1 MNKTYNIIWNAARG
15 MYIVTSELARS
26 GSRAI
31 VSVSASCAVTLLAMD
46 AAPAVAEETRVSIPS
61 QTTTYTLS
69 GATPFVVETGNTV
82 ATDTATSA
90 AIVGDNSNDWD
101 LLIES
106 GAVVGSSLTDS
117 QAMNLDSSTGATS
130 VHNQGTITG
139 SNEDGTIML
148 QNGGSVIN
156 DARIENNATYE
167 HDPEDIPQEYAGVY
181 MLNGGSYVSSES
193 GVLEGVSGVIVQ
205 SGEAHITNGGMIN
218 SDGSWRSYGVEFRD
232 GTYGTIVNTG
242 TIITTASDGSGKIE
256 DAAIYVHTLNDMAV
270 SGSVSVDNSG
280 LMQSDFITVALY
292 YGSHFEVVNRVGGV
306 ITAGNSSLVGIKST
320 AMELKVGVDN
330 LVTNDGTI
338 SAYGTA
344 NTYGIHYGE
353 STSGGVITNTGSI
366 TTTGGGSGDAS
377 VYVHGNG
384 DGTVVNNSGTMS
396 STVYGVYLDSARSK
410 GHTLNNQAGGA
421 ISANT
426 AVAINGNGNTISN
439 QGKMTGVSDGLVLSG
454 NNNIV
459 TTSGGEISGKNG
471 IRVSK
476 GSGNQITAK
485 SGSKITATS
494 TGISIAGGNNQVT
507 TESGSTIVAKDN
519 GILINSGANN
529 VTNGGSITATGSSI
543 SYGIQYNSGTSGT
556 ITNTGTI
563 TTTGK
568 GAGDASVYAHGGAVT
583 INNSGTMDS
592 SVFGVYVTT
601 GHTLNNLAGG
611 SITANTAV
619 QLNGNNNTLANA
631 GAILGDTNGVTI
643 NGSGNT
649 LTSQGKI
656 TGGTNAILINSGSK
670 NNTLTLNTGTE
681 ISGSITDDNNSASAN
696 NNLILDGEGTLGS
709 SISGLNS
716 VTSSGDWTLS
726 GATMNL
732 SGTTNSALWV
742 KSGTLILNG
751 AMTAKGA
758 TVDSGTTLQ
767 IGNGGTLGAFNGD
780 IVDNGTLT
788 FNRSDAA
795 AYGSVISGSGNV
807 IKQGGGELTLS
818 NNNSYSG
825 GTTIAEG
832 TLTATAGG
840 ALGSGNIDNR
850 AYLKLDAANASD
862 PFIVADLTT
871 HSGATVEIGAGSTL
885 QANTLTQQ
893 DGSTLTADLTAT
905 SGPAIRAK
913 NVNLDGTL
921 NVASPASQEP
931 IRSTD
936 DLISLALIESD
947 NAISGDFDGIT
958 INGNAMN
965 PDAFITVVG
974 QKNVNDTHYDLVET
988 LTWYADRYNAAID
1001 AHGTFN
1007 LADADDSFT
1016 VNTVLENVDA
1026 NSGWNGQS
1034 LTKTGAGTLILN
1046 AENTYTGGTTISD
1059 GTLVA
1064 TNVEALGTGNVTD
1077 NATLELNTGGDFDN
1091 AISGSGQV
1099 VKSGDETLTL
1109 SGSNT
1114 YTGGTIISGGTL
1126 VATNVEALG
1135 TGDVTDNAT
1144 LELNTGGDFDNAIG
1158 GTGSVVKSGDKT
1170 LTLSGANSY
1179 TGGTTISG
1187 GTLVASNVEALGS
1200 GDVTDNATLEL
1211 NTGGDFANNI
1221 GGTGSVVKSG
1231 DKTLTLS
1238 GTNSYTGGTTI
1249 SGGTLVA
1256 NNVEALGTGDVTNNA
1271 TLELNTGGDFDNAI
1285 SGSGQVVKSGDETLT
1300 LSGANS
1306 YTGGTTISG
1315 GTLVATNVEAL
1326 GTGDI
1331 TDNATLELNA
1341 GGDFTNNIGGTGSVE
1356 KSGDKTLTL
1365 SGTNTY
1371 RGGTLIS
1378 GGTLVASNV
1387 EALGSG
1393 DVTDNATLEMNT
1405 GGDFANNIGGTGSV
1419 VKSGDKTLTLSGAN
1433 SYTGGTTISGGTL
1446 VASNVEALGTGNVT
1460 DNATLELNTGGDFDN
1475 AISGSGQVVKSGDG
1489 ALTLSGANSYSGA
1502 TTISGGTLIAANVN
1516 ALGTGAIDNRAS
1528 LLLDA
1533 SGQFTVTDL
1542 TTESG
1547 GNTEI
1552 GAGSTLQ
1559 ATTLTQKSD
1568 STLTINL
1575 NSNTVDPV
1583 IHAASQVSLAGTL
1596 DITGVGD
1603 VLDSDPASTDDLDT
1617 FTLIASDKT
1626 IAGDFEKL
1634 TVAGMDADLADF
1646 ITVDGRID
1654 DTGKQYELTTAL
1666 TWYADRDDAVT
1677 DAHGTFNLTNADGS
1691 FAVNTVLE
1699 NVDATLDPASATGW
1713 DGTSLIKQGAG
1724 TLILNAENT
1733 YTGGTTI
1740 SGGTLVATNVD
1751 ALGSGDV
1758 TDDATLELNTGGTF
1772 DNAISGSGQVVKS
1785 GDDVLTLSGANS
1797 YSGGTLISDG
1807 TLVASNVDALG
1818 SGDVTNNA
1826 TLEMNTGG
1834 DFINNI
1840 GGTGRVE
1847 KSGDDTLT
1855 LSGSN
1860 TYTGGTLISDGTL
1873 VASNVEALGTGDVT
1887 NNATLELN
1895 TGGTFDNA
1903 ISGSGQVVKS
1913 GDDVLTLSGANSY
1926 SGGTLIS
1933 GGTLVANNVEALGT
1947 GDVTDNATLEMNTG
1961 GDFINNI
1968 GGTGRV
1974 EKSGDDAL
1982 TLSGSN
1988 TYTGGTTINDGTLI
2002 ATSVDALGSGDVTN
2016 NAVLELNTGGDFINN
2031 IGGTGRVEKSGD
2043 ETLTLSGSNTYTGG
2057 TLISGGTLVATNVE
2071 ALGTGDVTDNAVL
2084 ELNTGGDF
2092 INNIGGTGR
2101 VEKSGDDTL
2110 TLSGSNSY
2118 TGGTLISSGT
2128 LVATNV
2134 DALGSGD
2141 VTDNATLELNTGG
2154 DFTNNISGSGQ
2165 VVKSGDETLTLSGS
2179 NTYTGGTTIN
2189 DGTLVATSVEALG
2202 SGDVTNDAVLALNT
2216 GGDFANNIGGTGS
2229 VVKSGDETLTLSG
2242 TNSYT
2247 GGTTISGGTL
2257 VATNVEALGTG
2268 DVTNN
2273 ATLELNTGGDFTNNI
2288 SGNGQVVKSGDDT
2301 LTFSGSNTYTGG
2313 TTINDG
2319 TLVATSVEALGSG
2332 DVTNDAVLALNT
2344 GGDFANNIGGTGSVV
2359 KSGDE
2364 TLTLSGSNTYT
2375 GSTLISSGTLVA
2387 NDVNALGTGDVT
2399 DNATLMLNT
2408 GGDFINNIGGTGR
2421 VEKSGDDTLTLS
2433 GSNSYTGGT
2442 LISSGT
2448 LVATNVDALGSGD
2461 VTDNATLELNTGGT
2475 FDNAISGSGQVV
2487 KSGDETL
2494 TLSGANSYTGGTLI
2508 SSGTLVANDVNALGT
2523 GDVTDNAVLELNTGG
2538 DFDNAISG
2546 SGQVVKSGDETLTLS
2561 GANSYTGGTTISG
2574 GTLVASNVEALGSG
2588 DIDNYASLQL
2598 NASGQFVTANLT
2610 THDNA
2615 ITAIG
2620 AGSALRANTLTQE
2633 ANSTLAVHLIDSN
2646 SGAIVTADHAN
2657 LGGTLD
2663 ITGIGN
2669 VAKSWTRDAY
2679 AYTLIDT
2686 DSAINSDFAQFT
2698 VAGMDAKQVDFLTV
2712 DGRVNADDDTRYD
2725 VTASLSWYAD
2735 SDNAATDAHGTFTL
2749 SEQGHSFTLNTAL
2762 TDVDATLNP
2771 DSATYWDGKSL
2782 IKRGAGTLILGAQN
2796 TYSGDTDVQEGALW
2810 LAETATIGSAG
2821 SAQAVNIAAN
2831 AAFGGHNSTVNGHV
2845 NNQGSLYFV
2854 DTFTVNGDVV
2864 NSSAMISGS
2873 DQPNNTLTIAGN
2885 YTGNDGHLYLNTQ
2898 LGDDSSPTDKLIV
2911 TGDTAGSTT
2920 LHITNVNG
2928 LGAQTVNGIEVIE
2941 VGGQSD
2947 GDFRL
2952 YKGHVDIN
2960 AWTYTLKQDGGDWY
2974 LRSESDDVPD
2984 DGGEVTPPDDGGE
2997 VTPPDDGGEVTPP
3010 DDGGEVTPPDD
3021 GGEVTPPDDDGEVT
3035 PPDDGGDIT
3044 PPDDGGDITPPDGGD
3059 VTPVAPQYRAD
3070 IGVYLG
3076 NQWMARNLQMQT
3088 LYDREGSQYRSADG
3102 SIWMR
3107 FKAGKAE
3114 SQAVNGN
3121 VDIDS
3126 DYSQFQLGGDILTW
3140 SDGAQSVTVGL
3151 MGSYINASTDS
3162 TGNRGA
3168 DGSQFSANGSVD
3180 GYNLGLY
3187 ATWFA
3192 DAQSHRGA
3200 YIDSWY
3206 QYGAYNNSVDNDGL
3220 SASRYDSAAH
3230 AVSLETGYRYDIA
3243 LSNRNTVSLT
3253 PQAQVTWQ
3261 RYSADTV
3268 IDDGGT
3274 RISGQNDDSWTTRL
3288 GVRVDGKL
3296 YKESGRIQPFMEVN
3310 WLHAS
3315 DNASATFGDTKVSQD
3330 LPNDR
3335 VEVKVG
3341 IQANVSERLSVYA
3354 QAAGQKGKN
3363 DYGDASFSLNMRYN
3377 W

>member
-82 ATDTATSA
+82 ATDIATSA

-117 QAMNLDSSTGATS
+117 QAMNLDSLTGATS

-139 SNEDGTIML
+139 SNEDGTILL

-156 DARIENNATYE
+156 DGRIENSATYE
-167 HDPEDIPQEYAGVY
+167 HDPQDIPQEYAGVY

-292 YGSHFEVVNRVGGV
+292 HGSHFEVVNRVGGV

-366 TTTGGGSGDAS
+366 TTTGGGAGDAS

-410 GHTLNNQAGGA
+410 GHTLNNQAGSA

-426 AVAINGNGNTISN
+426 AVAINGNGNTITN
-439 QGKMTGVSDGLVLSG
+439 QGKMTGVSDGLLISG

-494 TGISIAGGNNQVT
+494 TGISIASGNNQVT
-507 TESGSTIVAKDN
+507 TESGSAIVAKDN

-529 VTNGGSITATGSSI
+529 VTNGGSITATGSSN
-543 SYGIQYNSGTSGT
+543 SYGIQYNSGASGT

-568 GAGDASVYAHGGAVT
+568 GVGDASVYAHGGAVT

-611 SITANTAV
+611 SISANTAV
-619 QLNGNNNTLANA
+619 QFHGNNNKLANA
-631 GAILGDTNGVTI
+631 GAISGDTNGVTI
-643 NGSGNT
+643 SGSGNT
-649 LTSQGKI
+649 LTNQGKI

-807 IKQGGGELTLS
+807 VKQGGGELTLS

-850 AYLKLDAANASD
+850 AYLKLDAASASD

-1046 AENTYTGGTTISD
+1046 AENTYTGGTLISD

-1064 TNVEALGTGNVTD
+1064 SNVEALGTGDITD
-1077 NATLELNTGGDFDN
+1077 NAVLELNTGGDFDN

-1285 SGSGQVVKSGDETLT
+1285 SGSGQVVKSGD
-1300 LSGANS
+1300 
-1306 YTGGTTISG
+1306 
-1315 GTLVATNVEAL
+1315 
-1326 GTGDI
+1326 
-1331 TDNATLELNA
+1331 
-1341 GGDFTNNIGGTGSVE
+1341 
-1356 KSGDKTLTL
+1356 KT
-1365 SGTNTY
+1365 
-1371 RGGTLIS
+1371 
-1378 GGTLVASNV
+1378 
-1387 EALGSG
+1387 
-1393 DVTDNATLEMNT
+1393 
-1405 GGDFANNIGGTGSV
+1405 
-1419 VKSGDKTLTLSGAN
+1419 
-1433 SYTGGTTISGGTL
+1433 
-1446 VASNVEALGTGNVT
+1446 
-1460 DNATLELNTGGDFDN
+1460 
-1475 AISGSGQVVKSGDG
+1475 
-1489 ALTLSGANSYSGA
+1489 LTLSGANSYSGA
-1502 TTISGGTLIAANVN
+1502 TTISGGTLIATHVN

-1575 NSNTVDPV
+1575 NGNTVDPV

-1772 DNAISGSGQVVKS
+1772 DNAIGGSGNVVKS
-1785 GDDVLTLSGANS
+1785 GADTLTLSGSNS
-1797 YSGGTLISDG
+1797 YTGGTTISGG
-1807 TLVASNVDALG
+1807 TLVASNVEALG
-1818 SGDVTNNA
+1818 TGDVTNNA
-1826 TLEMNTGG
+1826 TLELNTGG

-1860 TYTGGTLISDGTL
+1860 TYTGGTLINGGTL

-1887 NNATLELN
+1887 DNATLALN

-1903 ISGSGQVVKS
+1903 ISGSGQ
-1913 GDDVLTLSGANSY
+1913 
-1926 SGGTLIS
+1926 
-1933 GGTLVANNVEALGT
+1933 
-1947 GDVTDNATLEMNTG
+1947 
-1961 GDFINNI
+1961 
-1968 GGTGRV
+1968 
-1974 EKSGDDAL
+1974 
-1982 TLSGSN
+1982 
-1988 TYTGGTTINDGTLI
+1988 
-2002 ATSVDALGSGDVTN
+2002 
-2016 NAVLELNTGGDFINN
+2016 
-2031 IGGTGRVEKSGD
+2031 
-2043 ETLTLSGSNTYTGG
+2043 
-2057 TLISGGTLVATNVE
+2057 
-2071 ALGTGDVTDNAVL
+2071 
-2084 ELNTGGDF
+2084 
-2092 INNIGGTGR
+2092 
-2101 VEKSGDDTL
+2101 
-2110 TLSGSNSY
+2110 
-2118 TGGTLISSGT
+2118 
-2128 LVATNV
+2128 
-2134 DALGSGD
+2134 
-2141 VTDNATLELNTGG
+2141 
-2154 DFTNNISGSGQ
+2154 
-2165 VVKSGDETLTLSGS
+2165 
-2179 NTYTGGTTIN
+2179 
-2189 DGTLVATSVEALG
+2189 
-2202 SGDVTNDAVLALNT
+2202 
-2216 GGDFANNIGGTGS
+2216 

-2257 VATNVEALGTG
+2257 VATNVEALGSGDVTDDATLELNTGGTFDNAISGSGQVVKSGDKMLTLSGANSYSGGTLISDGTLVASNVEALGTG

-2273 ATLELNTGGDFTNNI
+2273 ATLALNTGGDFTNNI
-2288 SGNGQVVKSGDDT
+2288 SGSGQVVKSGDDT
-2301 LTFSGSNTYTGG
+2301 LTLSGANSYTGG
-2313 TTINDG
+2313 TTI
-2319 TLVATSVEALGSG
+2319 SG
-2332 DVTNDAVLALNT
+2332 
-2344 GGDFANNIGGTGSVV
+2344 
-2359 KSGDE
+2359 
-2364 TLTLSGSNTYT
+2364 
-2375 GSTLISSGTLVA
+2375 
-2387 NDVNALGTGDVT
+2387 
-2399 DNATLMLNT
+2399 
-2408 GGDFINNIGGTGR
+2408 
-2421 VEKSGDDTLTLS
+2421 
-2433 GSNSYTGGT
+2433 
-2442 LISSGT
+2442 GT
-2448 LVATNVDALGSGD
+2448 LVATNVDALGTGD
-2461 VTDNATLELNTGGT
+2461 VTNSSTLELNTGGT

-2494 TLSGANSYTGGTLI
+2494 TLSGSNTYTGGTLISGGTLVATNVDALGTGDVTDNATLELNTGGTFDNVISGSGQVVKSGDDTLTLSGANSYTGGTLI
-2508 SSGTLVANDVNALGT
+2508 SGGTLVATSVEALGS

-2538 DFDNAISG
+2538 TFDNAISG
-2546 SGQVVKSGDETLTLS
+2546 SGQVVKSGDKTLTLS

-2633 ANSTLAVHLIDSN
+2633 ANSTLAVHLTDSN
-2646 SGAIVTADHAN
+2646 SGAIVTADRAN

-2679 AYTLIDT
+2679 AYTLIDS
-2686 DSAINSDFAQFT
+2686 DSAIDSDFAQFT

-2831 AAFGGHNSTVNGHV
+2831 AAFGGHNATVNGHV
-2845 NNQGSLYFV
+2845 NNLGNLYFV

-3044 PPDDGGDITPPDGGD
+3044 PPDDGGDIIPPDGGD

-3288 GVRVDGKL
+3288 GMRVDGKL

>member
-117 QAMNLDSSTGATS
+117 QAMNLDSLTGATS

-139 SNEDGTIML
+139 SNEDGTILL

-156 DARIENNATYE
+156 DARIENSATYE

-205 SGEAHITNGGMIN
+205 SGEAHITNGGMIS

-242 TIITTASDGSGKIE
+242 TIITTASDGSNKIE

-292 YGSHFEVVNRVGGV
+292 HGSHFEVVNRVGGV

-366 TTTGGGSGDAS
+366 TTTGGGAGDAS

-384 DGTVVNNSGTMS
+384 DGTIVNNSGTMS
-396 STVYGVYLDSARSK
+396 SSVYGVYLDSARSK

-426 AVAINGNGNTISN
+426 AVAINGNGNTITN
-439 QGKMTGVSDGLVLSG
+439 QGKMTGVSDGLLISG

-494 TGISIAGGNNQVT
+494 TGISIASGNNQVT
-507 TESGSTIVAKDN
+507 TESGSAIVAKDN

-529 VTNGGSITATGSSI
+529 VTNGGSITATGSSN
-543 SYGIQYNSGTSGT
+543 SYGIQYNSGASGT

-568 GAGDASVYAHGGAVT
+568 GVGDASVYAHGGAVT

-643 NGSGNT
+643 SGSGNT

-656 TGGTNAILINSGSK
+656 TGGTNAVLINSGSK
-670 NNTLTLNTGTE
+670 NNTITLNTGTE

-807 IKQGGGELTLS
+807 VKQGGGELTLS

-850 AYLKLDAANASD
+850 AYLKLEAASASD

-893 DGSTLTADLTAT
+893 DGSTLTADLTET

-947 NAISGDFDGIT
+947 NAISGDFDDIT

-988 LTWYADRYNAAID
+988 LTWYADRDNAAID

-1046 AENTYTGGTTISD
+1046 AENTYTGSTTISE
-1059 GTLVA
+1059 GTLIA
-1064 TNVEALGTGNVTD
+1064 TNVEALGTGDVTND
-1077 NATLELNTGGDFDN
+1077 AVLELNTGGDFDN

-1099 VKSGDETLTL
+1099 VKSGDEMLTL

-1114 YTGGTIISGGTL
+1114 
-1126 VATNVEALG
+1126 
-1135 TGDVTDNAT
+1135 
-1144 LELNTGGDFDNAIG
+1144 
-1158 GTGSVVKSGDKT
+1158 
-1170 LTLSGANSY
+1170 Y

-1211 NTGGDFANNI
+1211 NTGGDFDNNI

-1238 GTNSYTGGTTI
+1238 GANSYTGGTTI
-1249 SGGTLVA
+1249 SGGTLVVS
-1256 NNVEALGTGDVTNNA
+1256 NVEALGSGDVTDNA
-1271 TLELNTGGDFDNAI
+1271 TLELNTGGDFDNNI
-1285 SGSGQVVKSGDETLT
+1285 GGTGSVVKSGDETLT

-1341 GGDFTNNIGGTGSVE
+1341 GGDFTNNIGGTGSVV

-1378 GGTLVASNV
+1378 DGTLVASNV
-1387 EALGSG
+1387 EALGTG
-1393 DVTDNATLEMNT
+1393 NVTDNATLELST

-1446 VASNVEALGTGNVT
+1446 VASNVEALGSGDIT

-1475 AISGSGQVVKSGDG
+1475 AISGSGQVVKSGDKT
-1489 ALTLSGANSYSGA
+1489 LTLSGANSYSGA
-1502 TTISGGTLIAANVN
+1502 TTISGGTLIATHVN

-1575 NSNTVDPV
+1575 NSNTADPV

-1807 TLVASNVDALG
+1807 TLVASNVEALG
-1818 SGDVTNNA
+1818 TGDVTDDA
-1826 TLEMNTGG
+1826 TLELNTGG
-1834 DFINNI
+1834 DFTNNIGGTGCVEKSGDDTLTLSGSNTYTGGTLISGGTLVANDVNALGTGDVTDDATLELNTGGDFTNNI

-1860 TYTGGTLISDGTL
+1860 TYTGGTLISGGTLVANDVNALGTGDVTDNAALMLNTGGDFTNNIGGTGRVEKSGDGTLTLSGGNTYTGGTLISGGTLVATNVDALGSGDVTDNATLELNTGGDFDNAISGSGQVVKSGDETLTLSGANSYTGGTLISGGTL

-1887 NNATLELN
+1887 
-1895 TGGTFDNA
+1895 
-1903 ISGSGQVVKS
+1903 
-1913 GDDVLTLSGANSY
+1913 
-1926 SGGTLIS
+1926 
-1933 GGTLVANNVEALGT
+1933 
-1947 GDVTDNATLEMNTG
+1947 DNAT
-1961 GDFINNI
+1961 
-1968 GGTGRV
+1968 
-1974 EKSGDDAL
+1974 
-1982 TLSGSN
+1982 
-1988 TYTGGTTINDGTLI
+1988 
-2002 ATSVDALGSGDVTN
+2002 
-2016 NAVLELNTGGDFINN
+2016 LELNTGGDFINS

-2043 ETLTLSGSNTYTGG
+2043 ETLTLSGTNSYTGG
-2057 TLISGGTLVATNVE
+2057 TLISGGTL
-2071 ALGTGDVTDNAVL
+2071 
-2084 ELNTGGDF
+2084 
-2092 INNIGGTGR
+2092 I
-2101 VEKSGDDTL
+2101 
-2110 TLSGSNSY
+2110 
-2118 TGGTLISSGT
+2118 
-2128 LVATNV
+2128 ATNV

-2165 VVKSGDETLTLSGS
+2165 VVKSGDETLTLSGA
-2179 NTYTGGTTIN
+2179 NT
-2189 DGTLVATSVEALG
+2189 
-2202 SGDVTNDAVLALNT
+2202 
-2216 GGDFANNIGGTGS
+2216 
-2229 VVKSGDETLTLSG
+2229 
-2242 TNSYT
+2242 
-2247 GGTTISGGTL
+2247 
-2257 VATNVEALGTG
+2257 
-2268 DVTNN
+2268 
-2273 ATLELNTGGDFTNNI
+2273 
-2288 SGNGQVVKSGDDT
+2288 
-2301 LTFSGSNTYTGG
+2301 
-2313 TTINDG
+2313 
-2319 TLVATSVEALGSG
+2319 
-2332 DVTNDAVLALNT
+2332 
-2344 GGDFANNIGGTGSVV
+2344 
-2359 KSGDE
+2359 
-2364 TLTLSGSNTYT
+2364 
-2375 GSTLISSGTLVA
+2375 
-2387 NDVNALGTGDVT
+2387 
-2399 DNATLMLNT
+2399 
-2408 GGDFINNIGGTGR
+2408 
-2421 VEKSGDDTLTLS
+2421 
-2433 GSNSYTGGT
+2433 
-2442 LISSGT
+2442 
-2448 LVATNVDALGSGD
+2448 
-2461 VTDNATLELNTGGT
+2461 
-2475 FDNAISGSGQVV
+2475 
-2487 KSGDETL
+2487 
-2494 TLSGANSYTGGTLI
+2494 
-2508 SSGTLVANDVNALGT
+2508 
-2523 GDVTDNAVLELNTGG
+2523 
-2538 DFDNAISG
+2538 
-2546 SGQVVKSGDETLTLS
+2546 
-2561 GANSYTGGTTISG
+2561 YTGGTTISG
-2574 GTLVASNVEALGSG
+2574 GTLVASNVEALGTG
-2588 DIDNYASLQL
+2588 D
-2598 NASGQFVTANLT
+2598 VT
-2610 THDNA
+2610 DNA
-2615 ITAIG
+2615 T
-2620 AGSALRANTLTQE
+2620 LELNT
-2633 ANSTLAVHLIDSN
+2633 S
-2646 SGAIVTADHAN
+2646 
-2657 LGGTLD
+2657 
-2663 ITGIGN
+2663 
-2669 VAKSWTRDAY
+2669 
-2679 AYTLIDT
+2679 
-2686 DSAINSDFAQFT
+2686 
-2698 VAGMDAKQVDFLTV
+2698 
-2712 DGRVNADDDTRYD
+2712 
-2725 VTASLSWYAD
+2725 
-2735 SDNAATDAHGTFTL
+2735 GTFD
-2749 SEQGHSFTLNTAL
+2749 N
-2762 TDVDATLNP
+2762 V
-2771 DSATYWDGKSL
+2771 
-2782 IKRGAGTLILGAQN
+2782 
-2796 TYSGDTDVQEGALW
+2796 
-2810 LAETATIGSAG
+2810 
-2821 SAQAVNIAAN
+2821 
-2831 AAFGGHNSTVNGHV
+2831 
-2845 NNQGSLYFV
+2845 
-2854 DTFTVNGDVV
+2854 
-2864 NSSAMISGS
+2864 ISGS
-2873 DQPNNTLTIAGN
+2873 GQVVKSGDDALTLSGAN
-2885 YTGNDGHLYLNTQ
+2885 SYTGG
-2898 LGDDSSPTDKLIV
+2898 
-2911 TGDTAGSTT
+2911 TT
-2920 LHITNVNG
+2920 
-2928 LGAQTVNGIEVIE
+2928 
-2941 VGGQSD
+2941 
-2947 GDFRL
+2947 
-2952 YKGHVDIN
+2952 
-2960 AWTYTLKQDGGDWY
+2960 
-2974 LRSESDDVPD
+2974 
-2984 DGGEVTPPDDGGE
+2984 
-2997 VTPPDDGGEVTPP
+2997 
-3010 DDGGEVTPPDD
+3010 
-3021 GGEVTPPDDDGEVT
+3021 
-3035 PPDDGGDIT
+3035 
-3044 PPDDGGDITPPDGGD
+3044 
-3059 VTPVAPQYRAD
+3059 
-3070 IGVYLG
+3070 
-3076 NQWMARNLQMQT
+3076 
-3088 LYDREGSQYRSADG
+3088 
-3102 SIWMR
+3102 
-3107 FKAGKAE
+3107 
-3114 SQAVNGN
+3114 
-3121 VDIDS
+3121 
-3126 DYSQFQLGGDILTW
+3126 
-3140 SDGAQSVTVGL
+3140 
-3151 MGSYINASTDS
+3151 
-3162 TGNRGA
+3162 
-3168 DGSQFSANGSVD
+3168 
-3180 GYNLGLY
+3180 
-3187 ATWFA
+3187 
-3192 DAQSHRGA
+3192 
-3200 YIDSWY
+3200 
-3206 QYGAYNNSVDNDGL
+3206 
-3220 SASRYDSAAH
+3220 
-3230 AVSLETGYRYDIA
+3230 
-3243 LSNRNTVSLT
+3243 
-3253 PQAQVTWQ
+3253 
-3261 RYSADTV
+3261 
-3268 IDDGGT
+3268 
-3274 RISGQNDDSWTTRL
+3274 ISG
-3288 GVRVDGKL
+3288 G
-3296 YKESGRIQPFMEVN
+3296 
-3310 WLHAS
+3310 
-3315 DNASATFGDTKVSQD
+3315 
-3330 LPNDR
+3330 
-3335 VEVKVG
+3335 
-3341 IQANVSERLSVYA
+3341 
-3354 QAAGQKGKN
+3354 
-3363 DYGDASFSLNMRYN
+3363 
-3377 W
+3377 

>member
-643 NGSGNT
+643 KGSGNT

>member
-1 MNKTYNIIWNAARG
+1 
-15 MYIVTSELARS
+15 
-26 GSRAI
+26 
-31 VSVSASCAVTLLAMD
+31 
-46 AAPAVAEETRVSIPS
+46 
-61 QTTTYTLS
+61 
-69 GATPFVVETGNTV
+69 
-82 ATDTATSA
+82 
-90 AIVGDNSNDWD
+90 
-101 LLIES
+101 
-106 GAVVGSSLTDS
+106 
-117 QAMNLDSSTGATS
+117 
-130 VHNQGTITG
+130 
-139 SNEDGTIML
+139 
-148 QNGGSVIN
+148 
-156 DARIENNATYE
+156 
-167 HDPEDIPQEYAGVY
+167 
-181 MLNGGSYVSSES
+181 
-193 GVLEGVSGVIVQ
+193 
-205 SGEAHITNGGMIN
+205 
-218 SDGSWRSYGVEFRD
+218 
-232 GTYGTIVNTG
+232 
-242 TIITTASDGSGKIE
+242 
-256 DAAIYVHTLNDMAV
+256 
-270 SGSVSVDNSG
+270 
-280 LMQSDFITVALY
+280 
-292 YGSHFEVVNRVGGV
+292 
-306 ITAGNSSLVGIKST
+306 
-320 AMELKVGVDN
+320 
-330 LVTNDGTI
+330 
-338 SAYGTA
+338 
-344 NTYGIHYGE
+344 
-353 STSGGVITNTGSI
+353 
-366 TTTGGGSGDAS
+366 
-377 VYVHGNG
+377 
-384 DGTVVNNSGTMS
+384 
-396 STVYGVYLDSARSK
+396 
-410 GHTLNNQAGGA
+410 
-421 ISANT
+421 
-426 AVAINGNGNTISN
+426 
-439 QGKMTGVSDGLVLSG
+439 
-454 NNNIV
+454 
-459 TTSGGEISGKNG
+459 
-471 IRVSK
+471 
-476 GSGNQITAK
+476 
-485 SGSKITATS
+485 
-494 TGISIAGGNNQVT
+494 
-507 TESGSTIVAKDN
+507 
-519 GILINSGANN
+519 
-529 VTNGGSITATGSSI
+529 
-543 SYGIQYNSGTSGT
+543 
-556 ITNTGTI
+556 
-563 TTTGK
+563 
-568 GAGDASVYAHGGAVT
+568 
-583 INNSGTMDS
+583 
-592 SVFGVYVTT
+592 
-601 GHTLNNLAGG
+601 
-611 SITANTAV
+611 
-619 QLNGNNNTLANA
+619 
-631 GAILGDTNGVTI
+631 
-643 NGSGNT
+643 
-649 LTSQGKI
+649 
-656 TGGTNAILINSGSK
+656 
-670 NNTLTLNTGTE
+670 
-681 ISGSITDDNNSASAN
+681 
-696 NNLILDGEGTLGS
+696 
-709 SISGLNS
+709 
-716 VTSSGDWTLS
+716 
-726 GATMNL
+726 
-732 SGTTNSALWV
+732 
-742 KSGTLILNG
+742 
-751 AMTAKGA
+751 
-758 TVDSGTTLQ
+758 
-767 IGNGGTLGAFNGD
+767 
-780 IVDNGTLT
+780 
-788 FNRSDAA
+788 
-795 AYGSVISGSGNV
+795 
-807 IKQGGGELTLS
+807 
-818 NNNSYSG
+818 
-825 GTTIAEG
+825 
-832 TLTATAGG
+832 
-840 ALGSGNIDNR
+840 
-850 AYLKLDAANASD
+850 
-862 PFIVADLTT
+862 
-871 HSGATVEIGAGSTL
+871 
-885 QANTLTQQ
+885 
-893 DGSTLTADLTAT
+893 
-905 SGPAIRAK
+905 
-913 NVNLDGTL
+913 
-921 NVASPASQEP
+921 
-931 IRSTD
+931 
-936 DLISLALIESD
+936 
-947 NAISGDFDGIT
+947 
-958 INGNAMN
+958 
-965 PDAFITVVG
+965 
-974 QKNVNDTHYDLVET
+974 
-988 LTWYADRYNAAID
+988 
-1001 AHGTFN
+1001 
-1007 LADADDSFT
+1007 
-1016 VNTVLENVDA
+1016 
-1026 NSGWNGQS
+1026 
-1034 LTKTGAGTLILN
+1034 
-1046 AENTYTGGTTISD
+1046 
-1059 GTLVA
+1059 
-1064 TNVEALGTGNVTD
+1064 
-1077 NATLELNTGGDFDN
+1077 
-1091 AISGSGQV
+1091 
-1099 VKSGDETLTL
+1099 
-1109 SGSNT
+1109 
-1114 YTGGTIISGGTL
+1114 
-1126 VATNVEALG
+1126 
-1135 TGDVTDNAT
+1135 
-1144 LELNTGGDFDNAIG
+1144 
-1158 GTGSVVKSGDKT
+1158 
-1170 LTLSGANSY
+1170 GANSY

-1211 NTGGDFANNI
+1211 NTGGDFDNAI
-1221 GGTGSVVKSG
+1221 SGSGQVVKSG
-1231 DKTLTLS
+1231 DDALTLS
-1238 GTNSYTGGTTI
+1238 GNNSYTGGTLI
-1249 SGGTLVA
+1249 SDGTLVA
-1256 NNVEALGTGDVTNNA
+1256 SNVEALGSGDVTNDA
-1271 TLELNTGGDFDNAI
+1271 VLELNTGGDFDNAI
-1285 SGSGQVVKSGDETLT
+1285 SGSGQ
-1300 LSGANS
+1300 
-1306 YTGGTTISG
+1306 
-1315 GTLVATNVEAL
+1315 
-1326 GTGDI
+1326 
-1331 TDNATLELNA
+1331 
-1341 GGDFTNNIGGTGSVE
+1341 
-1356 KSGDKTLTL
+1356 
-1365 SGTNTY
+1365 
-1371 RGGTLIS
+1371 
-1378 GGTLVASNV
+1378 
-1387 EALGSG
+1387 
-1393 DVTDNATLEMNT
+1393 
-1405 GGDFANNIGGTGSV
+1405 V

-1446 VASNVEALGTGNVT
+1446 VASNVEALGSGDIT

-1475 AISGSGQVVKSGDG
+1475 AISGSGQVVKSGDET
-1489 ALTLSGANSYSGA
+1489 LTLSGTNTYTGG
-1502 TTISGGTLIAANVN
+1502 TTISGGTLIATHVN

-1533 SGQFTVTDL
+1533 SGQFAVTDL

-1575 NSNTVDPV
+1575 NSNTADPV

-1699 NVDATLDPASATGW
+1699 NVDATLDPDSATGW

-1733 YTGGTTI
+1733 YTVGTTI

-1785 GDDVLTLSGANS
+1785 GDKMLTLSGTNS
-1797 YSGGTLISDG
+1797 YSGGTLISGG
-1807 TLVASNVDALG
+1807 TLVATNVDALG
-1818 SGDVTNNA
+1818 SGDVT
-1826 TLEMNTGG
+1826 
-1834 DFINNI
+1834 
-1840 GGTGRVE
+1840 
-1847 KSGDDTLT
+1847 DD
-1855 LSGSN
+1855 
-1860 TYTGGTLISDGTL
+1860 
-1873 VASNVEALGTGDVT
+1873 
-1887 NNATLELN
+1887 ATLELN

-1913 GDDVLTLSGANSY
+1913 GDDT
-1926 SGGTLIS
+1926 
-1933 GGTLVANNVEALGT
+1933 
-1947 GDVTDNATLEMNTG
+1947 
-1961 GDFINNI
+1961 
-1968 GGTGRV
+1968 
-1974 EKSGDDAL
+1974 L

-1988 TYTGGTTINDGTLI
+1988 TYTGGTIISGGTLV
-2002 ATSVDALGSGDVTN
+2002 ASNVEALGTGDVTN
-2016 NAVLELNTGGDFINN
+2016 DAVLELNTGGDFDNAIS
-2031 IGGTGRVEKSGD
+2031 GSGQVVKSGD

-2057 TLISGGTLVATNVE
+2057 TLISGGTLVASNVEALGSGDVTNDAVLELNTGGDFTNAISGSGQVVKSGDETLTLSGANSYTGGTLISGGTLIASNVE

-2092 INNIGGTGR
+2092 
-2101 VEKSGDDTL
+2101 
-2110 TLSGSNSY
+2110 
-2118 TGGTLISSGT
+2118 
-2128 LVATNV
+2128 
-2134 DALGSGD
+2134 
-2141 VTDNATLELNTGG
+2141 
-2154 DFTNNISGSGQ
+2154 
-2165 VVKSGDETLTLSGS
+2165 
-2179 NTYTGGTTIN
+2179 
-2189 DGTLVATSVEALG
+2189 
-2202 SGDVTNDAVLALNT
+2202 
-2216 GGDFANNIGGTGS
+2216 
-2229 VVKSGDETLTLSG
+2229 
-2242 TNSYT
+2242 
-2247 GGTTISGGTL
+2247 
-2257 VATNVEALGTG
+2257 
-2268 DVTNN
+2268 
-2273 ATLELNTGGDFTNNI
+2273 
-2288 SGNGQVVKSGDDT
+2288 
-2301 LTFSGSNTYTGG
+2301 
-2313 TTINDG
+2313 
-2319 TLVATSVEALGSG
+2319 
-2332 DVTNDAVLALNT
+2332 
-2344 GGDFANNIGGTGSVV
+2344 
-2359 KSGDE
+2359 
-2364 TLTLSGSNTYT
+2364 
-2375 GSTLISSGTLVA
+2375 
-2387 NDVNALGTGDVT
+2387 
-2399 DNATLMLNT
+2399 
-2408 GGDFINNIGGTGR
+2408 
-2421 VEKSGDDTLTLS
+2421 
-2433 GSNSYTGGT
+2433 
-2442 LISSGT
+2442 
-2448 LVATNVDALGSGD
+2448 
-2461 VTDNATLELNTGGT
+2461 
-2475 FDNAISGSGQVV
+2475 DNAISGSGQVE

-2538 DFDNAISG
+2538 TFDNAISGSGQVVKSGDETLTLSGSNTYTGGTTINDGTLIATSVDALGSGDVTDNAVLELNTGGDFDNAISG

-2561 GANSYTGGTTISG
+2561 GTNSYTDGTLISGGTLVATNLEALGTGDVTNNATLELNTGGTFDNAISGSGQVVKSGDDALTLSGSNTYTGGTTISG
-2574 GTLVASNVEALGSG
+2574 GTLIATSVDALGSGDVTDNAVLELNTGGTFDNAISGSGQVVKSGDKTLTLSGSNTYTGGTTISGGTLIASNVEALGSG
-2588 DIDNYASLQL
+2588 NIDNYASLQL

-2615 ITAIG
+2615 TTAIG
-2620 AGSALRANTLTQE
+2620 AGSTLRANTLTQE
-2633 ANSTLAVHLIDSN
+2633 ANSTLAVHLTDSN

-2712 DGRVNADDDTRYD
+2712 DGRVNAADDTRYD

-2771 DSATYWDGKSL
+2771 DSATDWDGKSL

-2831 AAFGGHNSTVNGHV
+2831 AAFGGHNATVNGHV
-2845 NNQGSLYFV
+2845 NNLGSLYFV

-2947 GDFRL
+2947 GDFTL

-2984 DGGEVTPPDDGGE
+2984 DGGD
-2997 VTPPDDGGEVTPP
+2997 
-3010 DDGGEVTPPDD
+3010 
-3021 GGEVTPPDDDGEVT
+3021 VT
-3035 PPDDGGDIT
+3035 PPDDGGDVIPPDDGGDVT
-3044 PPDDGGDITPPDGGD
+3044 PPDDGGDVTPPDDGGDVTPPDDGGDVTPPDDGGDVTPPDDDGDITPPDGGD

-3102 SIWMR
+3102 SVWMR

-3288 GVRVDGKL
+3288 GMRVDGKL

>member
-1 MNKTYNIIWNAARG
+1 
-15 MYIVTSELARS
+15 
-26 GSRAI
+26 
-31 VSVSASCAVTLLAMD
+31 
-46 AAPAVAEETRVSIPS
+46 
-61 QTTTYTLS
+61 
-69 GATPFVVETGNTV
+69 
-82 ATDTATSA
+82 
-90 AIVGDNSNDWD
+90 
-101 LLIES
+101 
-106 GAVVGSSLTDS
+106 
-117 QAMNLDSSTGATS
+117 
-130 VHNQGTITG
+130 
-139 SNEDGTIML
+139 
-148 QNGGSVIN
+148 
-156 DARIENNATYE
+156 
-167 HDPEDIPQEYAGVY
+167 
-181 MLNGGSYVSSES
+181 
-193 GVLEGVSGVIVQ
+193 
-205 SGEAHITNGGMIN
+205 
-218 SDGSWRSYGVEFRD
+218 
-232 GTYGTIVNTG
+232 
-242 TIITTASDGSGKIE
+242 
-256 DAAIYVHTLNDMAV
+256 
-270 SGSVSVDNSG
+270 
-280 LMQSDFITVALY
+280 
-292 YGSHFEVVNRVGGV
+292 
-306 ITAGNSSLVGIKST
+306 
-320 AMELKVGVDN
+320 
-330 LVTNDGTI
+330 
-338 SAYGTA
+338 
-344 NTYGIHYGE
+344 
-353 STSGGVITNTGSI
+353 
-366 TTTGGGSGDAS
+366 
-377 VYVHGNG
+377 
-384 DGTVVNNSGTMS
+384 
-396 STVYGVYLDSARSK
+396 
-410 GHTLNNQAGGA
+410 
-421 ISANT
+421 
-426 AVAINGNGNTISN
+426 
-439 QGKMTGVSDGLVLSG
+439 
-454 NNNIV
+454 
-459 TTSGGEISGKNG
+459 
-471 IRVSK
+471 
-476 GSGNQITAK
+476 
-485 SGSKITATS
+485 
-494 TGISIAGGNNQVT
+494 
-507 TESGSTIVAKDN
+507 
-519 GILINSGANN
+519 
-529 VTNGGSITATGSSI
+529 
-543 SYGIQYNSGTSGT
+543 
-556 ITNTGTI
+556 
-563 TTTGK
+563 
-568 GAGDASVYAHGGAVT
+568 
-583 INNSGTMDS
+583 
-592 SVFGVYVTT
+592 
-601 GHTLNNLAGG
+601 
-611 SITANTAV
+611 
-619 QLNGNNNTLANA
+619 
-631 GAILGDTNGVTI
+631 
-643 NGSGNT
+643 
-649 LTSQGKI
+649 
-656 TGGTNAILINSGSK
+656 
-670 NNTLTLNTGTE
+670 
-681 ISGSITDDNNSASAN
+681 
-696 NNLILDGEGTLGS
+696 
-709 SISGLNS
+709 
-716 VTSSGDWTLS
+716 
-726 GATMNL
+726 
-732 SGTTNSALWV
+732 
-742 KSGTLILNG
+742 
-751 AMTAKGA
+751 
-758 TVDSGTTLQ
+758 
-767 IGNGGTLGAFNGD
+767 
-780 IVDNGTLT
+780 
-788 FNRSDAA
+788 
-795 AYGSVISGSGNV
+795 
-807 IKQGGGELTLS
+807 
-818 NNNSYSG
+818 
-825 GTTIAEG
+825 
-832 TLTATAGG
+832 
-840 ALGSGNIDNR
+840 
-850 AYLKLDAANASD
+850 
-862 PFIVADLTT
+862 
-871 HSGATVEIGAGSTL
+871 
-885 QANTLTQQ
+885 
-893 DGSTLTADLTAT
+893 
-905 SGPAIRAK
+905 
-913 NVNLDGTL
+913 
-921 NVASPASQEP
+921 
-931 IRSTD
+931 
-936 DLISLALIESD
+936 
-947 NAISGDFDGIT
+947 
-958 INGNAMN
+958 
-965 PDAFITVVG
+965 
-974 QKNVNDTHYDLVET
+974 
-988 LTWYADRYNAAID
+988 
-1001 AHGTFN
+1001 
-1007 LADADDSFT
+1007 
-1016 VNTVLENVDA
+1016 
-1026 NSGWNGQS
+1026 
-1034 LTKTGAGTLILN
+1034 
-1046 AENTYTGGTTISD
+1046 
-1059 GTLVA
+1059 
-1064 TNVEALGTGNVTD
+1064 
-1077 NATLELNTGGDFDN
+1077 
-1091 AISGSGQV
+1091 
-1099 VKSGDETLTL
+1099 
-1109 SGSNT
+1109 
-1114 YTGGTIISGGTL
+1114 
-1126 VATNVEALG
+1126 
-1135 TGDVTDNAT
+1135 
-1144 LELNTGGDFDNAIG
+1144 
-1158 GTGSVVKSGDKT
+1158 
-1170 LTLSGANSY
+1170 
-1179 TGGTTISG
+1179 
-1187 GTLVASNVEALGS
+1187 LVASNVEALGS

-1211 NTGGDFANNI
+1211 NTGGDFTNNI

-1285 SGSGQVVKSGDETLT
+1285 SGSGQVVKSGD
-1300 LSGANS
+1300 
-1306 YTGGTTISG
+1306 
-1315 GTLVATNVEAL
+1315 
-1326 GTGDI
+1326 
-1331 TDNATLELNA
+1331 
-1341 GGDFTNNIGGTGSVE
+1341 
-1356 KSGDKTLTL
+1356 KT
-1365 SGTNTY
+1365 
-1371 RGGTLIS
+1371 
-1378 GGTLVASNV
+1378 
-1387 EALGSG
+1387 
-1393 DVTDNATLEMNT
+1393 
-1405 GGDFANNIGGTGSV
+1405 
-1419 VKSGDKTLTLSGAN
+1419 
-1433 SYTGGTTISGGTL
+1433 
-1446 VASNVEALGTGNVT
+1446 
-1460 DNATLELNTGGDFDN
+1460 
-1475 AISGSGQVVKSGDG
+1475 
-1489 ALTLSGANSYSGA
+1489 LTLSGANSYSGA
-1502 TTISGGTLIAANVN
+1502 TTISGGTLIATHVN

-1654 DTGKQYELTTAL
+1654 DTGKQYELTTVL

-1740 SGGTLVATNVD
+1740 SDGTLVATNVD

-1785 GDDVLTLSGANS
+1785 GDETLTLSGTNT
-1797 YSGGTLISDG
+1797 YSGGTLISG
-1807 TLVASNVDALG
+1807 
-1818 SGDVTNNA
+1818 
-1826 TLEMNTGG
+1826 
-1834 DFINNI
+1834 
-1840 GGTGRVE
+1840 
-1847 KSGDDTLT
+1847 
-1855 LSGSN
+1855 
-1860 TYTGGTLISDGTL
+1860 GTL

-1887 NNATLELN
+1887 N
-1895 TGGTFDNA
+1895 
-1903 ISGSGQVVKS
+1903 
-1913 GDDVLTLSGANSY
+1913 
-1926 SGGTLIS
+1926 
-1933 GGTLVANNVEALGT
+1933 
-1947 GDVTDNATLEMNTG
+1947 
-1961 GDFINNI
+1961 
-1968 GGTGRV
+1968 
-1974 EKSGDDAL
+1974 
-1982 TLSGSN
+1982 
-1988 TYTGGTTINDGTLI
+1988 
-2002 ATSVDALGSGDVTN
+2002 
-2016 NAVLELNTGGDFINN
+2016 
-2031 IGGTGRVEKSGD
+2031 
-2043 ETLTLSGSNTYTGG
+2043 
-2057 TLISGGTLVATNVE
+2057 
-2071 ALGTGDVTDNAVL
+2071 
-2084 ELNTGGDF
+2084 
-2092 INNIGGTGR
+2092 
-2101 VEKSGDDTL
+2101 
-2110 TLSGSNSY
+2110 
-2118 TGGTLISSGT
+2118 
-2128 LVATNV
+2128 
-2134 DALGSGD
+2134 
-2141 VTDNATLELNTGG
+2141 NATLELNTGG

-2189 DGTLVATSVEALG
+2189 DGTLVATSVDALGSGDVTDNATLALNTGGTFDNTISGSGKVEKSGDDALTLSGANSYTGGTLISGGTLVASNVEALG
-2202 SGDVTNDAVLALNT
+2202 SGDVTDNATLALNT
-2216 GGDFANNIGGTGS
+2216 GGTFDNTISGS
-2229 VVKSGDETLTLSG
+2229 GQVVKSGDDVLTLSGSNTYTGGTTISGGTLIASNVDALGTGDVTNDATLELNTGGDFTNNISGNGQVVKSGDDTLTFSGSNTYTGGTLISSGTLVANDVNALGTGDVTDNATLELNTGGDFTNNISGSGQVVKSGDDTLTLSG

-2273 ATLELNTGGDFTNNI
+2273 ATLELNTGGDFTNN
-2288 SGNGQVVKSGDDT
+2288 
-2301 LTFSGSNTYTGG
+2301 
-2313 TTINDG
+2313 
-2319 TLVATSVEALGSG
+2319 
-2332 DVTNDAVLALNT
+2332 
-2344 GGDFANNIGGTGSVV
+2344 
-2359 KSGDE
+2359 
-2364 TLTLSGSNTYT
+2364 
-2375 GSTLISSGTLVA
+2375 
-2387 NDVNALGTGDVT
+2387 
-2399 DNATLMLNT
+2399 
-2408 GGDFINNIGGTGR
+2408 
-2421 VEKSGDDTLTLS
+2421 
-2433 GSNSYTGGT
+2433 
-2442 LISSGT
+2442 
-2448 LVATNVDALGSGD
+2448 
-2461 VTDNATLELNTGGT
+2461 
-2475 FDNAISGSGQVV
+2475 ISGSGQVV

-2561 GANSYTGGTTISG
+2561 GANSYTGGTLISGGTLVATSVEALGSGDVTDNAVLELNTGGTFDNAISGSGQVVKSGDKTLTLSGANSYTGGTTISG
-2574 GTLVASNVEALGSG
+2574 GTLVASNVNALGSG

-2615 ITAIG
+2615 TTAIG
-2620 AGSALRANTLTQE
+2620 AGSALRGNTLTQE
-2633 ANSTLAVHLIDSN
+2633 ANSTLAVHLTDSN

-2712 DGRVNADDDTRYD
+2712 DGRVNAADDTRYD

-2735 SDNAATDAHGTFTL
+2735 SDNAATNAHGTFTL

-2831 AAFGGHNSTVNGHV
+2831 AAFGGHNATVNGHV

-3021 GGEVTPPDDDGEVT
+3021 GGEVTPPDD
-3035 PPDDGGDIT
+3035 GGDIT
-3044 PPDDGGDITPPDGGD
+3044 PPDDDGDITPPDGGD

-3151 MGSYINASTDS
+3151 MGSYINANTDS

-3206 QYGAYNNSVDNDGL
+3206 QYGVYNNSVDNDGL

-3288 GVRVDGKL
+3288 GMRVDGKL

>member
-156 DARIENNATYE
+156 DALIENNATYE

-242 TIITTASDGSGKIE
+242 TIITTASDGSNKIE

-292 YGSHFEVVNRVGGV
+292 HGSHFEVVNRVGGV

-366 TTTGGGSGDAS
+366 TTTGGGAGDAS

-384 DGTVVNNSGTMS
+384 DGTIVNNSGTMS

-410 GHTLNNQAGGA
+410 GHTLNNQAGGV

-426 AVAINGNGNTISN
+426 AVAVNGNGNTITN
-439 QGKMTGVSDGLVLSG
+439 QGKMTGVSDGLLISG

-485 SGSKITATS
+485 SGSKITTTS
-494 TGISIAGGNNQVT
+494 TGISIAGGNNQIT
-507 TESGSTIVAKDN
+507 TESGSAIVAKDN

-529 VTNGGSITATGSSI
+529 VTNGGSITATGSNM
-543 SYGIQYNSGTSGT
+543 SYGIQYNSGASGT

-611 SITANTAV
+611 SISANTAV
-619 QLNGNNNTLANA
+619 QFHGNNNKLANA

-656 TGGTNAILINSGSK
+656 TGGINAILINSGSK

-807 IKQGGGELTLS
+807 VKQGGGELTLS

-850 AYLKLDAANASD
+850 AYLKLDAASASD

-893 DGSTLTADLTAT
+893 DGSTLTADLTET
-905 SGPAIRAK
+905 SGPVIRAK

-947 NAISGDFDGIT
+947 NAISGDFDDIT

-988 LTWYADRYNAAID
+988 LTWYADRDNAAID

-1016 VNTVLENVDA
+1016 VNTVLEDVDA

-1046 AENTYTGGTTISD
+1046 AENTYTGSTTISE
-1059 GTLVA
+1059 GTLIA

-1077 NATLELNTGGDFDN
+1077 NATLE
-1091 AISGSGQV
+1091 
-1099 VKSGDETLTL
+1099 
-1109 SGSNT
+1109 
-1114 YTGGTIISGGTL
+1114 
-1126 VATNVEALG
+1126 
-1135 TGDVTDNAT
+1135 
-1144 LELNTGGDFDNAIG
+1144 
-1158 GTGSVVKSGDKT
+1158 
-1170 LTLSGANSY
+1170 
-1179 TGGTTISG
+1179 
-1187 GTLVASNVEALGS
+1187 
-1200 GDVTDNATLEL
+1200 
-1211 NTGGDFANNI
+1211 
-1221 GGTGSVVKSG
+1221 
-1231 DKTLTLS
+1231 
-1238 GTNSYTGGTTI
+1238 
-1249 SGGTLVA
+1249 
-1256 NNVEALGTGDVTNNA
+1256 
-1271 TLELNTGGDFDNAI
+1271 
-1285 SGSGQVVKSGDETLT
+1285 
-1300 LSGANS
+1300 
-1306 YTGGTTISG
+1306 
-1315 GTLVATNVEAL
+1315 
-1326 GTGDI
+1326 
-1331 TDNATLELNA
+1331 
-1341 GGDFTNNIGGTGSVE
+1341 
-1356 KSGDKTLTL
+1356 
-1365 SGTNTY
+1365 
-1371 RGGTLIS
+1371 
-1378 GGTLVASNV
+1378 
-1387 EALGSG
+1387 
-1393 DVTDNATLEMNT
+1393 M
-1405 GGDFANNIGGTGSV
+1405 
-1419 VKSGDKTLTLSGAN
+1419 
-1433 SYTGGTTISGGTL
+1433 
-1446 VASNVEALGTGNVT
+1446 
-1460 DNATLELNTGGDFDN
+1460 
-1475 AISGSGQVVKSGDG
+1475 
-1489 ALTLSGANSYSGA
+1489 
-1502 TTISGGTLIAANVN
+1502 
-1516 ALGTGAIDNRAS
+1516 
-1528 LLLDA
+1528 
-1533 SGQFTVTDL
+1533 
-1542 TTESG
+1542 
-1547 GNTEI
+1547 
-1552 GAGSTLQ
+1552 
-1559 ATTLTQKSD
+1559 
-1568 STLTINL
+1568 
-1575 NSNTVDPV
+1575 
-1583 IHAASQVSLAGTL
+1583 
-1596 DITGVGD
+1596 
-1603 VLDSDPASTDDLDT
+1603 
-1617 FTLIASDKT
+1617 
-1626 IAGDFEKL
+1626 
-1634 TVAGMDADLADF
+1634 
-1646 ITVDGRID
+1646 
-1654 DTGKQYELTTAL
+1654 
-1666 TWYADRDDAVT
+1666 
-1677 DAHGTFNLTNADGS
+1677 
-1691 FAVNTVLE
+1691 
-1699 NVDATLDPASATGW
+1699 
-1713 DGTSLIKQGAG
+1713 
-1724 TLILNAENT
+1724 
-1733 YTGGTTI
+1733 
-1740 SGGTLVATNVD
+1740 
-1751 ALGSGDV
+1751 
-1758 TDDATLELNTGGTF
+1758 
-1772 DNAISGSGQVVKS
+1772 
-1785 GDDVLTLSGANS
+1785 
-1797 YSGGTLISDG
+1797 
-1807 TLVASNVDALG
+1807 
-1818 SGDVTNNA
+1818 
-1826 TLEMNTGG
+1826 
-1834 DFINNI
+1834 
-1840 GGTGRVE
+1840 
-1847 KSGDDTLT
+1847 
-1855 LSGSN
+1855 
-1860 TYTGGTLISDGTL
+1860 
-1873 VASNVEALGTGDVT
+1873 
-1887 NNATLELN
+1887 
-1895 TGGTFDNA
+1895 
-1903 ISGSGQVVKS
+1903 
-1913 GDDVLTLSGANSY
+1913 
-1926 SGGTLIS
+1926 
-1933 GGTLVANNVEALGT
+1933 
-1947 GDVTDNATLEMNTG
+1947 
-1961 GDFINNI
+1961 
-1968 GGTGRV
+1968 
-1974 EKSGDDAL
+1974 
-1982 TLSGSN
+1982 
-1988 TYTGGTTINDGTLI
+1988 
-2002 ATSVDALGSGDVTN
+2002 
-2016 NAVLELNTGGDFINN
+2016 
-2031 IGGTGRVEKSGD
+2031 
-2043 ETLTLSGSNTYTGG
+2043 
-2057 TLISGGTLVATNVE
+2057 
-2071 ALGTGDVTDNAVL
+2071 
-2084 ELNTGGDF
+2084 
-2092 INNIGGTGR
+2092 
-2101 VEKSGDDTL
+2101 
-2110 TLSGSNSY
+2110 
-2118 TGGTLISSGT
+2118 
-2128 LVATNV
+2128 
-2134 DALGSGD
+2134 
-2141 VTDNATLELNTGG
+2141 
-2154 DFTNNISGSGQ
+2154 
-2165 VVKSGDETLTLSGS
+2165 
-2179 NTYTGGTTIN
+2179 
-2189 DGTLVATSVEALG
+2189 
-2202 SGDVTNDAVLALNT
+2202 
-2216 GGDFANNIGGTGS
+2216 
-2229 VVKSGDETLTLSG
+2229 
-2242 TNSYT
+2242 
-2247 GGTTISGGTL
+2247 
-2257 VATNVEALGTG
+2257 
-2268 DVTNN
+2268 
-2273 ATLELNTGGDFTNNI
+2273 
-2288 SGNGQVVKSGDDT
+2288 
-2301 LTFSGSNTYTGG
+2301 
-2313 TTINDG
+2313 
-2319 TLVATSVEALGSG
+2319 
-2332 DVTNDAVLALNT
+2332 
-2344 GGDFANNIGGTGSVV
+2344 
-2359 KSGDE
+2359 
-2364 TLTLSGSNTYT
+2364 
-2375 GSTLISSGTLVA
+2375 
-2387 NDVNALGTGDVT
+2387 
-2399 DNATLMLNT
+2399 
-2408 GGDFINNIGGTGR
+2408 
-2421 VEKSGDDTLTLS
+2421 
-2433 GSNSYTGGT
+2433 
-2442 LISSGT
+2442 
-2448 LVATNVDALGSGD
+2448 
-2461 VTDNATLELNTGGT
+2461 
-2475 FDNAISGSGQVV
+2475 
-2487 KSGDETL
+2487 
-2494 TLSGANSYTGGTLI
+2494 
-2508 SSGTLVANDVNALGT
+2508 
-2523 GDVTDNAVLELNTGG
+2523 NTGG

-2588 DIDNYASLQL
+2588 DVTDNATLELNTGGDFDNNIGGTGSVVKSGDKTLTLSGANSYTGGTTISGGTLVATNVEALGSGDVTDNAVLELNTGGDFTNAISGSGQVVKSGDKTLTLSGANSYTGGTTISGGTLVASNVEALGTGDITDNATLELNAGGDFANNIGGTGSVVKSGDKTLTLSGSNTYTGGTTISGGTLVATNVEALGTGNVTDNATLELSTGGDFANNIGGTGSVVKSGDETLTLSGANSYTGGTTISGGTLVASNVEALGTGDVTDNATLELNTGGDFDNAISGSGQVVKSGDKTLTLSGANSYSGATTISGGTLVATNVDALGSGDVTDDATLELNTGGTFDNAISGSGQVVKSGDETLTLSGTNTYSGGTLISGGTLVASNVEALGTGDVTNDAVLELNTGGTFDNAISGSGQVVKSGDKMLTLSGANSYSGGTLISDGTLVASNVEALGSGDVTNDAVLELNTGGTFDNVISGSGKVEKSGDDALTLSGSNTYTGGTLISGGTLVASNVEALGTGDVTDNATLALNAGGDFTNNIGGTGRVEKSGDQTLTLSGSNTYTGGTLISSGTLVATSVDALGTGNVTNNATLALNTGGDFINNIGGTGRVEKSGDDALTLSGSNTYTGGTLISGGTLVANDVNALGTGDVTDNAALMLNTGGDFINNIGGTGRVEKSGDDTLTLSGSNTYTGGTLISGGTLVANDVNALGTGDVTDNATLALNAVGDFNNAIGGSGKVEKSGDDTLTLSGSNTYTGGTLINGGTLVASNVEALGTGDVTDDATLELNTGGKFDNAISGSGNVVKSGADTLTLSGSNTYTGGTTINDGTLVATSVDALGTGDVTDDATLELNTGGDFDNAISGSGQVVKSGDDTLTLSGSNTYTGGTLISSGTLVANDVNALGTGDVTDNATLELNTGGDFTNNIGGTGRVEKSGDGTLTLSGSNTYTGGTLISDGTLVASNVEALGSGDIDNYASLQL

-2615 ITAIG
+2615 TTAIG
-2620 AGSALRANTLTQE
+2620 ADSALRGNTLTQE
-2633 ANSTLAVHLIDSN
+2633 ANSTLAVHLTDSN

-2712 DGRVNADDDTRYD
+2712 DGRVNAADDTRYD

-2749 SEQGHSFTLNTAL
+2749 SEQGHCFTLNTAL

-2796 TYSGDTDVQEGALW
+2796 TYSGDTDVQEGVLW

-2831 AAFGGHNSTVNGHV
+2831 AAFGGHNATVNGHV
-2845 NNQGSLYFV
+2845 NNLGNLYFV

-2947 GDFRL
+2947 GDFTL

-2984 DGGEVTPPDDGGE
+2984 DGGDVIPPDDGG
-2997 VTPPDDGGEVTPP
+2997 D
-3010 DDGGEVTPPDD
+3010 
-3021 GGEVTPPDDDGEVT
+3021 VT
-3035 PPDDGGDIT
+3035 PPDDGGDVT
-3044 PPDDGGDITPPDGGD
+3044 PPDDGGDVTPPDDGGDVSPPDDGGDVTPPDDGGDVTPPDDDGDITPPDGGD

>member
-31 VSVSASCAVTLLAMD
+31 VSASCAVTLLAMD

-117 QAMNLDSSTGATS
+117 QAMNLDSLTGATS

-139 SNEDGTIML
+139 SNEDGTILL

-156 DARIENNATYE
+156 DARIENSATYE
-167 HDPEDIPQEYAGVY
+167 HDPQDIPQEYAGVY

-193 GVLEGVSGVIVQ
+193 GVLEGISGVIVQ

-242 TIITTASDGSGKIE
+242 TIITTASDGSNKIE

-292 YGSHFEVVNRVGGV
+292 HGSHFEVVNRVGGV

-366 TTTGGGSGDAS
+366 TTTGGGAGDAS

-426 AVAINGNGNTISN
+426 AVAINGNGNTITN
-439 QGKMTGVSDGLVLSG
+439 QGKMTGVSDGLLISG

-476 GSGNQITAK
+476 GSGNQIT
-485 SGSKITATS
+485 
-494 TGISIAGGNNQVT
+494 
-507 TESGSTIVAKDN
+507 TESGSAIVAKDN

-529 VTNGGSITATGSSI
+529 VTNGGSITAIGSSN
-543 SYGIQYNSGTSGT
+543 SYGIQYNSGASGT

-643 NGSGNT
+643 SGSGNT

-742 KSGTLILNG
+742 KSGTLIVNG

-758 TVDSGTTLQ
+758 TVNSGTTLQ

-807 IKQGGGELTLS
+807 VKQGGGELTLS

-850 AYLKLDAANASD
+850 AYLKLDAASASD
-862 PFIVADLTT
+862 LFIVADLTT

-893 DGSTLTADLTAT
+893 DGSTLTADLTT
-905 SGPAIRAK
+905 TNGPAIRAK

-947 NAISGDFDGIT
+947 NAISGDFDDIT

-988 LTWYADRYNAAID
+988 LTWYADRDNAAID

-1064 TNVEALGTGNVTD
+1064 NNVEALGTGNVTD
-1077 NATLELNTGGDFDN
+1077 
-1091 AISGSGQV
+1091 
-1099 VKSGDETLTL
+1099 
-1109 SGSNT
+1109 
-1114 YTGGTIISGGTL
+1114 
-1126 VATNVEALG
+1126 
-1135 TGDVTDNAT
+1135 
-1144 LELNTGGDFDNAIG
+1144 
-1158 GTGSVVKSGDKT
+1158 
-1170 LTLSGANSY
+1170 
-1179 TGGTTISG
+1179 
-1187 GTLVASNVEALGS
+1187 
-1200 GDVTDNATLEL
+1200 
-1211 NTGGDFANNI
+1211 
-1221 GGTGSVVKSG
+1221 
-1231 DKTLTLS
+1231 
-1238 GTNSYTGGTTI
+1238 
-1249 SGGTLVA
+1249 
-1256 NNVEALGTGDVTNNA
+1256 NA

-1315 GTLVATNVEAL
+1315 GTLVA
-1326 GTGDI
+1326 
-1331 TDNATLELNA
+1331 
-1341 GGDFTNNIGGTGSVE
+1341 
-1356 KSGDKTLTL
+1356 
-1365 SGTNTY
+1365 
-1371 RGGTLIS
+1371 
-1378 GGTLVASNV
+1378 SNV

-1393 DVTDNATLEMNT
+1393 DVTDNATLELNT
-1405 GGDFANNIGGTGSV
+1405 GGDFDNNIGGTGSV
-1419 VKSGDKTLTLSGAN
+1419 VKSGDETLTLSGAN

-1446 VASNVEALGTGNVT
+1446 VATSVDALGSGDVT

-1475 AISGSGQVVKSGDG
+1475 AISGSGQVVKSGDKT
-1489 ALTLSGANSYSGA
+1489 LTLSGANSYSGA

-1533 SGQFTVTDL
+1533 NGQFTVTDL

-1559 ATTLTQKSD
+1559 ANTLTQKSD

-1575 NSNTVDPV
+1575 NSNTADPV

-1699 NVDATLDPASATGW
+1699 NVDATLDPANATGW

-1785 GDDVLTLSGANS
+1785 GD
-1797 YSGGTLISDG
+1797 
-1807 TLVASNVDALG
+1807 
-1818 SGDVTNNA
+1818 
-1826 TLEMNTGG
+1826 E
-1834 DFINNI
+1834 
-1840 GGTGRVE
+1840 
-1847 KSGDDTLT
+1847 TLT
-1855 LSGSN
+1855 LSGTN
-1860 TYTGGTLISDGTL
+1860 TYSGGTLISDGTL

-1887 NNATLELN
+1887 
-1895 TGGTFDNA
+1895 
-1903 ISGSGQVVKS
+1903 
-1913 GDDVLTLSGANSY
+1913 
-1926 SGGTLIS
+1926 
-1933 GGTLVANNVEALGT
+1933 
-1947 GDVTDNATLEMNTG
+1947 
-1961 GDFINNI
+1961 
-1968 GGTGRV
+1968 
-1974 EKSGDDAL
+1974 DDA
-1982 TLSGSN
+1982 T
-1988 TYTGGTTINDGTLI
+1988 
-2002 ATSVDALGSGDVTN
+2002 
-2016 NAVLELNTGGDFINN
+2016 
-2031 IGGTGRVEKSGD
+2031 
-2043 ETLTLSGSNTYTGG
+2043 
-2057 TLISGGTLVATNVE
+2057 
-2071 ALGTGDVTDNAVL
+2071 L

-2101 VEKSGDDTL
+2101 VEKSGDD
-2110 TLSGSNSY
+2110 
-2118 TGGTLISSGT
+2118 
-2128 LVATNV
+2128 
-2134 DALGSGD
+2134 
-2141 VTDNATLELNTGG
+2141 
-2154 DFTNNISGSGQ
+2154 
-2165 VVKSGDETLTLSGS
+2165 KLTLSGS
-2179 NTYTGGTTIN
+2179 NT
-2189 DGTLVATSVEALG
+2189 
-2202 SGDVTNDAVLALNT
+2202 
-2216 GGDFANNIGGTGS
+2216 
-2229 VVKSGDETLTLSG
+2229 
-2242 TNSYT
+2242 
-2247 GGTTISGGTL
+2247 
-2257 VATNVEALGTG
+2257 
-2268 DVTNN
+2268 
-2273 ATLELNTGGDFTNNI
+2273 
-2288 SGNGQVVKSGDDT
+2288 
-2301 LTFSGSNTYTGG
+2301 
-2313 TTINDG
+2313 
-2319 TLVATSVEALGSG
+2319 
-2332 DVTNDAVLALNT
+2332 
-2344 GGDFANNIGGTGSVV
+2344 
-2359 KSGDE
+2359 
-2364 TLTLSGSNTYT
+2364 
-2375 GSTLISSGTLVA
+2375 
-2387 NDVNALGTGDVT
+2387 
-2399 DNATLMLNT
+2399 
-2408 GGDFINNIGGTGR
+2408 
-2421 VEKSGDDTLTLS
+2421 
-2433 GSNSYTGGT
+2433 
-2442 LISSGT
+2442 
-2448 LVATNVDALGSGD
+2448 
-2461 VTDNATLELNTGGT
+2461 
-2475 FDNAISGSGQVV
+2475 
-2487 KSGDETL
+2487 
-2494 TLSGANSYTGGTLI
+2494 YTGGTLI

-2523 GDVTDNAVLELNTGG
+2523 GDVTDNATLELNTSGT
-2538 DFDNAISG
+2538 FDNVISG
-2546 SGQVVKSGDETLTLS
+2546 SGQVVKSGDDALTLS

-2615 ITAIG
+2615 TTAIG

-2633 ANSTLAVHLIDSN
+2633 ANSTLAVHLTDSN
-2646 SGAIVTADHAN
+2646 SGAIVTADRAN

-2669 VAKSWTRDAY
+2669 VTKSWTRDAY
-2679 AYTLIDT
+2679 SYTLIDT
-2686 DSAINSDFAQFT
+2686 DSAIDSDFAQFT

-2796 TYSGDTDVQEGALW
+2796 TYSGDTDVQEGTLW

-2831 AAFGGHNSTVNGHV
+2831 AAFGGHNATVNGHV
-2845 NNQGSLYFV
+2845 NNLGSLYFV

-2947 GDFRL
+2947 GDFTL

-3035 PPDDGGDIT
+3035 PPDDGGDVT

-3151 MGSYINASTDS
+3151 MGSYINASTHS

-3335 VEVKVG
+3335 MEVKVG

>member
-1 MNKTYNIIWNAARG
+1 
-15 MYIVTSELARS
+15 
-26 GSRAI
+26 
-31 VSVSASCAVTLLAMD
+31 
-46 AAPAVAEETRVSIPS
+46 
-61 QTTTYTLS
+61 
-69 GATPFVVETGNTV
+69 
-82 ATDTATSA
+82 
-90 AIVGDNSNDWD
+90 
-101 LLIES
+101 
-106 GAVVGSSLTDS
+106 
-117 QAMNLDSSTGATS
+117 
-130 VHNQGTITG
+130 
-139 SNEDGTIML
+139 
-148 QNGGSVIN
+148 
-156 DARIENNATYE
+156 
-167 HDPEDIPQEYAGVY
+167 
-181 MLNGGSYVSSES
+181 
-193 GVLEGVSGVIVQ
+193 
-205 SGEAHITNGGMIN
+205 
-218 SDGSWRSYGVEFRD
+218 
-232 GTYGTIVNTG
+232 
-242 TIITTASDGSGKIE
+242 
-256 DAAIYVHTLNDMAV
+256 
-270 SGSVSVDNSG
+270 
-280 LMQSDFITVALY
+280 
-292 YGSHFEVVNRVGGV
+292 
-306 ITAGNSSLVGIKST
+306 
-320 AMELKVGVDN
+320 
-330 LVTNDGTI
+330 
-338 SAYGTA
+338 
-344 NTYGIHYGE
+344 
-353 STSGGVITNTGSI
+353 
-366 TTTGGGSGDAS
+366 
-377 VYVHGNG
+377 
-384 DGTVVNNSGTMS
+384 
-396 STVYGVYLDSARSK
+396 
-410 GHTLNNQAGGA
+410 
-421 ISANT
+421 
-426 AVAINGNGNTISN
+426 
-439 QGKMTGVSDGLVLSG
+439 
-454 NNNIV
+454 
-459 TTSGGEISGKNG
+459 
-471 IRVSK
+471 
-476 GSGNQITAK
+476 
-485 SGSKITATS
+485 
-494 TGISIAGGNNQVT
+494 
-507 TESGSTIVAKDN
+507 
-519 GILINSGANN
+519 
-529 VTNGGSITATGSSI
+529 
-543 SYGIQYNSGTSGT
+543 
-556 ITNTGTI
+556 
-563 TTTGK
+563 
-568 GAGDASVYAHGGAVT
+568 
-583 INNSGTMDS
+583 
-592 SVFGVYVTT
+592 
-601 GHTLNNLAGG
+601 
-611 SITANTAV
+611 
-619 QLNGNNNTLANA
+619 
-631 GAILGDTNGVTI
+631 
-643 NGSGNT
+643 
-649 LTSQGKI
+649 
-656 TGGTNAILINSGSK
+656 
-670 NNTLTLNTGTE
+670 
-681 ISGSITDDNNSASAN
+681 
-696 NNLILDGEGTLGS
+696 
-709 SISGLNS
+709 
-716 VTSSGDWTLS
+716 
-726 GATMNL
+726 
-732 SGTTNSALWV
+732 
-742 KSGTLILNG
+742 
-751 AMTAKGA
+751 
-758 TVDSGTTLQ
+758 
-767 IGNGGTLGAFNGD
+767 
-780 IVDNGTLT
+780 
-788 FNRSDAA
+788 
-795 AYGSVISGSGNV
+795 
-807 IKQGGGELTLS
+807 
-818 NNNSYSG
+818 
-825 GTTIAEG
+825 
-832 TLTATAGG
+832 
-840 ALGSGNIDNR
+840 
-850 AYLKLDAANASD
+850 
-862 PFIVADLTT
+862 
-871 HSGATVEIGAGSTL
+871 
-885 QANTLTQQ
+885 
-893 DGSTLTADLTAT
+893 
-905 SGPAIRAK
+905 
-913 NVNLDGTL
+913 
-921 NVASPASQEP
+921 
-931 IRSTD
+931 
-936 DLISLALIESD
+936 
-947 NAISGDFDGIT
+947 
-958 INGNAMN
+958 
-965 PDAFITVVG
+965 
-974 QKNVNDTHYDLVET
+974 
-988 LTWYADRYNAAID
+988 
-1001 AHGTFN
+1001 
-1007 LADADDSFT
+1007 
-1016 VNTVLENVDA
+1016 
-1026 NSGWNGQS
+1026 
-1034 LTKTGAGTLILN
+1034 
-1046 AENTYTGGTTISD
+1046 
-1059 GTLVA
+1059 
-1064 TNVEALGTGNVTD
+1064 
-1077 NATLELNTGGDFDN
+1077 
-1091 AISGSGQV
+1091 
-1099 VKSGDETLTL
+1099 
-1109 SGSNT
+1109 
-1114 YTGGTIISGGTL
+1114 
-1126 VATNVEALG
+1126 
-1135 TGDVTDNAT
+1135 
-1144 LELNTGGDFDNAIG
+1144 
-1158 GTGSVVKSGDKT
+1158 
-1170 LTLSGANSY
+1170 
-1179 TGGTTISG
+1179 
-1187 GTLVASNVEALGS
+1187 GS

-1285 SGSGQVVKSGDETLT
+1285 SGSGQVVKSGD
-1300 LSGANS
+1300 
-1306 YTGGTTISG
+1306 
-1315 GTLVATNVEAL
+1315 
-1326 GTGDI
+1326 
-1331 TDNATLELNA
+1331 
-1341 GGDFTNNIGGTGSVE
+1341 
-1356 KSGDKTLTL
+1356 KT
-1365 SGTNTY
+1365 
-1371 RGGTLIS
+1371 
-1378 GGTLVASNV
+1378 
-1387 EALGSG
+1387 
-1393 DVTDNATLEMNT
+1393 
-1405 GGDFANNIGGTGSV
+1405 
-1419 VKSGDKTLTLSGAN
+1419 
-1433 SYTGGTTISGGTL
+1433 
-1446 VASNVEALGTGNVT
+1446 
-1460 DNATLELNTGGDFDN
+1460 
-1475 AISGSGQVVKSGDG
+1475 
-1489 ALTLSGANSYSGA
+1489 LTLSGANSYSGA
-1502 TTISGGTLIAANVN
+1502 TTISGGTLIATHVN

-1575 NSNTVDPV
+1575 DSNTADPV

-1807 TLVASNVDALG
+1807 TLVASNV
-1818 SGDVTNNA
+1818 
-1826 TLEMNTGG
+1826 
-1834 DFINNI
+1834 
-1840 GGTGRVE
+1840 
-1847 KSGDDTLT
+1847 
-1855 LSGSN
+1855 
-1860 TYTGGTLISDGTL
+1860 
-1873 VASNVEALGTGDVT
+1873 EALGTGDVT
-1887 NNATLELN
+1887 DDAVLELN
-1895 TGGTFDNA
+1895 TGGDFDNA

-1933 GGTLVANNVEALGT
+1933 DGTLVASNVEALGT
-1947 GDVTDNATLEMNTG
+1947 GDVTDDAT
-1961 GDFINNI
+1961 
-1968 GGTGRV
+1968 
-1974 EKSGDDAL
+1974 
-1982 TLSGSN
+1982 
-1988 TYTGGTTINDGTLI
+1988 
-2002 ATSVDALGSGDVTN
+2002 
-2016 NAVLELNTGGDFINN
+2016 
-2031 IGGTGRVEKSGD
+2031 
-2043 ETLTLSGSNTYTGG
+2043 
-2057 TLISGGTLVATNVE
+2057 
-2071 ALGTGDVTDNAVL
+2071 L

-2101 VEKSGDDTL
+2101 VEKSGDD
-2110 TLSGSNSY
+2110 
-2118 TGGTLISSGT
+2118 
-2128 LVATNV
+2128 
-2134 DALGSGD
+2134 
-2141 VTDNATLELNTGG
+2141 
-2154 DFTNNISGSGQ
+2154 
-2165 VVKSGDETLTLSGS
+2165 KLTLSGS
-2179 NTYTGGTTIN
+2179 NTYTGG
-2189 DGTLVATSVEALG
+2189 
-2202 SGDVTNDAVLALNT
+2202 
-2216 GGDFANNIGGTGS
+2216 
-2229 VVKSGDETLTLSG
+2229 
-2242 TNSYT
+2242 
-2247 GGTTISGGTL
+2247 
-2257 VATNVEALGTG
+2257 
-2268 DVTNN
+2268 
-2273 ATLELNTGGDFTNNI
+2273 
-2288 SGNGQVVKSGDDT
+2288 
-2301 LTFSGSNTYTGG
+2301 
-2313 TTINDG
+2313 
-2319 TLVATSVEALGSG
+2319 
-2332 DVTNDAVLALNT
+2332 
-2344 GGDFANNIGGTGSVV
+2344 
-2359 KSGDE
+2359 
-2364 TLTLSGSNTYT
+2364 
-2375 GSTLISSGTLVA
+2375 TLISSGTLVA

-2408 GGDFINNIGGTGR
+2408 GGDFTNNIGGTGRVEKSGDDALTLSGSNTYTGGTLISDGTLVASNVEALGTGDVTDNATLELNTSGTFDNVISGSGQVVKSGDDALTLSGSNTYRGGTTISGGTLVATSVEALGTGDVTDNATLALNTGGDFINNIGGTGR
-2421 VEKSGDDTLTLS
+2421 VEKSGD
-2433 GSNSYTGGT
+2433 
-2442 LISSGT
+2442 
-2448 LVATNVDALGSGD
+2448 
-2461 VTDNATLELNTGGT
+2461 
-2475 FDNAISGSGQVV
+2475 Q
-2487 KSGDETL
+2487 TL

-2508 SSGTLVANDVNALGT
+2508 SSGTLVASNVNALGS

-2538 DFDNAISG
+2538 TFDNAISG
-2546 SGQVVKSGDETLTLS
+2546 SGQVEKSGDGTLTLS
-2561 GANSYTGGTTISG
+2561 GSNTYTGGTLISD

-2615 ITAIG
+2615 TTAIG

-2771 DSATYWDGKSL
+2771 DSATDWDGKSL

-2831 AAFGGHNSTVNGHV
+2831 AAFGGHNATVNGHV
-2845 NNQGSLYFV
+2845 NNLGNLYFV

-2997 VTPPDDGGEVTPP
+2997 VTPPDDGGDVTPPDDGGDVTPP

-3021 GGEVTPPDDDGEVT
+3021 GGEVTPPDDGGDVT
-3035 PPDDGGDIT
+3035 PPDDGGDVT

-3335 VEVKVG
+3335 LEVKVG

>member
-139 SNEDGTIML
+139 SNEDGTILL

-156 DARIENNATYE
+156 DALIENNATYE

-242 TIITTASDGSGKIE
+242 TIITTASDGSNKIE

-292 YGSHFEVVNRVGGV
+292 HGSHFEVVNRVGGV

-366 TTTGGGSGDAS
+366 TTTGGGAGDAS

-410 GHTLNNQAGGA
+410 GHTLNNQAGSA

-426 AVAINGNGNTISN
+426 AVAINGNGNTVSN
-439 QGKMTGVSDGLVLSG
+439 QGKMTGVSDGLLISG

-485 SGSKITATS
+485 SGSKITTTS
-494 TGISIAGGNNQVT
+494 TGISIAGGNNQIT
-507 TESGSTIVAKDN
+507 TESGSAIVAKDN

-529 VTNGGSITATGSSI
+529 VTNGGSITATGSSS
-543 SYGIQYNSGTSGT
+543 SYGIQYNSGASGT

-568 GAGDASVYAHGGAVT
+568 GVGDASVYAHGGAVT

-656 TGGTNAILINSGSK
+656 TGGTNAILISSGSK

-742 KSGTLILNG
+742 KSGTLIVNG

-807 IKQGGGELTLS
+807 VKQGGGELTLS

-850 AYLKLDAANASD
+850 AYLKLDAASASD

-947 NAISGDFDGIT
+947 NAISGDFDDIT

-988 LTWYADRYNAAID
+988 LTWYADRDNAAID

-1016 VNTVLENVDA
+1016 VNTVLEDVDA
-1026 NSGWNGQS
+1026 NSGWDGQS

-1059 GTLVA
+1059 GTL
-1064 TNVEALGTGNVTD
+1064 
-1077 NATLELNTGGDFDN
+1077 
-1091 AISGSGQV
+1091 I
-1099 VKSGDETLTL
+1099 
-1109 SGSNT
+1109 
-1114 YTGGTIISGGTL
+1114 
-1126 VATNVEALG
+1126 
-1135 TGDVTDNAT
+1135 
-1144 LELNTGGDFDNAIG
+1144 
-1158 GTGSVVKSGDKT
+1158 
-1170 LTLSGANSY
+1170 
-1179 TGGTTISG
+1179 
-1187 GTLVASNVEALGS
+1187 
-1200 GDVTDNATLEL
+1200 
-1211 NTGGDFANNI
+1211 
-1221 GGTGSVVKSG
+1221 
-1231 DKTLTLS
+1231 
-1238 GTNSYTGGTTI
+1238 
-1249 SGGTLVA
+1249 A
-1256 NNVEALGTGDVTNNA
+1256 NNVEALGTGN
-1271 TLELNTGGDFDNAI
+1271 
-1285 SGSGQVVKSGDETLT
+1285 
-1300 LSGANS
+1300 
-1306 YTGGTTISG
+1306 
-1315 GTLVATNVEAL
+1315 
-1326 GTGDI
+1326 
-1331 TDNATLELNA
+1331 
-1341 GGDFTNNIGGTGSVE
+1341 
-1356 KSGDKTLTL
+1356 
-1365 SGTNTY
+1365 
-1371 RGGTLIS
+1371 
-1378 GGTLVASNV
+1378 
-1387 EALGSG
+1387 
-1393 DVTDNATLEMNT
+1393 
-1405 GGDFANNIGGTGSV
+1405 
-1419 VKSGDKTLTLSGAN
+1419 
-1433 SYTGGTTISGGTL
+1433 
-1446 VASNVEALGTGNVT
+1446 
-1460 DNATLELNTGGDFDN
+1460 
-1475 AISGSGQVVKSGDG
+1475 
-1489 ALTLSGANSYSGA
+1489 
-1502 TTISGGTLIAANVN
+1502 
-1516 ALGTGAIDNRAS
+1516 
-1528 LLLDA
+1528 
-1533 SGQFTVTDL
+1533 
-1542 TTESG
+1542 
-1547 GNTEI
+1547 
-1552 GAGSTLQ
+1552 
-1559 ATTLTQKSD
+1559 
-1568 STLTINL
+1568 
-1575 NSNTVDPV
+1575 
-1583 IHAASQVSLAGTL
+1583 
-1596 DITGVGD
+1596 
-1603 VLDSDPASTDDLDT
+1603 
-1617 FTLIASDKT
+1617 
-1626 IAGDFEKL
+1626 
-1634 TVAGMDADLADF
+1634 
-1646 ITVDGRID
+1646 
-1654 DTGKQYELTTAL
+1654 
-1666 TWYADRDDAVT
+1666 
-1677 DAHGTFNLTNADGS
+1677 
-1691 FAVNTVLE
+1691 
-1699 NVDATLDPASATGW
+1699 
-1713 DGTSLIKQGAG
+1713 
-1724 TLILNAENT
+1724 
-1733 YTGGTTI
+1733 
-1740 SGGTLVATNVD
+1740 
-1751 ALGSGDV
+1751 
-1758 TDDATLELNTGGTF
+1758 
-1772 DNAISGSGQVVKS
+1772 
-1785 GDDVLTLSGANS
+1785 
-1797 YSGGTLISDG
+1797 
-1807 TLVASNVDALG
+1807 
-1818 SGDVTNNA
+1818 
-1826 TLEMNTGG
+1826 
-1834 DFINNI
+1834 
-1840 GGTGRVE
+1840 
-1847 KSGDDTLT
+1847 
-1855 LSGSN
+1855 
-1860 TYTGGTLISDGTL
+1860 
-1873 VASNVEALGTGDVT
+1873 
-1887 NNATLELN
+1887 
-1895 TGGTFDNA
+1895 
-1903 ISGSGQVVKS
+1903 
-1913 GDDVLTLSGANSY
+1913 
-1926 SGGTLIS
+1926 
-1933 GGTLVANNVEALGT
+1933 
-1947 GDVTDNATLEMNTG
+1947 
-1961 GDFINNI
+1961 
-1968 GGTGRV
+1968 
-1974 EKSGDDAL
+1974 
-1982 TLSGSN
+1982 
-1988 TYTGGTTINDGTLI
+1988 
-2002 ATSVDALGSGDVTN
+2002 
-2016 NAVLELNTGGDFINN
+2016 
-2031 IGGTGRVEKSGD
+2031 
-2043 ETLTLSGSNTYTGG
+2043 
-2057 TLISGGTLVATNVE
+2057 
-2071 ALGTGDVTDNAVL
+2071 
-2084 ELNTGGDF
+2084 
-2092 INNIGGTGR
+2092 
-2101 VEKSGDDTL
+2101 
-2110 TLSGSNSY
+2110 
-2118 TGGTLISSGT
+2118 
-2128 LVATNV
+2128 
-2134 DALGSGD
+2134 

-2165 VVKSGDETLTLSGS
+2165 VVKSGDKTLTLSGINS
-2179 NTYTGGTTIN
+2179 YTGGTTISG
-2189 DGTLVATSVEALG
+2189 GTLVASNVDALG
-2202 SGDVTNDAVLALNT
+2202 SGDVTDNAALEMNT
-2216 GGDFANNIGGTGS
+2216 GGDFDNVISGS
-2229 VVKSGDETLTLSG
+2229 GQVVKSGDKTLTLSG
-2242 TNSYT
+2242 TNTYR

-2257 VATNVEALGTG
+2257 VATNVEALG
-2268 DVTNN
+2268 
-2273 ATLELNTGGDFTNNI
+2273 
-2288 SGNGQVVKSGDDT
+2288 
-2301 LTFSGSNTYTGG
+2301 
-2313 TTINDG
+2313 
-2319 TLVATSVEALGSG
+2319 
-2332 DVTNDAVLALNT
+2332 
-2344 GGDFANNIGGTGSVV
+2344 
-2359 KSGDE
+2359 
-2364 TLTLSGSNTYT
+2364 
-2375 GSTLISSGTLVA
+2375 
-2387 NDVNALGTGDVT
+2387 
-2399 DNATLMLNT
+2399 
-2408 GGDFINNIGGTGR
+2408 
-2421 VEKSGDDTLTLS
+2421 
-2433 GSNSYTGGT
+2433 
-2442 LISSGT
+2442 
-2448 LVATNVDALGSGD
+2448 SGD
-2461 VTDNATLELNTGGT
+2461 VTDNATLELNTGGD
-2475 FDNAISGSGQVV
+2475 FDNNIGGTGSVV
-2487 KSGDETL
+2487 KSGDKTL
-2494 TLSGANSYTGGTLI
+2494 TLSGSNTYTGGTL
-2508 SSGTLVANDVNALGT
+2508 
-2523 GDVTDNAVLELNTGG
+2523 
-2538 DFDNAISG
+2538 
-2546 SGQVVKSGDETLTLS
+2546 
-2561 GANSYTGGTTISG
+2561 ISG

-2615 ITAIG
+2615 TTAIG

-2633 ANSTLAVHLIDSN
+2633 ANGTLAVHLTDSN
-2646 SGAIVTADHAN
+2646 SGAIVTADRVN

-2669 VAKSWTRDAY
+2669 VTKSWTRDAY

-2686 DSAINSDFAQFT
+2686 DSAIDSDFAQFT
-2698 VAGMDAKQVDFLTV
+2698 VAGMDTKQVDFLTV

-2762 TDVDATLNP
+2762 TDVDATLDP

-2782 IKRGAGTLILGAQN
+2782 IKRGAGALILGAQN

-2831 AAFGGHNSTVNGHV
+2831 AAFGGHNATVNGHV
-2845 NNQGSLYFV
+2845 NNLGSLYFA

-2947 GDFRL
+2947 GDFTL

-2984 DGGEVTPPDDGGE
+2984 DGGD
-2997 VTPPDDGGEVTPP
+2997 
-3010 DDGGEVTPPDD
+3010 
-3021 GGEVTPPDDDGEVT
+3021 VT
-3035 PPDDGGDIT
+3035 PPDDGGDVT
-3044 PPDDGGDITPPDGGD
+3044 PPDDGGDVTPPDDGGDVTPPDDDGNTTPPDGGD

-3288 GVRVDGKL
+3288 GMRVDGKL

-3354 QAAGQKGKN
+3354 QAVGQKGKN

>member
-82 ATDTATSA
+82 ATDIATSA

-117 QAMNLDSSTGATS
+117 QAMNLDSLTGATS

-139 SNEDGTIML
+139 SNEDGTILL

-156 DARIENNATYE
+156 DGRIENSATYE
-167 HDPEDIPQEYAGVY
+167 HDPQDIPQEYAGVY

-292 YGSHFEVVNRVGGV
+292 HGSHFEVVNRVGGV

-366 TTTGGGSGDAS
+366 TTTGGGAGDAS

-410 GHTLNNQAGGA
+410 GHTLNNQAGSA

-426 AVAINGNGNTISN
+426 AVAINGNGNTITN
-439 QGKMTGVSDGLVLSG
+439 QGKMTGVSDGLLISG

-476 GSGNQITAK
+476 GSGNQTTAK

-494 TGISIAGGNNQVT
+494 TGISIASGNNQVT
-507 TESGSTIVAKDN
+507 TESGSAIVAKDN

-529 VTNGGSITATGSSI
+529 VTNGGSITATGSSN
-543 SYGIQYNSGTSGT
+543 SYGIQYNSGASGT

-568 GAGDASVYAHGGAVT
+568 GVGDASVYAHGGAVT

-611 SITANTAV
+611 SISANTAV
-619 QLNGNNNTLANA
+619 QFHGNNNKLANA
-631 GAILGDTNGVTI
+631 GAISGDTNGVTI
-643 NGSGNT
+643 SGSGNT
-649 LTSQGKI
+649 LTNQGKI

-807 IKQGGGELTLS
+807 VKQGGGELTLS

-850 AYLKLDAANASD
+850 AYLKLDAASASD

-1046 AENTYTGGTTISD
+1046 AENTYTGGTLISD

-1064 TNVEALGTGNVTD
+1064 SNVEALGTGDITD
-1077 NATLELNTGGDFDN
+1077 NAVLELNTGGDFDN

-1285 SGSGQVVKSGDETLT
+1285 SGSGQVVKSGD
-1300 LSGANS
+1300 
-1306 YTGGTTISG
+1306 
-1315 GTLVATNVEAL
+1315 
-1326 GTGDI
+1326 
-1331 TDNATLELNA
+1331 
-1341 GGDFTNNIGGTGSVE
+1341 
-1356 KSGDKTLTL
+1356 KT
-1365 SGTNTY
+1365 
-1371 RGGTLIS
+1371 
-1378 GGTLVASNV
+1378 
-1387 EALGSG
+1387 
-1393 DVTDNATLEMNT
+1393 
-1405 GGDFANNIGGTGSV
+1405 
-1419 VKSGDKTLTLSGAN
+1419 
-1433 SYTGGTTISGGTL
+1433 
-1446 VASNVEALGTGNVT
+1446 
-1460 DNATLELNTGGDFDN
+1460 
-1475 AISGSGQVVKSGDG
+1475 
-1489 ALTLSGANSYSGA
+1489 LTLSGANSYSGA
-1502 TTISGGTLIAANVN
+1502 TTISGGTLIATHVN

-1575 NSNTVDPV
+1575 NGNTVDPV

-1772 DNAISGSGQVVKS
+1772 DNAIGGSGNVVKS
-1785 GDDVLTLSGANS
+1785 GADTLTLSGSNS
-1797 YSGGTLISDG
+1797 YTGGTTISGG
-1807 TLVASNVDALG
+1807 TLVASNVEALG
-1818 SGDVTNNA
+1818 TGDVTNNA
-1826 TLEMNTGG
+1826 TLELNTGG

-1860 TYTGGTLISDGTL
+1860 TYTGGTLINGGTL

-1887 NNATLELN
+1887 DNATLALN

-1903 ISGSGQVVKS
+1903 ISGSGQ
-1913 GDDVLTLSGANSY
+1913 
-1926 SGGTLIS
+1926 
-1933 GGTLVANNVEALGT
+1933 
-1947 GDVTDNATLEMNTG
+1947 
-1961 GDFINNI
+1961 
-1968 GGTGRV
+1968 
-1974 EKSGDDAL
+1974 
-1982 TLSGSN
+1982 
-1988 TYTGGTTINDGTLI
+1988 
-2002 ATSVDALGSGDVTN
+2002 
-2016 NAVLELNTGGDFINN
+2016 
-2031 IGGTGRVEKSGD
+2031 
-2043 ETLTLSGSNTYTGG
+2043 
-2057 TLISGGTLVATNVE
+2057 
-2071 ALGTGDVTDNAVL
+2071 
-2084 ELNTGGDF
+2084 
-2092 INNIGGTGR
+2092 
-2101 VEKSGDDTL
+2101 
-2110 TLSGSNSY
+2110 
-2118 TGGTLISSGT
+2118 
-2128 LVATNV
+2128 
-2134 DALGSGD
+2134 
-2141 VTDNATLELNTGG
+2141 
-2154 DFTNNISGSGQ
+2154 
-2165 VVKSGDETLTLSGS
+2165 
-2179 NTYTGGTTIN
+2179 
-2189 DGTLVATSVEALG
+2189 
-2202 SGDVTNDAVLALNT
+2202 
-2216 GGDFANNIGGTGS
+2216 

-2257 VATNVEALGTG
+2257 VATNVEALGSGDVTDDATLELNTGGTFDNAISGSGQVVKSGDKMLTLSGANSYSGGTLISDGTLVASNVEALGTG

-2273 ATLELNTGGDFTNNI
+2273 ATLALNTGGDFTNNI
-2288 SGNGQVVKSGDDT
+2288 SGSGQVVKSGDDT
-2301 LTFSGSNTYTGG
+2301 LTLSGANSYTGG
-2313 TTINDG
+2313 TTI
-2319 TLVATSVEALGSG
+2319 SG
-2332 DVTNDAVLALNT
+2332 
-2344 GGDFANNIGGTGSVV
+2344 
-2359 KSGDE
+2359 
-2364 TLTLSGSNTYT
+2364 
-2375 GSTLISSGTLVA
+2375 
-2387 NDVNALGTGDVT
+2387 
-2399 DNATLMLNT
+2399 
-2408 GGDFINNIGGTGR
+2408 
-2421 VEKSGDDTLTLS
+2421 
-2433 GSNSYTGGT
+2433 
-2442 LISSGT
+2442 GT
-2448 LVATNVDALGSGD
+2448 LVATNVDALGTGD
-2461 VTDNATLELNTGGT
+2461 VTNSSTLELNTGGT

-2494 TLSGANSYTGGTLI
+2494 TLSGSNTYTGGTLISGGTLVATNVDALGTGDVTDNATLELNTGGTFDNVISGSGQVVKSGDDTLTLSGANSYTGGTLI
-2508 SSGTLVANDVNALGT
+2508 SGGTLVATSVEALGS

-2538 DFDNAISG
+2538 TFDNAISG
-2546 SGQVVKSGDETLTLS
+2546 SGQVVKSGDKTLTLS

-2633 ANSTLAVHLIDSN
+2633 ANSTLAVHLTDSN
-2646 SGAIVTADHAN
+2646 SGAIVTADRAN

-2679 AYTLIDT
+2679 AYTLIDS
-2686 DSAINSDFAQFT
+2686 DSAIDSDFAQFT

-2831 AAFGGHNSTVNGHV
+2831 AAFGGHNATVNGHV
-2845 NNQGSLYFV
+2845 NNLGNLYFV

-3288 GVRVDGKL
+3288 GMRVDGKL

>member
-15 MYIVTSELARS
+15 MYIVTSELARR

-69 GATPFVVETGNTV
+69 GATPFVVETDNTI
-82 ATDTATSA
+82 ATDTAASA

-205 SGEAHITNGGMIN
+205 SGEAHITNGGMIS

-242 TIITTASDGSGKIE
+242 TIITTASDGSNKIE

-292 YGSHFEVVNRVGGV
+292 HGSHFEVVNRVGGV

-366 TTTGGGSGDAS
+366 TTTGGGAGDAS

-426 AVAINGNGNTISN
+426 AVAINGNGNTITN
-439 QGKMTGVSDGLVLSG
+439 QGKMTGVSDGLLISG

-459 TTSGGEISGKNG
+459 ITSGGEISGKNG

-485 SGSKITATS
+485 SGSKITTTS
-494 TGISIAGGNNQVT
+494 TGISIAGGNNQIT
-507 TESGSTIVAKDN
+507 TESGSAIVAKDN

-529 VTNGGSITATGSSI
+529 VTNGGSITATGSNM
-543 SYGIQYNSGTSGT
+543 SYGIQYNSGASGT

-611 SITANTAV
+611 SISANTAV
-619 QLNGNNNTLANA
+619 QFHGNNNKLANA
-631 GAILGDTNGVTI
+631 GAISGDTNGVTI
-643 NGSGNT
+643 SGSGNT
-649 LTSQGKI
+649 LTNQGKI
-656 TGGTNAILINSGSK
+656 TGGTNAVLINSGSK

-681 ISGSITDDNNSASAN
+681 MSGSITDGNNSASAN

-767 IGNGGTLGAFNGD
+767 IGNSGTLGAFNGD

-850 AYLKLDAANASD
+850 AYLKLEAASASD

-1099 VKSGDETLTL
+1099 VKSGD
-1109 SGSNT
+1109 
-1114 YTGGTIISGGTL
+1114 
-1126 VATNVEALG
+1126 
-1135 TGDVTDNAT
+1135 
-1144 LELNTGGDFDNAIG
+1144 
-1158 GTGSVVKSGDKT
+1158 KT
-1170 LTLSGANSY
+1170 
-1179 TGGTTISG
+1179 
-1187 GTLVASNVEALGS
+1187 
-1200 GDVTDNATLEL
+1200 
-1211 NTGGDFANNI
+1211 
-1221 GGTGSVVKSG
+1221 
-1231 DKTLTLS
+1231 
-1238 GTNSYTGGTTI
+1238 
-1249 SGGTLVA
+1249 
-1256 NNVEALGTGDVTNNA
+1256 
-1271 TLELNTGGDFDNAI
+1271 
-1285 SGSGQVVKSGDETLT
+1285 
-1300 LSGANS
+1300 
-1306 YTGGTTISG
+1306 
-1315 GTLVATNVEAL
+1315 
-1326 GTGDI
+1326 
-1331 TDNATLELNA
+1331 
-1341 GGDFTNNIGGTGSVE
+1341 
-1356 KSGDKTLTL
+1356 
-1365 SGTNTY
+1365 
-1371 RGGTLIS
+1371 
-1378 GGTLVASNV
+1378 
-1387 EALGSG
+1387 
-1393 DVTDNATLEMNT
+1393 
-1405 GGDFANNIGGTGSV
+1405 
-1419 VKSGDKTLTLSGAN
+1419 
-1433 SYTGGTTISGGTL
+1433 
-1446 VASNVEALGTGNVT
+1446 
-1460 DNATLELNTGGDFDN
+1460 
-1475 AISGSGQVVKSGDG
+1475 
-1489 ALTLSGANSYSGA
+1489 LTLSGANSYSGA
-1502 TTISGGTLIAANVN
+1502 TTISGGTLIATHVN
-1516 ALGTGAIDNRAS
+1516 SLGTGAIDNRAS

-1533 SGQFTVTDL
+1533 SGQLTVTDL

-1785 GDDVLTLSGANS
+1785 GDGALTLSGANS

-1807 TLVASNVDALG
+1807 TLVASNV
-1818 SGDVTNNA
+1818 
-1826 TLEMNTGG
+1826 
-1834 DFINNI
+1834 
-1840 GGTGRVE
+1840 
-1847 KSGDDTLT
+1847 
-1855 LSGSN
+1855 
-1860 TYTGGTLISDGTL
+1860 
-1873 VASNVEALGTGDVT
+1873 EALGTGDVT
-1887 NNATLELN
+1887 DDAVLELN
-1895 TGGTFDNA
+1895 TGGDFDNA
-1903 ISGSGQVVKS
+1903 ISGSGQVV
-1913 GDDVLTLSGANSY
+1913 
-1926 SGGTLIS
+1926 
-1933 GGTLVANNVEALGT
+1933 
-1947 GDVTDNATLEMNTG
+1947 
-1961 GDFINNI
+1961 
-1968 GGTGRV
+1968 
-1974 EKSGDDAL
+1974 
-1982 TLSGSN
+1982 
-1988 TYTGGTTINDGTLI
+1988 
-2002 ATSVDALGSGDVTN
+2002 
-2016 NAVLELNTGGDFINN
+2016 
-2031 IGGTGRVEKSGD
+2031 KSGD

-2057 TLISGGTLVATNVE
+2057 TLISGGTLVASNVE
-2071 ALGTGDVTDNAVL
+2071 ALGSGDVTNDAVLELNTGGTFDNVISGSGQVVKSGDDALTLSGANTYTGGTTINDGTLVATSVDALGTGDVTDNATL
-2084 ELNTGGDF
+2084 ELNTGGTFDNA
-2092 INNIGGTGR
+2092 ISGSGQ
-2101 VEKSGDDTL
+2101 VVKSGDKML
-2110 TLSGSNSY
+2110 TLSGANSY
-2118 TGGTLISSGT
+2118 SGGTLISDGT
-2128 LVATNV
+2128 LVASNV
-2134 DALGSGD
+2134 ESLGTGD
-2141 VTDNATLELNTGG
+2141 VTNNATLELNTGG

-2375 GSTLISSGTLVA
+2375 GGTLISSGTLVA

-2561 GANSYTGGTTISG
+2561 GANSYTGGTLISGGTLVATSVEALGSGDVTDNAVLELNTGGTFDNAISGSGQVVKSGDKTLTLSGANSYTGGTTISG

-2633 ANSTLAVHLIDSN
+2633 ANGTLAVHLTDNN
-2646 SGAIVTADHAN
+2646 SGAIVTADRAN

-2669 VAKSWTRDAY
+2669 VTKSWTRDAY

-2686 DSAINSDFAQFT
+2686 DSAIDSDFAQFT

-2762 TDVDATLNP
+2762 TDVDATLDP
-2771 DSATYWDGKSL
+2771 DSATGWDGKSL
-2782 IKRGAGTLILGAQN
+2782 IKRGAGALILGAQN

-2810 LAETATIGSAG
+2810 LTETATIGSAG

-2831 AAFGGHNSTVNGHV
+2831 AAFGGHNATVNGHV
-2845 NNQGSLYFV
+2845 NNLGSLYFA

>member
-117 QAMNLDSSTGATS
+117 QAMNLDSLTGATS

-139 SNEDGTIML
+139 SNEDGTILL

-156 DARIENNATYE
+156 DARIENSATYE

-205 SGEAHITNGGMIN
+205 SGEAHITNGGMIS

-242 TIITTASDGSGKIE
+242 TIITTASDGSNKIE

-292 YGSHFEVVNRVGGV
+292 HGSHFEVVNRVGGV

-366 TTTGGGSGDAS
+366 TTTGGGAGDAS

-384 DGTVVNNSGTMS
+384 DGTIVNNSGTMS
-396 STVYGVYLDSARSK
+396 SSVYGVYLDSARSK

-426 AVAINGNGNTISN
+426 AVAINGNGNTITN
-439 QGKMTGVSDGLVLSG
+439 QGKMTGVSDGLLISG

-494 TGISIAGGNNQVT
+494 TGISIASGNNQVT
-507 TESGSTIVAKDN
+507 TESGSAIVAKDN

-529 VTNGGSITATGSSI
+529 VTNGGSITATGSSN
-543 SYGIQYNSGTSGT
+543 SYGIQYNSGASGT

-568 GAGDASVYAHGGAVT
+568 GVGDASVYAHGGAVT

-643 NGSGNT
+643 SGSGNT

-656 TGGTNAILINSGSK
+656 TGGTNAVLINSGSK
-670 NNTLTLNTGTE
+670 NNTITLNTGTE

-807 IKQGGGELTLS
+807 VKQGGGELTLS

-850 AYLKLDAANASD
+850 AYLKLEAASASD

-893 DGSTLTADLTAT
+893 DGSTLTADLTET

-947 NAISGDFDGIT
+947 NAISGDFDDIT

-988 LTWYADRYNAAID
+988 LTWYADRDNAAID

-1046 AENTYTGGTTISD
+1046 AENTYTGSTTISE
-1059 GTLVA
+1059 GTLIA
-1064 TNVEALGTGNVTD
+1064 TNVEALGTGDVTND
-1077 NATLELNTGGDFDN
+1077 AVLELNTGGDFDN

-1099 VKSGDETLTL
+1099 VKSGDEMLTL

-1114 YTGGTIISGGTL
+1114 
-1126 VATNVEALG
+1126 
-1135 TGDVTDNAT
+1135 
-1144 LELNTGGDFDNAIG
+1144 
-1158 GTGSVVKSGDKT
+1158 
-1170 LTLSGANSY
+1170 Y

-1211 NTGGDFANNI
+1211 NTGGDFDNNI
-1221 GGTGSVVKSG
+1221 GGTGS
-1231 DKTLTLS
+1231 
-1238 GTNSYTGGTTI
+1238 
-1249 SGGTLVA
+1249 
-1256 NNVEALGTGDVTNNA
+1256 
-1271 TLELNTGGDFDNAI
+1271 
-1285 SGSGQVVKSGDETLT
+1285 VVKSGDETLT

-1341 GGDFTNNIGGTGSVE
+1341 GGDFTNNIGGTGSVV

-1378 GGTLVASNV
+1378 DGTLVASNV
-1387 EALGSG
+1387 EALGTG
-1393 DVTDNATLEMNT
+1393 NVTDNATLELST

-1446 VASNVEALGTGNVT
+1446 VASNVEALGSGDIT

-1475 AISGSGQVVKSGDG
+1475 AISGSGQVVKSGDKT
-1489 ALTLSGANSYSGA
+1489 LTLSGANSYSGA
-1502 TTISGGTLIAANVN
+1502 TTISGGTLIATHVN

-1575 NSNTVDPV
+1575 NSNTADPV

-1807 TLVASNVDALG
+1807 TLVASNVEALG
-1818 SGDVTNNA
+1818 TGDVTDDA
-1826 TLEMNTGG
+1826 TLELNTGG
-1834 DFINNI
+1834 DFTNNI

-1860 TYTGGTLISDGTL
+1860 TYTGGTLISGGTLVANDVNALGTGDVTDNAALMLNTGGDFTNNIGGTGRVEKSGDGTLTLSGGNTYTGGTLISGGTLVATNVDALGSGDVTDNATLELNTGGDFDNAISGSGQVVKSGDETLTLSGANSYTGGTLISGGTL

-1887 NNATLELN
+1887 
-1895 TGGTFDNA
+1895 
-1903 ISGSGQVVKS
+1903 
-1913 GDDVLTLSGANSY
+1913 
-1926 SGGTLIS
+1926 
-1933 GGTLVANNVEALGT
+1933 
-1947 GDVTDNATLEMNTG
+1947 DNAT
-1961 GDFINNI
+1961 
-1968 GGTGRV
+1968 
-1974 EKSGDDAL
+1974 
-1982 TLSGSN
+1982 
-1988 TYTGGTTINDGTLI
+1988 
-2002 ATSVDALGSGDVTN
+2002 
-2016 NAVLELNTGGDFINN
+2016 LELNTGGDFINS

-2043 ETLTLSGSNTYTGG
+2043 ETLTLSGTNSYTGG
-2057 TLISGGTLVATNVE
+2057 TLISGGTL
-2071 ALGTGDVTDNAVL
+2071 
-2084 ELNTGGDF
+2084 
-2092 INNIGGTGR
+2092 I
-2101 VEKSGDDTL
+2101 
-2110 TLSGSNSY
+2110 
-2118 TGGTLISSGT
+2118 
-2128 LVATNV
+2128 ATNV

-2165 VVKSGDETLTLSGS
+2165 VVKSGDETLTLSGA
-2179 NTYTGGTTIN
+2179 NTYTGGTTISG
-2189 DGTLVATSVEALG
+2189 GTLVASNVEALG
-2202 SGDVTNDAVLALNT
+2202 TGDVTDNATLELNT
-2216 GGDFANNIGGTGS
+2216 SGTFDNVISGS
-2229 VVKSGDETLTLSG
+2229 GQVVKSGDDALTLSG
-2242 TNSYT
+2242 ANSYT

-2257 VATNVEALGTG
+2257 VA
-2268 DVTNN
+2268 
-2273 ATLELNTGGDFTNNI
+2273 
-2288 SGNGQVVKSGDDT
+2288 
-2301 LTFSGSNTYTGG
+2301 SN
-2313 TTINDG
+2313 
-2319 TLVATSVEALGSG
+2319 VEALGSG
-2332 DVTNDAVLALNT
+2332 DVTNDAVLELNT
-2344 GGDFANNIGGTGSVV
+2344 GGDFTNN
-2359 KSGDE
+2359 
-2364 TLTLSGSNTYT
+2364 
-2375 GSTLISSGTLVA
+2375 
-2387 NDVNALGTGDVT
+2387 
-2399 DNATLMLNT
+2399 
-2408 GGDFINNIGGTGR
+2408 
-2421 VEKSGDDTLTLS
+2421 
-2433 GSNSYTGGT
+2433 
-2442 LISSGT
+2442 
-2448 LVATNVDALGSGD
+2448 
-2461 VTDNATLELNTGGT
+2461 
-2475 FDNAISGSGQVV
+2475 ISGSGQVV

-2494 TLSGANSYTGGTLI
+2494 TLSGANSYTGGTTI
-2508 SSGTLVANDVNALGT
+2508 SGGTLIASNVEALGS
-2523 GDVTDNAVLELNTGG
+2523 GDVTNDAVLELNTGG

-2546 SGQVVKSGDETLTLS
+2546 SGQVVKSGDDALTLS
-2561 GANSYTGGTTISG
+2561 GANTYTGGTTISG

-2615 ITAIG
+2615 TTAIG

-2633 ANSTLAVHLIDSN
+2633 ANSTLAVHLTNSN

-2679 AYTLIDT
+2679 AYTLIDS
-2686 DSAINSDFAQFT
+2686 DSAIDSDFAQFT

-2762 TDVDATLNP
+2762 TDVDATLDP
-2771 DSATYWDGKSL
+2771 DSATDWDGKSL

-2831 AAFGGHNSTVNGHV
+2831 AVFGGHNATVNGHV
-2845 NNQGSLYFV
+2845 NNLGSLYFV

-2947 GDFRL
+2947 GDFTL

-2984 DGGEVTPPDDGGE
+2984 DGGDVTPPDDGGD
-2997 VTPPDDGGEVTPP
+2997 VTPPDDGGDVTPP

-3035 PPDDGGDIT
+3035 PPDDGGDVT
-3044 PPDDGGDITPPDGGD
+3044 PPDDDGDITPPDGGD
-3059 VTPVAPQYRAD
+3059 VTPVTPQYRAD

-3102 SIWMR
+3102 SVWMR

-3151 MGSYINASTDS
+3151 MGSYINANTDS

>member
-1 MNKTYNIIWNAARG
+1 MNRTYNIIWNAARG

-117 QAMNLDSSTGATS
+117 QAMNLDSLTGATS

-139 SNEDGTIML
+139 SSADGTILL

-156 DARIENNATYE
+156 DGRIENSAIYVHNLDYGA
-167 HDPEDIPQEYAGVY
+167 PEIDAAIY
-181 MLNGGSYVSSES
+181 MLNGGSYVSSEN
-193 GVLEGVSGVIVQ
+193 GVLKGVSGVIVQ
-205 SGEAHITNGGMIN
+205 SGEVHITNGGTIN
-218 SDGSWRSYGVEFRD
+218 SDGSWRSYGVELR
-232 GTYGTIVNTG
+232 GGAYGTIVNTG
-242 TIITTASDGSGKIE
+242 TIITTASDGSNKIE
-256 DAAIYVHTLNDMAV
+256 DAAIYAHTFDDIAA
-270 SGSVSVDNSG
+270 GDSVSVDNSG
-280 LMQSDFITVALY
+280 LLQSDFIAVALY
-292 YGSHFEVVNRVGGV
+292 HGAHFEVFNRAGGV
-306 ITAGNSSLVGIKST
+306 ITAGNSSLVGIQSA
-320 AMELKVGVDN
+320 AMELKAGADN

-353 STSGGVITNTGSI
+353 NTSGGVITNTGSI

-396 STVYGVYLDSARSK
+396 SSVYGVYLDSTRSK

-426 AVAINGNGNTISN
+426 AVAINGNGNTITN
-439 QGKMTGVSDGLVLSG
+439 QGKMTGVSDGLLISG

-485 SGSKITATS
+485 SGSKITTTS

-543 SYGIQYNSGTSGT
+543 SYGIQYNSGASGT

-631 GAILGDTNGVTI
+631 GAILGDTDGVTI
-643 NGSGNT
+643 SGSGNT

-656 TGGTNAILINSGSK
+656 TGGTNAVLINSGSK
-670 NNTLTLNTGTE
+670 NNTITLNTGTE

-807 IKQGGGELTLS
+807 VKQGGGELTLS

-850 AYLKLDAANASD
+850 AYLKLDAASASD

-947 NAISGDFDGIT
+947 NAISGDFDDIT

-988 LTWYADRYNAAID
+988 LTWYADRDNAAID

-1046 AENTYTGGTTISD
+1046 AENTYTGSTTISE
-1059 GTLVA
+1059 GTLIA

-1077 NATLELNTGGDFDN
+1077 NATLEMNTGGDFDN

-1099 VKSGDETLTL
+1099 VKSGDE
-1109 SGSNT
+1109 
-1114 YTGGTIISGGTL
+1114 
-1126 VATNVEALG
+1126 
-1135 TGDVTDNAT
+1135 
-1144 LELNTGGDFDNAIG
+1144 
-1158 GTGSVVKSGDKT
+1158 T

-1211 NTGGDFANNI
+1211 NTGGDFDNNI

-1231 DKTLTLS
+1231 DK
-1238 GTNSYTGGTTI
+1238 
-1249 SGGTLVA
+1249 
-1256 NNVEALGTGDVTNNA
+1256 
-1271 TLELNTGGDFDNAI
+1271 
-1285 SGSGQVVKSGDETLT
+1285 TLT

-1315 GTLVATNVEAL
+1315 GTLVV
-1326 GTGDI
+1326 
-1331 TDNATLELNA
+1331 
-1341 GGDFTNNIGGTGSVE
+1341 
-1356 KSGDKTLTL
+1356 
-1365 SGTNTY
+1365 
-1371 RGGTLIS
+1371 
-1378 GGTLVASNV
+1378 SNV

-1446 VASNVEALGTGNVT
+1446 VANNVNALGSGDVTDNATLEMNTGGDFANNIGGTGSVVKSGDKTLTLSGANSYTGGTTISGGTLVATNVDALGTGNVT
-1460 DNATLELNTGGDFDN
+1460 DNATLELNTGGTFDN
-1475 AISGSGQVVKSGDG
+1475 AIGGTGSVVKSGDKT
-1489 ALTLSGANSYSGA
+1489 LTLSGANSYSGA

-1542 TTESG
+1542 TTGSG

-1699 NVDATLDPASATGW
+1699 NVDATLDPASSTGW

-1740 SGGTLVATNVD
+1740 SGGTLVATNVEALGTGD
-1751 ALGSGDV
+1751 VTDNAVLELNTGGTFDNAISGIGQVVKSGDETLMLSGTNTYSGGTLISGGTLVASNVEALGTGDVTNDAVLELNTSGDFDNAISGSGQVEKSGDGTLTLSGSNTYTGGTLISGGTLVASNVEALGTGDVTNDAVLELNTGGTFDNAISGSGQVVKSGDDALTLSGANSYTGGTLISGGTLIASNVEALGSGDV
-1758 TDDATLELNTGGTF
+1758 TDNATLALNTGGTF

-1807 TLVASNVDALG
+1807 TLVASNV
-1818 SGDVTNNA
+1818 
-1826 TLEMNTGG
+1826 
-1834 DFINNI
+1834 
-1840 GGTGRVE
+1840 
-1847 KSGDDTLT
+1847 
-1855 LSGSN
+1855 
-1860 TYTGGTLISDGTL
+1860 
-1873 VASNVEALGTGDVT
+1873 
-1887 NNATLELN
+1887 
-1895 TGGTFDNA
+1895 
-1903 ISGSGQVVKS
+1903 
-1913 GDDVLTLSGANSY
+1913 
-1926 SGGTLIS
+1926 
-1933 GGTLVANNVEALGT
+1933 
-1947 GDVTDNATLEMNTG
+1947 
-1961 GDFINNI
+1961 
-1968 GGTGRV
+1968 
-1974 EKSGDDAL
+1974 
-1982 TLSGSN
+1982 
-1988 TYTGGTTINDGTLI
+1988 
-2002 ATSVDALGSGDVTN
+2002 
-2016 NAVLELNTGGDFINN
+2016 
-2031 IGGTGRVEKSGD
+2031 
-2043 ETLTLSGSNTYTGG
+2043 
-2057 TLISGGTLVATNVE
+2057 
-2071 ALGTGDVTDNAVL
+2071 
-2084 ELNTGGDF
+2084 
-2092 INNIGGTGR
+2092 
-2101 VEKSGDDTL
+2101 
-2110 TLSGSNSY
+2110 
-2118 TGGTLISSGT
+2118 
-2128 LVATNV
+2128 
-2134 DALGSGD
+2134 
-2141 VTDNATLELNTGG
+2141 
-2154 DFTNNISGSGQ
+2154 
-2165 VVKSGDETLTLSGS
+2165 
-2179 NTYTGGTTIN
+2179 
-2189 DGTLVATSVEALG
+2189 EALG
-2202 SGDVTNDAVLALNT
+2202 SGDVTNDAVL
-2216 GGDFANNIGGTGS
+2216 
-2229 VVKSGDETLTLSG
+2229 
-2242 TNSYT
+2242 
-2247 GGTTISGGTL
+2247 
-2257 VATNVEALGTG
+2257 
-2268 DVTNN
+2268 
-2273 ATLELNTGGDFTNNI
+2273 
-2288 SGNGQVVKSGDDT
+2288 
-2301 LTFSGSNTYTGG
+2301 
-2313 TTINDG
+2313 
-2319 TLVATSVEALGSG
+2319 
-2332 DVTNDAVLALNT
+2332 
-2344 GGDFANNIGGTGSVV
+2344 
-2359 KSGDE
+2359 
-2364 TLTLSGSNTYT
+2364 
-2375 GSTLISSGTLVA
+2375 
-2387 NDVNALGTGDVT
+2387 
-2399 DNATLMLNT
+2399 
-2408 GGDFINNIGGTGR
+2408 
-2421 VEKSGDDTLTLS
+2421 
-2433 GSNSYTGGT
+2433 
-2442 LISSGT
+2442 
-2448 LVATNVDALGSGD
+2448 
-2461 VTDNATLELNTGGT
+2461 ELNTGGT
-2475 FDNAISGSGQVV
+2475 FDN
-2487 KSGDETL
+2487 T
-2494 TLSGANSYTGGTLI
+2494 
-2508 SSGTLVANDVNALGT
+2508 
-2523 GDVTDNAVLELNTGG
+2523 
-2538 DFDNAISG
+2538 
-2546 SGQVVKSGDETLTLS
+2546 
-2561 GANSYTGGTTISG
+2561 
-2574 GTLVASNVEALGSG
+2574 
-2588 DIDNYASLQL
+2588 
-2598 NASGQFVTANLT
+2598 
-2610 THDNA
+2610 
-2615 ITAIG
+2615 
-2620 AGSALRANTLTQE
+2620 
-2633 ANSTLAVHLIDSN
+2633 
-2646 SGAIVTADHAN
+2646 
-2657 LGGTLD
+2657 
-2663 ITGIGN
+2663 
-2669 VAKSWTRDAY
+2669 
-2679 AYTLIDT
+2679 
-2686 DSAINSDFAQFT
+2686 
-2698 VAGMDAKQVDFLTV
+2698 
-2712 DGRVNADDDTRYD
+2712 
-2725 VTASLSWYAD
+2725 
-2735 SDNAATDAHGTFTL
+2735 
-2749 SEQGHSFTLNTAL
+2749 
-2762 TDVDATLNP
+2762 
-2771 DSATYWDGKSL
+2771 
-2782 IKRGAGTLILGAQN
+2782 
-2796 TYSGDTDVQEGALW
+2796 
-2810 LAETATIGSAG
+2810 
-2821 SAQAVNIAAN
+2821 
-2831 AAFGGHNSTVNGHV
+2831 
-2845 NNQGSLYFV
+2845 
-2854 DTFTVNGDVV
+2854 
-2864 NSSAMISGS
+2864 
-2873 DQPNNTLTIAGN
+2873 
-2885 YTGNDGHLYLNTQ
+2885 
-2898 LGDDSSPTDKLIV
+2898 
-2911 TGDTAGSTT
+2911 
-2920 LHITNVNG
+2920 
-2928 LGAQTVNGIEVIE
+2928 
-2941 VGGQSD
+2941 
-2947 GDFRL
+2947 
-2952 YKGHVDIN
+2952 
-2960 AWTYTLKQDGGDWY
+2960 
-2974 LRSESDDVPD
+2974 
-2984 DGGEVTPPDDGGE
+2984 
-2997 VTPPDDGGEVTPP
+2997 
-3010 DDGGEVTPPDD
+3010 
-3021 GGEVTPPDDDGEVT
+3021 
-3035 PPDDGGDIT
+3035 
-3044 PPDDGGDITPPDGGD
+3044 
-3059 VTPVAPQYRAD
+3059 
-3070 IGVYLG
+3070 
-3076 NQWMARNLQMQT
+3076 
-3088 LYDREGSQYRSADG
+3088 
-3102 SIWMR
+3102 
-3107 FKAGKAE
+3107 
-3114 SQAVNGN
+3114 
-3121 VDIDS
+3121 
-3126 DYSQFQLGGDILTW
+3126 
-3140 SDGAQSVTVGL
+3140 
-3151 MGSYINASTDS
+3151 
-3162 TGNRGA
+3162 
-3168 DGSQFSANGSVD
+3168 
-3180 GYNLGLY
+3180 
-3187 ATWFA
+3187 
-3192 DAQSHRGA
+3192 
-3200 YIDSWY
+3200 
-3206 QYGAYNNSVDNDGL
+3206 
-3220 SASRYDSAAH
+3220 
-3230 AVSLETGYRYDIA
+3230 
-3243 LSNRNTVSLT
+3243 
-3253 PQAQVTWQ
+3253 
-3261 RYSADTV
+3261 
-3268 IDDGGT
+3268 
-3274 RISGQNDDSWTTRL
+3274 
-3288 GVRVDGKL
+3288 
-3296 YKESGRIQPFMEVN
+3296 
-3310 WLHAS
+3310 
-3315 DNASATFGDTKVSQD
+3315 
-3330 LPNDR
+3330 
-3335 VEVKVG
+3335 
-3341 IQANVSERLSVYA
+3341 
-3354 QAAGQKGKN
+3354 
-3363 DYGDASFSLNMRYN
+3363 
-3377 W
+3377 

>member
-69 GATPFVVETGNTV
+69 GATPFVVETGNTI
-82 ATDTATSA
+82 ATDTAASA

-117 QAMNLDSSTGATS
+117 QAMNLDSLTGATS

-139 SNEDGTIML
+139 SNEDGTILL

-156 DARIENNATYE
+156 DGRIENSAIYVHNLDLGA
-167 HDPEDIPQEYAGVY
+167 PEIDAAIY
-181 MLNGGSYVSSES
+181 MLNGGSYVSSEN
-193 GVLEGVSGVIVQ
+193 GVLKGVSGVIVQ
-205 SGEAHITNGGMIN
+205 SGEVHITNGGTIN
-218 SDGSWRSYGVEFRD
+218 SDGSWRSYGVELR
-232 GTYGTIVNTG
+232 GGAYGTIVNTG
-242 TIITTASDGSGKIE
+242 TIITTASDGSGEIE
-256 DAAIYVHTLNDMAV
+256 DAAIYAHTFDDIAA
-270 SGSVSVDNSG
+270 GDYVSVDNSG
-280 LMQSDFITVALY
+280 LLQSDFIAVALY
-292 YGSHFEVVNRVGGV
+292 HGAHFEVINRAGGV
-306 ITAGNSSLVGIKST
+306 ITAGNSSLVGIQSA
-320 AMELKVGVDN
+320 AMELKAGVDN

-366 TTTGGGSGDAS
+366 TTTGGGAGDAS

-426 AVAINGNGNTISN
+426 AVAINGNGNTITN
-439 QGKMTGVSDGLVLSG
+439 QGKMTGVSDGLLISG

-494 TGISIAGGNNQVT
+494 TGISIASGNNQVT
-507 TESGSTIVAKDN
+507 TESGSAIVAKDN

-543 SYGIQYNSGTSGT
+543 SYGIQYNSGASGT

-643 NGSGNT
+643 SGSGNT
-649 LTSQGKI
+649 LTNQGKI
-656 TGGTNAILINSGSK
+656 TGGTNAVLINSGSK

-681 ISGSITDDNNSASAN
+681 ISGSITDGNNSASAN

-742 KSGTLILNG
+742 KSGTLIVNG

-767 IGNGGTLGAFNGD
+767 IGNGGTLGAFNGN

-807 IKQGGGELTLS
+807 VKQGGGELTLS

-850 AYLKLDAANASD
+850 AYLKLEAANAGD

-988 LTWYADRYNAAID
+988 LTWYADRDNAAID

-1109 SGSNT
+1109 SGANS
-1114 YTGGTIISGGTL
+1114 YTGGTTISGGTL
-1126 VATNVEALG
+1126 VVSNVEALG
-1135 TGDVTDNAT
+1135 SGDVTDNAT
-1144 LELNTGGDFDNAIG
+1144 LELNTGGDFDNNIG

-1187 GTLVASNVEALGS
+1187 GTLVATNVEALGSGDVTDNAVLELNTGGTFDNVISGSGQVVKSGDEMLTLSGANSYTGGTTISGGTLVATNVEALGS

-1211 NTGGDFANNI
+1211 NTGGTFDNVI
-1221 GGTGSVVKSG
+1221 SGSGQVVKSG
-1231 DKTLTLS
+1231 DDALTLSGNNSYTGGTLISGGTLVASNVDALGSGDVTDNATLEMNTGGDFDNAISGSGQVVKSGDETLTLS
-1238 GTNSYTGGTTI
+1238 GANSYTGGTTI

-1285 SGSGQVVKSGDETLT
+1285 SGSGQVVKSGD
-1300 LSGANS
+1300 
-1306 YTGGTTISG
+1306 
-1315 GTLVATNVEAL
+1315 
-1326 GTGDI
+1326 
-1331 TDNATLELNA
+1331 
-1341 GGDFTNNIGGTGSVE
+1341 
-1356 KSGDKTLTL
+1356 
-1365 SGTNTY
+1365 
-1371 RGGTLIS
+1371 
-1378 GGTLVASNV
+1378 
-1387 EALGSG
+1387 
-1393 DVTDNATLEMNT
+1393 
-1405 GGDFANNIGGTGSV
+1405 
-1419 VKSGDKTLTLSGAN
+1419 KTLTLSGAN

-1446 VASNVEALGTGNVT
+1446 I
-1460 DNATLELNTGGDFDN
+1460 AT
-1475 AISGSGQVVKSGDG
+1475 
-1489 ALTLSGANSYSGA
+1489 
-1502 TTISGGTLIAANVN
+1502 NVN

-1699 NVDATLDPASATGW
+1699 NVDATLDPDSATGW

-1807 TLVASNVDALG
+1807 TLVASNV
-1818 SGDVTNNA
+1818 
-1826 TLEMNTGG
+1826 
-1834 DFINNI
+1834 
-1840 GGTGRVE
+1840 
-1847 KSGDDTLT
+1847 
-1855 LSGSN
+1855 
-1860 TYTGGTLISDGTL
+1860 
-1873 VASNVEALGTGDVT
+1873 EALGTGDVT
-1887 NNATLELN
+1887 N
-1895 TGGTFDNA
+1895 
-1903 ISGSGQVVKS
+1903 
-1913 GDDVLTLSGANSY
+1913 
-1926 SGGTLIS
+1926 
-1933 GGTLVANNVEALGT
+1933 
-1947 GDVTDNATLEMNTG
+1947 
-1961 GDFINNI
+1961 
-1968 GGTGRV
+1968 
-1974 EKSGDDAL
+1974 
-1982 TLSGSN
+1982 
-1988 TYTGGTTINDGTLI
+1988 
-2002 ATSVDALGSGDVTN
+2002 
-2016 NAVLELNTGGDFINN
+2016 
-2031 IGGTGRVEKSGD
+2031 
-2043 ETLTLSGSNTYTGG
+2043 
-2057 TLISGGTLVATNVE
+2057 
-2071 ALGTGDVTDNAVL
+2071 
-2084 ELNTGGDF
+2084 
-2092 INNIGGTGR
+2092 
-2101 VEKSGDDTL
+2101 
-2110 TLSGSNSY
+2110 
-2118 TGGTLISSGT
+2118 
-2128 LVATNV
+2128 
-2134 DALGSGD
+2134 
-2141 VTDNATLELNTGG
+2141 
-2154 DFTNNISGSGQ
+2154 
-2165 VVKSGDETLTLSGS
+2165 
-2179 NTYTGGTTIN
+2179 
-2189 DGTLVATSVEALG
+2189 
-2202 SGDVTNDAVLALNT
+2202 DAV
-2216 GGDFANNIGGTGS
+2216 
-2229 VVKSGDETLTLSG
+2229 
-2242 TNSYT
+2242 
-2247 GGTTISGGTL
+2247 
-2257 VATNVEALGTG
+2257 
-2268 DVTNN
+2268 
-2273 ATLELNTGGDFTNNI
+2273 
-2288 SGNGQVVKSGDDT
+2288 
-2301 LTFSGSNTYTGG
+2301 
-2313 TTINDG
+2313 
-2319 TLVATSVEALGSG
+2319 
-2332 DVTNDAVLALNT
+2332 
-2344 GGDFANNIGGTGSVV
+2344 
-2359 KSGDE
+2359 
-2364 TLTLSGSNTYT
+2364 
-2375 GSTLISSGTLVA
+2375 
-2387 NDVNALGTGDVT
+2387 
-2399 DNATLMLNT
+2399 
-2408 GGDFINNIGGTGR
+2408 
-2421 VEKSGDDTLTLS
+2421 
-2433 GSNSYTGGT
+2433 
-2442 LISSGT
+2442 
-2448 LVATNVDALGSGD
+2448 
-2461 VTDNATLELNTGGT
+2461 LELNTGGT

-2508 SSGTLVANDVNALGT
+2508 SGGTLVASNVEALGT
-2523 GDVTDNAVLELNTGG
+2523 GDVTDNATLELNTGG

-2561 GANSYTGGTTISG
+2561 GSNTYTGGTLISG
-2574 GTLVASNVEALGSG
+2574 GTLVASNVEALGTGDVTNDAVLELNTGGDFDNAISGSGKVEKSG
-2588 DIDNYASLQL
+2588 DGTLTLSGSNTYRGGTTISGGTLLASNVEALGTGDVTNNATLELNTGGDFDNAISGSGQVVKSGGDTLTLSGNNSYTGGTLISDGTLVASNVEALGSGNIDNYASLQL

-2615 ITAIG
+2615 TTAIG

-2633 ANSTLAVHLIDSN
+2633 ANSTLAVHLTDSN
-2646 SGAIVTADHAN
+2646 SDAIVTADHAN

-2679 AYTLIDT
+2679 AYTLIDS

-2771 DSATYWDGKSL
+2771 DSATGWDGKSL

-2796 TYSGDTDVQEGALW
+2796 TYSGDTDVQEGTLW

-2831 AAFGGHNSTVNGHV
+2831 AAFGGHNATVNGHV

-2947 GDFRL
+2947 GDFTL

-2960 AWTYTLKQDGGDWY
+2960 AWTYTLKQDGGGWY

-2984 DGGEVTPPDDGGE
+2984 DGGDVIPPDDGGDVTPPDDGG
-2997 VTPPDDGGEVTPP
+2997 DVTPP

-3021 GGEVTPPDDDGEVT
+3021 GGEVTPPDDDGDVT
-3035 PPDDGGDIT
+3035 PPDDGGDVT
-3044 PPDDGGDITPPDGGD
+3044 PPDDDGDITPPDGGD
-3059 VTPVAPQYRAD
+3059 VTPVTPQYRAD

>member
-1 MNKTYNIIWNAARG
+1 
-15 MYIVTSELARS
+15 
-26 GSRAI
+26 
-31 VSVSASCAVTLLAMD
+31 
-46 AAPAVAEETRVSIPS
+46 
-61 QTTTYTLS
+61 
-69 GATPFVVETGNTV
+69 
-82 ATDTATSA
+82 
-90 AIVGDNSNDWD
+90 
-101 LLIES
+101 
-106 GAVVGSSLTDS
+106 
-117 QAMNLDSSTGATS
+117 
-130 VHNQGTITG
+130 
-139 SNEDGTIML
+139 
-148 QNGGSVIN
+148 
-156 DARIENNATYE
+156 
-167 HDPEDIPQEYAGVY
+167 
-181 MLNGGSYVSSES
+181 
-193 GVLEGVSGVIVQ
+193 
-205 SGEAHITNGGMIN
+205 
-218 SDGSWRSYGVEFRD
+218 
-232 GTYGTIVNTG
+232 
-242 TIITTASDGSGKIE
+242 
-256 DAAIYVHTLNDMAV
+256 
-270 SGSVSVDNSG
+270 
-280 LMQSDFITVALY
+280 
-292 YGSHFEVVNRVGGV
+292 
-306 ITAGNSSLVGIKST
+306 
-320 AMELKVGVDN
+320 
-330 LVTNDGTI
+330 
-338 SAYGTA
+338 
-344 NTYGIHYGE
+344 
-353 STSGGVITNTGSI
+353 
-366 TTTGGGSGDAS
+366 
-377 VYVHGNG
+377 
-384 DGTVVNNSGTMS
+384 
-396 STVYGVYLDSARSK
+396 
-410 GHTLNNQAGGA
+410 
-421 ISANT
+421 
-426 AVAINGNGNTISN
+426 
-439 QGKMTGVSDGLVLSG
+439 
-454 NNNIV
+454 
-459 TTSGGEISGKNG
+459 
-471 IRVSK
+471 
-476 GSGNQITAK
+476 
-485 SGSKITATS
+485 
-494 TGISIAGGNNQVT
+494 
-507 TESGSTIVAKDN
+507 
-519 GILINSGANN
+519 
-529 VTNGGSITATGSSI
+529 
-543 SYGIQYNSGTSGT
+543 
-556 ITNTGTI
+556 
-563 TTTGK
+563 
-568 GAGDASVYAHGGAVT
+568 
-583 INNSGTMDS
+583 
-592 SVFGVYVTT
+592 
-601 GHTLNNLAGG
+601 
-611 SITANTAV
+611 
-619 QLNGNNNTLANA
+619 
-631 GAILGDTNGVTI
+631 
-643 NGSGNT
+643 
-649 LTSQGKI
+649 
-656 TGGTNAILINSGSK
+656 
-670 NNTLTLNTGTE
+670 
-681 ISGSITDDNNSASAN
+681 
-696 NNLILDGEGTLGS
+696 
-709 SISGLNS
+709 
-716 VTSSGDWTLS
+716 
-726 GATMNL
+726 
-732 SGTTNSALWV
+732 
-742 KSGTLILNG
+742 
-751 AMTAKGA
+751 
-758 TVDSGTTLQ
+758 
-767 IGNGGTLGAFNGD
+767 
-780 IVDNGTLT
+780 
-788 FNRSDAA
+788 
-795 AYGSVISGSGNV
+795 
-807 IKQGGGELTLS
+807 
-818 NNNSYSG
+818 
-825 GTTIAEG
+825 
-832 TLTATAGG
+832 
-840 ALGSGNIDNR
+840 
-850 AYLKLDAANASD
+850 
-862 PFIVADLTT
+862 
-871 HSGATVEIGAGSTL
+871 
-885 QANTLTQQ
+885 
-893 DGSTLTADLTAT
+893 
-905 SGPAIRAK
+905 
-913 NVNLDGTL
+913 
-921 NVASPASQEP
+921 
-931 IRSTD
+931 
-936 DLISLALIESD
+936 
-947 NAISGDFDGIT
+947 
-958 INGNAMN
+958 
-965 PDAFITVVG
+965 
-974 QKNVNDTHYDLVET
+974 
-988 LTWYADRYNAAID
+988 
-1001 AHGTFN
+1001 
-1007 LADADDSFT
+1007 
-1016 VNTVLENVDA
+1016 
-1026 NSGWNGQS
+1026 
-1034 LTKTGAGTLILN
+1034 
-1046 AENTYTGGTTISD
+1046 
-1059 GTLVA
+1059 
-1064 TNVEALGTGNVTD
+1064 
-1077 NATLELNTGGDFDN
+1077 LNTGGTFDN
-1091 AISGSGQV
+1091 VISGSGQV
-1099 VKSGDETLTL
+1099 VKSGDEM
-1109 SGSNT
+1109 
-1114 YTGGTIISGGTL
+1114 
-1126 VATNVEALG
+1126 
-1135 TGDVTDNAT
+1135 
-1144 LELNTGGDFDNAIG
+1144 
-1158 GTGSVVKSGDKT
+1158 

-1211 NTGGDFANNI
+1211 NTGGDFDNAI
-1221 GGTGSVVKSG
+1221 SGSGQVVKSG
-1231 DKTLTLS
+1231 DDALTLS
-1238 GTNSYTGGTTI
+1238 GNNSYTGGTLI
-1249 SGGTLVA
+1249 SDGTLVA
-1256 NNVEALGTGDVTNNA
+1256 SNVEALGSGDVTNDA
-1271 TLELNTGGDFDNAI
+1271 VLELNTGGDFDNAI
-1285 SGSGQVVKSGDETLT
+1285 SGSGQ
-1300 LSGANS
+1300 
-1306 YTGGTTISG
+1306 
-1315 GTLVATNVEAL
+1315 
-1326 GTGDI
+1326 
-1331 TDNATLELNA
+1331 
-1341 GGDFTNNIGGTGSVE
+1341 
-1356 KSGDKTLTL
+1356 
-1365 SGTNTY
+1365 
-1371 RGGTLIS
+1371 
-1378 GGTLVASNV
+1378 
-1387 EALGSG
+1387 
-1393 DVTDNATLEMNT
+1393 
-1405 GGDFANNIGGTGSV
+1405 V

-1446 VASNVEALGTGNVT
+1446 VASNVEALGSGDIT

-1475 AISGSGQVVKSGDG
+1475 AISGSGQVVKSGDET
-1489 ALTLSGANSYSGA
+1489 LTLSGTNTYTGG
-1502 TTISGGTLIAANVN
+1502 TTISGGTLIATHVN

-1533 SGQFTVTDL
+1533 SGQFAVTDL

-1575 NSNTVDPV
+1575 NSNTADPV

-1699 NVDATLDPASATGW
+1699 NVDATLDPDSATGW

-1733 YTGGTTI
+1733 YTVGTTI

-1785 GDDVLTLSGANS
+1785 GDKMLTLSGTNS
-1797 YSGGTLISDG
+1797 YSGGTLISGG
-1807 TLVASNVDALG
+1807 TLVATNVDALG
-1818 SGDVTNNA
+1818 SGDVT
-1826 TLEMNTGG
+1826 
-1834 DFINNI
+1834 
-1840 GGTGRVE
+1840 
-1847 KSGDDTLT
+1847 DD
-1855 LSGSN
+1855 
-1860 TYTGGTLISDGTL
+1860 
-1873 VASNVEALGTGDVT
+1873 
-1887 NNATLELN
+1887 ATLELN

-1913 GDDVLTLSGANSY
+1913 GDDT
-1926 SGGTLIS
+1926 
-1933 GGTLVANNVEALGT
+1933 
-1947 GDVTDNATLEMNTG
+1947 
-1961 GDFINNI
+1961 
-1968 GGTGRV
+1968 
-1974 EKSGDDAL
+1974 L

-1988 TYTGGTTINDGTLI
+1988 TYTGGTIISGGTLV
-2002 ATSVDALGSGDVTN
+2002 ASNVEALGTGDVTN
-2016 NAVLELNTGGDFINN
+2016 DAVLELNTGGDFDNAIS
-2031 IGGTGRVEKSGD
+2031 GSGQVVKSGD

-2057 TLISGGTLVATNVE
+2057 TLISGGTLVASNVEALGSGDVTNDAVLELNTGGDFTNAISGSGQVVKSGDETLTLSGANSYTGGTLISGGTLIASNVE

-2092 INNIGGTGR
+2092 
-2101 VEKSGDDTL
+2101 
-2110 TLSGSNSY
+2110 
-2118 TGGTLISSGT
+2118 
-2128 LVATNV
+2128 
-2134 DALGSGD
+2134 
-2141 VTDNATLELNTGG
+2141 
-2154 DFTNNISGSGQ
+2154 
-2165 VVKSGDETLTLSGS
+2165 
-2179 NTYTGGTTIN
+2179 
-2189 DGTLVATSVEALG
+2189 
-2202 SGDVTNDAVLALNT
+2202 
-2216 GGDFANNIGGTGS
+2216 
-2229 VVKSGDETLTLSG
+2229 
-2242 TNSYT
+2242 
-2247 GGTTISGGTL
+2247 
-2257 VATNVEALGTG
+2257 
-2268 DVTNN
+2268 
-2273 ATLELNTGGDFTNNI
+2273 
-2288 SGNGQVVKSGDDT
+2288 
-2301 LTFSGSNTYTGG
+2301 
-2313 TTINDG
+2313 
-2319 TLVATSVEALGSG
+2319 
-2332 DVTNDAVLALNT
+2332 
-2344 GGDFANNIGGTGSVV
+2344 
-2359 KSGDE
+2359 
-2364 TLTLSGSNTYT
+2364 
-2375 GSTLISSGTLVA
+2375 
-2387 NDVNALGTGDVT
+2387 
-2399 DNATLMLNT
+2399 
-2408 GGDFINNIGGTGR
+2408 
-2421 VEKSGDDTLTLS
+2421 
-2433 GSNSYTGGT
+2433 
-2442 LISSGT
+2442 
-2448 LVATNVDALGSGD
+2448 
-2461 VTDNATLELNTGGT
+2461 
-2475 FDNAISGSGQVV
+2475 DNAISGSGQVE

-2538 DFDNAISG
+2538 TFDNAISGSGQVVKSGDETLTLSGSNTYTGGTTINDGTLIATSVDALGSGDVTDNAVLELNTGGDFDNAISG

-2561 GANSYTGGTTISG
+2561 GTNSYTDGTLISGGTLVATNLEALGTGDVTNNATLELNTGGTFDNAISGSGQVVKSGDDALTLSGSNTYTGGTTISG
-2574 GTLVASNVEALGSG
+2574 GTLIATSVDALGSGDVTDNAVLELNTGGTFDNAISGSGQVVKSGDKTLTLSGSNTYTGGTTISGGTLIASNVEALGSG
-2588 DIDNYASLQL
+2588 NIDNYASLQL

-2615 ITAIG
+2615 TTAIG
-2620 AGSALRANTLTQE
+2620 AGSTLRANTLTQE
-2633 ANSTLAVHLIDSN
+2633 ANSTLAVHLTDSN

-2712 DGRVNADDDTRYD
+2712 DGRVNAADDTRYD

-2771 DSATYWDGKSL
+2771 DSATDWDGKSL

-2831 AAFGGHNSTVNGHV
+2831 AAFGGHNATVNGHV
-2845 NNQGSLYFV
+2845 NNLGSLYFV

-2947 GDFRL
+2947 GDFTL

-2984 DGGEVTPPDDGGE
+2984 DGGD
-2997 VTPPDDGGEVTPP
+2997 
-3010 DDGGEVTPPDD
+3010 
-3021 GGEVTPPDDDGEVT
+3021 VT
-3035 PPDDGGDIT
+3035 PPDDGGDVT
-3044 PPDDGGDITPPDGGD
+3044 PPDDGGDVTPPDDGGDVTPPDDGGDVTPPDDDGDITPPDGGD

-3102 SIWMR
+3102 SVWMR

-3288 GVRVDGKL
+3288 GMRVDGKL

>member
-69 GATPFVVETGNTV
+69 GATPFVVEAGNTI
-82 ATDTATSA
+82 ATDTAASA

-106 GAVVGSSLTDS
+106 GAVVGSSLIDS
-117 QAMNLDSSTGATS
+117 QAMNLDSLTGATS

-139 SNEDGTIML
+139 SSADGTILL

-156 DARIENNATYE
+156 DGRIENSAIYVHNLDLGA
-167 HDPEDIPQEYAGVY
+167 PEIDAAIY
-181 MLNGGSYVSSES
+181 MLNGGSYVSSEN
-193 GVLEGVSGVIVQ
+193 GVLKGVSGVIVQ
-205 SGEAHITNGGMIN
+205 SGEVHITNGGTIN
-218 SDGSWRSYGVEFRD
+218 SDGSWRSYGVELR
-232 GTYGTIVNTG
+232 GGAYGTIVNTG
-242 TIITTASDGSGKIE
+242 TIITTASDGSGEIE
-256 DAAIYVHTLNDMAV
+256 DAAIYAHTFDDIAA
-270 SGSVSVDNSG
+270 GDYVSVDNSG
-280 LMQSDFITVALY
+280 LLQSDFIAVALY
-292 YGSHFEVVNRVGGV
+292 HGAHFEVINRAGGV
-306 ITAGNSSLVGIKST
+306 ITAGNSSLVGIQSA
-320 AMELKVGVDN
+320 AMELKAGANN

-366 TTTGGGSGDAS
+366 TTTGGGAGDAS

-426 AVAINGNGNTISN
+426 AVAINGNGNTITN
-439 QGKMTGVSDGLVLSG
+439 QGKMTGVSDGLLISG

-485 SGSKITATS
+485 SGSKITTTS
-494 TGISIAGGNNQVT
+494 TGISIAGGNNQIT
-507 TESGSTIVAKDN
+507 TESGSAIVAKDN

-543 SYGIQYNSGTSGT
+543 SYGIHYYSGTSGT

-619 QLNGNNNTLANA
+619 QFHGNNNTLANA

-643 NGSGNT
+643 SGSGNT
-649 LTSQGKI
+649 LTNQGKI

-767 IGNGGTLGAFNGD
+767 IGNSGTLGTFNGD

-807 IKQGGGELTLS
+807 VKQGGGELTLS

-850 AYLKLDAANASD
+850 AYLKLDAASASD

-1046 AENTYTGGTTISD
+1046 AENTYTGGTTISE

-1064 TNVEALGTGNVTD
+1064 NNVEALGTGNVTD

-1099 VKSGDETLTL
+1099 VKSGDKTLTL
-1109 SGSNT
+1109 SGANS
-1114 YTGGTIISGGTL
+1114 YTGGTTISGGTL

-1135 TGDVTDNAT
+1135 SGDVTDNAT
-1144 LELNTGGDFDNAIG
+1144 LELNTGGTFDNVIS
-1158 GTGSVVKSGDKT
+1158 GSGQVVKSGDEM

-1211 NTGGDFANNI
+1211 NTGGNFDNAI
-1221 GGTGSVVKSG
+1221 SGSGQVVKSG
-1231 DKTLTLS
+1231 DDALTLS
-1238 GTNSYTGGTTI
+1238 GNNSYTGGTLI
-1249 SGGTLVA
+1249 SDGTLVA
-1256 NNVEALGTGDVTNNA
+1256 SNVEALGSGDVTNDA
-1271 TLELNTGGDFDNAI
+1271 VLELNTGGDFDNAI
-1285 SGSGQVVKSGDETLT
+1285 SGSGQ
-1300 LSGANS
+1300 
-1306 YTGGTTISG
+1306 
-1315 GTLVATNVEAL
+1315 
-1326 GTGDI
+1326 
-1331 TDNATLELNA
+1331 
-1341 GGDFTNNIGGTGSVE
+1341 
-1356 KSGDKTLTL
+1356 
-1365 SGTNTY
+1365 
-1371 RGGTLIS
+1371 
-1378 GGTLVASNV
+1378 
-1387 EALGSG
+1387 
-1393 DVTDNATLEMNT
+1393 
-1405 GGDFANNIGGTGSV
+1405 V

-1446 VASNVEALGTGNVT
+1446 VASNVEALGSGDIT

-1475 AISGSGQVVKSGDG
+1475 AISGSGQVVKSGDET
-1489 ALTLSGANSYSGA
+1489 LTLSGTNTYTGG
-1502 TTISGGTLIAANVN
+1502 TTISGGTLIATHVN

-1533 SGQFTVTDL
+1533 SGQFAVTDL

-1575 NSNTVDPV
+1575 NSNTADPV

-1699 NVDATLDPASATGW
+1699 NVDATLDPDSATGW

-1733 YTGGTTI
+1733 YTVGTTI

-1785 GDDVLTLSGANS
+1785 GDKMLTLSGTNS
-1797 YSGGTLISDG
+1797 YSGGTLISGG
-1807 TLVASNVDALG
+1807 TLVATNVDALG
-1818 SGDVTNNA
+1818 SGDVT
-1826 TLEMNTGG
+1826 
-1834 DFINNI
+1834 
-1840 GGTGRVE
+1840 
-1847 KSGDDTLT
+1847 DD
-1855 LSGSN
+1855 
-1860 TYTGGTLISDGTL
+1860 
-1873 VASNVEALGTGDVT
+1873 
-1887 NNATLELN
+1887 ATLELN

-1913 GDDVLTLSGANSY
+1913 GDDT
-1926 SGGTLIS
+1926 
-1933 GGTLVANNVEALGT
+1933 
-1947 GDVTDNATLEMNTG
+1947 
-1961 GDFINNI
+1961 
-1968 GGTGRV
+1968 
-1974 EKSGDDAL
+1974 L

-1988 TYTGGTTINDGTLI
+1988 TYTGGTIISGGTLV
-2002 ATSVDALGSGDVTN
+2002 ASNVEALGTGDVTN
-2016 NAVLELNTGGDFINN
+2016 DAVLELNTGGDFDNAIS
-2031 IGGTGRVEKSGD
+2031 GSGQVVKSGD

-2057 TLISGGTLVATNVE
+2057 TLISGGTLVASNVEALGSGDVTNDAVLELNTGGDFTNAISGSGQVVKSGDETLTLSGANSYTGGTLISGGTLIASNVE

-2092 INNIGGTGR
+2092 
-2101 VEKSGDDTL
+2101 
-2110 TLSGSNSY
+2110 
-2118 TGGTLISSGT
+2118 
-2128 LVATNV
+2128 
-2134 DALGSGD
+2134 
-2141 VTDNATLELNTGG
+2141 
-2154 DFTNNISGSGQ
+2154 
-2165 VVKSGDETLTLSGS
+2165 
-2179 NTYTGGTTIN
+2179 
-2189 DGTLVATSVEALG
+2189 
-2202 SGDVTNDAVLALNT
+2202 
-2216 GGDFANNIGGTGS
+2216 
-2229 VVKSGDETLTLSG
+2229 
-2242 TNSYT
+2242 
-2247 GGTTISGGTL
+2247 
-2257 VATNVEALGTG
+2257 
-2268 DVTNN
+2268 
-2273 ATLELNTGGDFTNNI
+2273 
-2288 SGNGQVVKSGDDT
+2288 
-2301 LTFSGSNTYTGG
+2301 
-2313 TTINDG
+2313 
-2319 TLVATSVEALGSG
+2319 
-2332 DVTNDAVLALNT
+2332 
-2344 GGDFANNIGGTGSVV
+2344 
-2359 KSGDE
+2359 
-2364 TLTLSGSNTYT
+2364 
-2375 GSTLISSGTLVA
+2375 
-2387 NDVNALGTGDVT
+2387 
-2399 DNATLMLNT
+2399 
-2408 GGDFINNIGGTGR
+2408 
-2421 VEKSGDDTLTLS
+2421 
-2433 GSNSYTGGT
+2433 
-2442 LISSGT
+2442 
-2448 LVATNVDALGSGD
+2448 
-2461 VTDNATLELNTGGT
+2461 
-2475 FDNAISGSGQVV
+2475 DNAISGSGQVE

-2523 GDVTDNAVLELNTGG
+2523 GDVTDNAVLELNT
-2538 DFDNAISG
+2538 
-2546 SGQVVKSGDETLTLS
+2546 
-2561 GANSYTGGTTISG
+2561 
-2574 GTLVASNVEALGSG
+2574 
-2588 DIDNYASLQL
+2588 
-2598 NASGQFVTANLT
+2598 
-2610 THDNA
+2610 
-2615 ITAIG
+2615 
-2620 AGSALRANTLTQE
+2620 
-2633 ANSTLAVHLIDSN
+2633 
-2646 SGAIVTADHAN
+2646 
-2657 LGGTLD
+2657 
-2663 ITGIGN
+2663 
-2669 VAKSWTRDAY
+2669 
-2679 AYTLIDT
+2679 
-2686 DSAINSDFAQFT
+2686 
-2698 VAGMDAKQVDFLTV
+2698 
-2712 DGRVNADDDTRYD
+2712 
-2725 VTASLSWYAD
+2725 
-2735 SDNAATDAHGTFTL
+2735 
-2749 SEQGHSFTLNTAL
+2749 
-2762 TDVDATLNP
+2762 
-2771 DSATYWDGKSL
+2771 
-2782 IKRGAGTLILGAQN
+2782 
-2796 TYSGDTDVQEGALW
+2796 
-2810 LAETATIGSAG
+2810 
-2821 SAQAVNIAAN
+2821 
-2831 AAFGGHNSTVNGHV
+2831 
-2845 NNQGSLYFV
+2845 
-2854 DTFTVNGDVV
+2854 
-2864 NSSAMISGS
+2864 
-2873 DQPNNTLTIAGN
+2873 
-2885 YTGNDGHLYLNTQ
+2885 
-2898 LGDDSSPTDKLIV
+2898 
-2911 TGDTAGSTT
+2911 
-2920 LHITNVNG
+2920 
-2928 LGAQTVNGIEVIE
+2928 
-2941 VGGQSD
+2941 
-2947 GDFRL
+2947 
-2952 YKGHVDIN
+2952 
-2960 AWTYTLKQDGGDWY
+2960 
-2974 LRSESDDVPD
+2974 
-2984 DGGEVTPPDDGGE
+2984 
-2997 VTPPDDGGEVTPP
+2997 
-3010 DDGGEVTPPDD
+3010 
-3021 GGEVTPPDDDGEVT
+3021 
-3035 PPDDGGDIT
+3035 
-3044 PPDDGGDITPPDGGD
+3044 
-3059 VTPVAPQYRAD
+3059 
-3070 IGVYLG
+3070 
-3076 NQWMARNLQMQT
+3076 
-3088 LYDREGSQYRSADG
+3088 
-3102 SIWMR
+3102 
-3107 FKAGKAE
+3107 
-3114 SQAVNGN
+3114 
-3121 VDIDS
+3121 
-3126 DYSQFQLGGDILTW
+3126 
-3140 SDGAQSVTVGL
+3140 
-3151 MGSYINASTDS
+3151 
-3162 TGNRGA
+3162 
-3168 DGSQFSANGSVD
+3168 
-3180 GYNLGLY
+3180 
-3187 ATWFA
+3187 
-3192 DAQSHRGA
+3192 
-3200 YIDSWY
+3200 
-3206 QYGAYNNSVDNDGL
+3206 
-3220 SASRYDSAAH
+3220 
-3230 AVSLETGYRYDIA
+3230 
-3243 LSNRNTVSLT
+3243 
-3253 PQAQVTWQ
+3253 
-3261 RYSADTV
+3261 
-3268 IDDGGT
+3268 
-3274 RISGQNDDSWTTRL
+3274 
-3288 GVRVDGKL
+3288 
-3296 YKESGRIQPFMEVN
+3296 
-3310 WLHAS
+3310 
-3315 DNASATFGDTKVSQD
+3315 
-3330 LPNDR
+3330 
-3335 VEVKVG
+3335 
-3341 IQANVSERLSVYA
+3341 
-3354 QAAGQKGKN
+3354 
-3363 DYGDASFSLNMRYN
+3363 
-3377 W
+3377 

>member
-242 TIITTASDGSGKIE
+242 TIITTASDGSNKIE
-256 DAAIYVHTLNDMAV
+256 DATIYVHTLNDMAV

-292 YGSHFEVVNRVGGV
+292 HGSHFEVVNRVGGV

-366 TTTGGGSGDAS
+366 TTTGGGAGDAS

-410 GHTLNNQAGGA
+410 GHTLNNQAGGV

-426 AVAINGNGNTISN
+426 AVAVNGNGNTITN
-439 QGKMTGVSDGLVLSG
+439 QGKMTGVSDGLLISG

-459 TTSGGEISGKNG
+459 ITSGGEISGKNG

-485 SGSKITATS
+485 SGSKITTTS

-507 TESGSTIVAKDN
+507 TESGSAIVAKDN

-543 SYGIQYNSGTSGT
+543 SYGIQYNSGASGT

-656 TGGTNAILINSGSK
+656 TGGTNAILISSGSK

-751 AMTAKGA
+751 AMTAKGG

-807 IKQGGGELTLS
+807 VKQGGGELTLS

-850 AYLKLDAANASD
+850 AYLKLDAASASD

-947 NAISGDFDGIT
+947 NAISGDFDDIT

-1046 AENTYTGGTTISD
+1046 AENTYTGGTLISG

-1064 TNVEALGTGNVTD
+1064 SNVEALGTGDVTD

-1114 YTGGTIISGGTL
+1114 YTGGT
-1126 VATNVEALG
+1126 
-1135 TGDVTDNAT
+1135 
-1144 LELNTGGDFDNAIG
+1144 
-1158 GTGSVVKSGDKT
+1158 
-1170 LTLSGANSY
+1170 
-1179 TGGTTISG
+1179 
-1187 GTLVASNVEALGS
+1187 
-1200 GDVTDNATLEL
+1200 
-1211 NTGGDFANNI
+1211 
-1221 GGTGSVVKSG
+1221 
-1231 DKTLTLS
+1231 
-1238 GTNSYTGGTTI
+1238 
-1249 SGGTLVA
+1249 
-1256 NNVEALGTGDVTNNA
+1256 
-1271 TLELNTGGDFDNAI
+1271 
-1285 SGSGQVVKSGDETLT
+1285 
-1300 LSGANS
+1300 
-1306 YTGGTTISG
+1306 
-1315 GTLVATNVEAL
+1315 
-1326 GTGDI
+1326 
-1331 TDNATLELNA
+1331 
-1341 GGDFTNNIGGTGSVE
+1341 
-1356 KSGDKTLTL
+1356 
-1365 SGTNTY
+1365 
-1371 RGGTLIS
+1371 LIS
-1378 GGTLVASNV
+1378 GGTLIAGRVDV
-1387 EALGSG
+1387 LGSG

-1419 VKSGDKTLTLSGAN
+1419 VKSGDKTLTLSGGNTYTGGTPISGGTLVASNVEALGTGDVTDNATLELNTGGDFANNIGGTGSVVKSGDETLTLSGGNTYTGGTTISGGTLVATNVEALGTGDVTDNATLELSTGGDFANNIGGSGQVVKSGDKTLTLSGAN

-1446 VASNVEALGTGNVT
+1446 VATH
-1460 DNATLELNTGGDFDN
+1460 
-1475 AISGSGQVVKSGDG
+1475 
-1489 ALTLSGANSYSGA
+1489 
-1502 TTISGGTLIAANVN
+1502 VN

-1646 ITVDGRID
+1646 ITIDGRID
-1654 DTGKQYELTTAL
+1654 GTGKQYELTTAL

-1733 YTGGTTI
+1733 YTGGTLI
-1740 SGGTLVATNVD
+1740 SGGTLVASNVE
-1751 ALGSGDV
+1751 ALGTGDV
-1758 TDDATLELNTGGTF
+1758 TDDAVLELNTGGAF

-1807 TLVASNVDALG
+1807 TLVASNV
-1818 SGDVTNNA
+1818 
-1826 TLEMNTGG
+1826 
-1834 DFINNI
+1834 
-1840 GGTGRVE
+1840 
-1847 KSGDDTLT
+1847 
-1855 LSGSN
+1855 
-1860 TYTGGTLISDGTL
+1860 
-1873 VASNVEALGTGDVT
+1873 EALGTGDVT
-1887 NNATLELN
+1887 DDATLELN

-1913 GDDVLTLSGANSY
+1913 GDETLTLSGTNTYSGGTLISGGTLVTSNVEALGTGDVTDDAVLELNTGGDFDNAISGSGQVEKSGDDVLTLSGANSY

-1933 GGTLVANNVEALGT
+1933 DGTLVASNVEALGT
-1947 GDVTDNATLEMNTG
+1947 GDVTDNATLE
-1961 GDFINNI
+1961 
-1968 GGTGRV
+1968 
-1974 EKSGDDAL
+1974 
-1982 TLSGSN
+1982 
-1988 TYTGGTTINDGTLI
+1988 
-2002 ATSVDALGSGDVTN
+2002 
-2016 NAVLELNTGGDFINN
+2016 LNTGGDFNN
-2031 IGGTGRVEKSGD
+2031 AIGGRGRVEKSGD

-2128 LVATNV
+2128 LVASNV
-2134 DALGSGD
+2134 EALDTGDITDNATLALNAVGDFNNAISGSGLVEKSGDGTLTLSGSNTYRGGTTISGGTLVATSVEALGTGS

-2154 DFTNNISGSGQ
+2154 DFDNAISGSGQ

-2179 NTYTGGTTIN
+2179 NTYTGGTTI
-2189 DGTLVATSVEALG
+2189 
-2202 SGDVTNDAVLALNT
+2202 
-2216 GGDFANNIGGTGS
+2216 
-2229 VVKSGDETLTLSG
+2229 
-2242 TNSYT
+2242 
-2247 GGTTISGGTL
+2247 SGGTL
-2257 VATNVEALGTG
+2257 VASNVEALGTG
-2268 DVTNN
+2268 DVTDN
-2273 ATLELNTGGDFTNNI
+2273 AT
-2288 SGNGQVVKSGDDT
+2288 
-2301 LTFSGSNTYTGG
+2301 
-2313 TTINDG
+2313 
-2319 TLVATSVEALGSG
+2319 
-2332 DVTNDAVLALNT
+2332 LALNT

-2375 GSTLISSGTLVA
+2375 GGTLISSGTLVA

-2408 GGDFINNIGGTGR
+2408 GGDFVNNIGGTGR

-2442 LISSGT
+2442 PISSGT
-2448 LVATNVDALGSGD
+2448 LVASNVEALGTGD

-2475 FDNAISGSGQVV
+2475 FDNVISGSGLVV
-2487 KSGDETL
+2487 KSGDDTL

-2508 SSGTLVANDVNALGT
+2508 SSGTLVAN
-2523 GDVTDNAVLELNTGG
+2523 
-2538 DFDNAISG
+2538 
-2546 SGQVVKSGDETLTLS
+2546 
-2561 GANSYTGGTTISG
+2561 
-2574 GTLVASNVEALGSG
+2574 NVEALGTG

-2615 ITAIG
+2615 TTAIG

-2633 ANSTLAVHLIDSN
+2633 ANSTLAVHLTDSN
-2646 SGAIVTADHAN
+2646 SGAIVTADRAN

-2669 VAKSWTRDAY
+2669 VTKSWTRDAY
-2679 AYTLIDT
+2679 SYTLIDT
-2686 DSAINSDFAQFT
+2686 DSAIDSDFAQFT
-2698 VAGMDAKQVDFLTV
+2698 VAGIDAKQVDFLTV

-2735 SDNAATDAHGTFTL
+2735 SDNAATNAHGTFTL

-2831 AAFGGHNSTVNGHV
+2831 AAFGGHNATVNGHV

-3010 DDGGEVTPPDD
+3010 DDDGEVTPPDDGGEVTPPDD
-3021 GGEVTPPDDDGEVT
+3021 GGEVTPPDDGGEVT
-3035 PPDDGGDIT
+3035 PPDDGGEVT
-3044 PPDDGGDITPPDGGD
+3044 PPDDGGEVTPPDGGE

-3315 DNASATFGDTKVSQD
+3315 DNASATFGDAKVSQD

-3335 VEVKVG
+3335 AEVKVG
-3341 IQANVSERLSVYA
+3341 IQANVNERLSVYA

>member
-117 QAMNLDSSTGATS
+117 QAMNLDSLTGATS

-139 SNEDGTIML
+139 SNEDGTILL

-156 DARIENNATYE
+156 DGRIENSAIYVHNLDYGA
-167 HDPEDIPQEYAGVY
+167 PEIDAAIY
-181 MLNGGSYVSSES
+181 MLNGGSYVSSEN
-193 GVLEGVSGVIVQ
+193 GVLKGVSGVIVQ
-205 SGEAHITNGGMIN
+205 SGEVHITNGGTIN
-218 SDGSWRSYGVEFRD
+218 SDGSWRSYGVELR
-232 GTYGTIVNTG
+232 GGAYGTIVNTG
-242 TIITTASDGSGKIE
+242 TIITTASDGSNKIE
-256 DAAIYVHTLNDMAV
+256 DAAIYAHTFDDIAA
-270 SGSVSVDNSG
+270 GDSVSVDNSG
-280 LMQSDFITVALY
+280 LLQSDFIAVALY
-292 YGSHFEVVNRVGGV
+292 HGAHFEVFNRAGGV
-306 ITAGNSSLVGIKST
+306 ITAGNSSLVGIQSA
-320 AMELKVGVDN
+320 AMELKAGADN

-366 TTTGGGSGDAS
+366 TTTGGGAGDAS

-396 STVYGVYLDSARSK
+396 SSVYGVYLDSARSK

-426 AVAINGNGNTISN
+426 AVAINGNGNTITN
-439 QGKMTGVSDGLVLSG
+439 QGKMTGVSDGLLISG

-485 SGSKITATS
+485 SGSKITTTS

-507 TESGSTIVAKDN
+507 TESGSAIVAKDN

-543 SYGIQYNSGTSGT
+543 SYGIQYNSGASGT

-631 GAILGDTNGVTI
+631 GAILGDTDGVTI
-643 NGSGNT
+643 SGSGNT

-656 TGGTNAILINSGSK
+656 TGGTNAVLINSGSK
-670 NNTLTLNTGTE
+670 NNTITLNTGTE

-767 IGNGGTLGAFNGD
+767 IGNSGTLGAFNGD

-807 IKQGGGELTLS
+807 VKQGGGELTLS

-832 TLTATAGG
+832 ALTATAGG

-850 AYLKLDAANASD
+850 AYLKLDAASASD

-893 DGSTLTADLTAT
+893 DGSTLTTDLTAT

-988 LTWYADRYNAAID
+988 LTWYADRDNAAID

-1064 TNVEALGTGNVTD
+1064 NNVEALGTGNVTD
-1077 NATLELNTGGDFDN
+1077 NAR
-1091 AISGSGQV
+1091 
-1099 VKSGDETLTL
+1099 
-1109 SGSNT
+1109 
-1114 YTGGTIISGGTL
+1114 
-1126 VATNVEALG
+1126 
-1135 TGDVTDNAT
+1135 
-1144 LELNTGGDFDNAIG
+1144 
-1158 GTGSVVKSGDKT
+1158 
-1170 LTLSGANSY
+1170 
-1179 TGGTTISG
+1179 
-1187 GTLVASNVEALGS
+1187 
-1200 GDVTDNATLEL
+1200 
-1211 NTGGDFANNI
+1211 
-1221 GGTGSVVKSG
+1221 
-1231 DKTLTLS
+1231 
-1238 GTNSYTGGTTI
+1238 
-1249 SGGTLVA
+1249 
-1256 NNVEALGTGDVTNNA
+1256 
-1271 TLELNTGGDFDNAI
+1271 LELNTGGDFDNAI

-1315 GTLVATNVEAL
+1315 GTLVASNVEAL

-1341 GGDFTNNIGGTGSVE
+1341 GGDFANNIGGTGSVV

-1371 RGGTLIS
+1371 TGGTTIS

-1387 EALGSG
+1387 NALGSG
-1393 DVTDNATLEMNT
+1393 NVTDNATLELST

-1419 VKSGDKTLTLSGAN
+1419 VKSGDETLTLSGAN

-1446 VASNVEALGTGNVT
+1446 VASNVEALGTGDVT

-1475 AISGSGQVVKSGDG
+1475 AISGSGQVVKSGDKT
-1489 ALTLSGANSYSGA
+1489 LTLSGANSYSGA
-1502 TTISGGTLIAANVN
+1502 TTISGGTLIATHVN

-1575 NSNTVDPV
+1575 NSNTADPV

-1933 GGTLVANNVEALGT
+1933 DGTLVASNVEALGT
-1947 GDVTDNATLEMNTG
+1947 GDVTDDAT
-1961 GDFINNI
+1961 
-1968 GGTGRV
+1968 
-1974 EKSGDDAL
+1974 
-1982 TLSGSN
+1982 
-1988 TYTGGTTINDGTLI
+1988 
-2002 ATSVDALGSGDVTN
+2002 
-2016 NAVLELNTGGDFINN
+2016 LELNTGGTFDNA
-2031 IGGTGRVEKSGD
+2031 IGGSGNVVKSGAD
-2043 ETLTLSGSNTYTGG
+2043 TLTLSGSNSYTGG
-2057 TLISGGTLVATNVE
+2057 TTISGGTLVASNVE
-2071 ALGTGDVTDNAVL
+2071 ALGTGDVTNNATL

-2110 TLSGSNSY
+2110 TLSGSNTY
-2118 TGGTLISSGT
+2118 TGGTLINGGT
-2128 LVATNV
+2128 LVASNV
-2134 DALGSGD
+2134 EALGTGD
-2141 VTDNATLELNTGG
+2141 VTDNATLALNTGG
-2154 DFTNNISGSGQ
+2154 TFDNAISGSGQ
-2165 VVKSGDETLTLSGS
+2165 
-2179 NTYTGGTTIN
+2179 
-2189 DGTLVATSVEALG
+2189 
-2202 SGDVTNDAVLALNT
+2202 
-2216 GGDFANNIGGTGS
+2216 

-2257 VATNVEALGTG
+2257 VATNVEALG
-2268 DVTNN
+2268 
-2273 ATLELNTGGDFTNNI
+2273 
-2288 SGNGQVVKSGDDT
+2288 
-2301 LTFSGSNTYTGG
+2301 
-2313 TTINDG
+2313 
-2319 TLVATSVEALGSG
+2319 
-2332 DVTNDAVLALNT
+2332 
-2344 GGDFANNIGGTGSVV
+2344 
-2359 KSGDE
+2359 
-2364 TLTLSGSNTYT
+2364 
-2375 GSTLISSGTLVA
+2375 
-2387 NDVNALGTGDVT
+2387 
-2399 DNATLMLNT
+2399 
-2408 GGDFINNIGGTGR
+2408 
-2421 VEKSGDDTLTLS
+2421 
-2433 GSNSYTGGT
+2433 
-2442 LISSGT
+2442 
-2448 LVATNVDALGSGD
+2448 SGD
-2461 VTDNATLELNTGGT
+2461 VTDDATLELNTGGT

-2487 KSGDETL
+2487 KSGDKML
-2494 TLSGANSYTGGTLI
+2494 TLSGANSYSGGTLISDGTLVASNVEALGTGDVTNNATLELNTGGDFTNNISGSGQVEKSGDDALTLSGANSYSGGTLISDGTLVASNVEALGTGDVTDDATLELNTGGDFDNAISGSGQVVKSGDETLTLSGSNTYTGGTLI

-2523 GDVTDNAVLELNTGG
+2523 GDVTDNAVLELNTGGDFINSIGGTGRVEKSGDETLTLSGSNTYTGGTTINDGTLVATSVDALGSGDVTDNATLELNTGGDFTNNIGGTGRVEKSGDGTLTLSGSNTYTGGTTINDGTLVATSVDALGTGDVTDDATLELNTGG

-2615 ITAIG
+2615 TTAIG

-2633 ANSTLAVHLIDSN
+2633 ANSTLAVHLTDSN

-2686 DSAINSDFAQFT
+2686 DSTINSDFAQFT

-2712 DGRVNADDDTRYD
+2712 DGRVNAADDTRYD

-2796 TYSGDTDVQEGALW
+2796 TYSGDTDVQEGTLW

-2831 AAFGGHNSTVNGHV
+2831 AAFGGHNATVNGHV
-2845 NNQGSLYFV
+2845 NNLGNLYFV

-2947 GDFRL
+2947 GDFTL

-2984 DGGEVTPPDDGGE
+2984 DGGDVTPPDDGGD
-2997 VTPPDDGGEVTPP
+2997 VTPPDDGGDVTPP
-3010 DDGGEVTPPDD
+3010 DDGGDITPPD
-3021 GGEVTPPDDDGEVT
+3021 GGGDVT

-3354 QAAGQKGKN
+3354 QAVGQKGKN

>member
-117 QAMNLDSSTGATS
+117 QAMNLDSLTGATS

-139 SNEDGTIML
+139 SSADGTILL

-156 DARIENNATYE
+156 DGRIENSAIYVHNLDYGA
-167 HDPEDIPQEYAGVY
+167 PEIDAAIY
-181 MLNGGSYVSSES
+181 MLNGGSYVSSEN
-193 GVLEGVSGVIVQ
+193 GVLKGVSGVIVQ
-205 SGEAHITNGGMIN
+205 SGEVHITNGGTIN
-218 SDGSWRSYGVEFRD
+218 SDGSWRSYGVELR
-232 GTYGTIVNTG
+232 GGAYGTIVNTG
-242 TIITTASDGSGKIE
+242 TIITTASDGSNKIE
-256 DAAIYVHTLNDMAV
+256 DAAIYAHTFDDIAA
-270 SGSVSVDNSG
+270 GDSVSVDNSG
-280 LMQSDFITVALY
+280 LLQSDFIAVALY
-292 YGSHFEVVNRVGGV
+292 HGAHFEVFNRAGGV
-306 ITAGNSSLVGIKST
+306 ITAGNSSLVGIQSA
-320 AMELKVGVDN
+320 AMELKAGADN

-353 STSGGVITNTGSI
+353 NTSGGVITNTGSI

-396 STVYGVYLDSARSK
+396 SSVYGVYLDSTRSK

-426 AVAINGNGNTISN
+426 AVAINGNGNTITN
-439 QGKMTGVSDGLVLSG
+439 QGKMTGVSDGLLISG

-485 SGSKITATS
+485 SGSKITTTS

-507 TESGSTIVAKDN
+507 TESGSVIVAKDN

-543 SYGIQYNSGTSGT
+543 SYGIQYNSGASGT

-643 NGSGNT
+643 SGSGNT

-807 IKQGGGELTLS
+807 VKQGGGELTLS

-850 AYLKLDAANASD
+850 AYLKLDAASASD

-947 NAISGDFDGIT
+947 NAISGDFDDIT

-988 LTWYADRYNAAID
+988 LTWYADRDNAAID

-1046 AENTYTGGTTISD
+1046 AENTYTGGTLISD

-1064 TNVEALGTGNVTD
+1064 SNVEALGTGDVTD

-1099 VKSGDETLTL
+1099 VKSGDKTLTL
-1109 SGSNT
+1109 SGINS
-1114 YTGGTIISGGTL
+1114 YTGGTTISGGTL
-1126 VATNVEALG
+1126 VASNVDALG
-1135 TGDVTDNAT
+1135 SGDVTDNAT

-1285 SGSGQVVKSGDETLT
+1285 SGSGQVVKSGD
-1300 LSGANS
+1300 
-1306 YTGGTTISG
+1306 
-1315 GTLVATNVEAL
+1315 
-1326 GTGDI
+1326 
-1331 TDNATLELNA
+1331 
-1341 GGDFTNNIGGTGSVE
+1341 
-1356 KSGDKTLTL
+1356 KT
-1365 SGTNTY
+1365 
-1371 RGGTLIS
+1371 
-1378 GGTLVASNV
+1378 
-1387 EALGSG
+1387 
-1393 DVTDNATLEMNT
+1393 
-1405 GGDFANNIGGTGSV
+1405 
-1419 VKSGDKTLTLSGAN
+1419 
-1433 SYTGGTTISGGTL
+1433 
-1446 VASNVEALGTGNVT
+1446 
-1460 DNATLELNTGGDFDN
+1460 
-1475 AISGSGQVVKSGDG
+1475 
-1489 ALTLSGANSYSGA
+1489 LTLSGANSYSGA
-1502 TTISGGTLIAANVN
+1502 TTISGGTLIATHVN

-1575 NSNTVDPV
+1575 DSNTADPV

-1807 TLVASNVDALG
+1807 TLVASNVEALGTGDVTDNATLELNTGGTFDNAISGSGKVEKSGDDALTLSGANTYTGGTLISDGTLVASNVEALGTGDVTDNAVLELNTGGDFDNAISGSGQVEKSGDGTLTLSGSNTYTGGTTINDGTLIATSVDALG
-1818 SGDVTNNA
+1818 SGDVTDNATLELNTGGDFDNAISGSGKVEKSGDETLTLSGTNTYTGGTTISGGTLVASNVDALGTGDVTDNATLELNTGGTFDNVISGSGQVVKSGDKTLTLSGANSYTGGTTINDGTLVASNVEALGSGDVTNDAVLELNTGGTFDNVISGSGQVVKSGDDALTLSGSNTYRGGTLISSGTLVANDVNALGTGDVTDNAALMLNTGGDFINNIGGTGRVEKSGDQTLTLSGANSYTGGTLISSGTLVANDVNALGTGDVTDDATLELNTGGDFDNAISGSGQVVKSGDDTLTLSGTNSYTGGTTISGGTLVATNVDALGTGDVTNNA
-1826 TLEMNTGG
+1826 TLELNTGG

-1860 TYTGGTLISDGTL
+1860 TYTGGTLINGGTL

-1887 NNATLELN
+1887 DNATLALN

-1903 ISGSGQVVKS
+1903 ISGSGQ
-1913 GDDVLTLSGANSY
+1913 
-1926 SGGTLIS
+1926 
-1933 GGTLVANNVEALGT
+1933 
-1947 GDVTDNATLEMNTG
+1947 
-1961 GDFINNI
+1961 
-1968 GGTGRV
+1968 
-1974 EKSGDDAL
+1974 
-1982 TLSGSN
+1982 
-1988 TYTGGTTINDGTLI
+1988 
-2002 ATSVDALGSGDVTN
+2002 
-2016 NAVLELNTGGDFINN
+2016 
-2031 IGGTGRVEKSGD
+2031 
-2043 ETLTLSGSNTYTGG
+2043 
-2057 TLISGGTLVATNVE
+2057 
-2071 ALGTGDVTDNAVL
+2071 
-2084 ELNTGGDF
+2084 
-2092 INNIGGTGR
+2092 
-2101 VEKSGDDTL
+2101 
-2110 TLSGSNSY
+2110 
-2118 TGGTLISSGT
+2118 
-2128 LVATNV
+2128 
-2134 DALGSGD
+2134 
-2141 VTDNATLELNTGG
+2141 
-2154 DFTNNISGSGQ
+2154 
-2165 VVKSGDETLTLSGS
+2165 
-2179 NTYTGGTTIN
+2179 
-2189 DGTLVATSVEALG
+2189 
-2202 SGDVTNDAVLALNT
+2202 
-2216 GGDFANNIGGTGS
+2216 

-2268 DVTNN
+2268 
-2273 ATLELNTGGDFTNNI
+2273 
-2288 SGNGQVVKSGDDT
+2288 S
-2301 LTFSGSNTYTGG
+2301 
-2313 TTINDG
+2313 
-2319 TLVATSVEALGSG
+2319 
-2332 DVTNDAVLALNT
+2332 
-2344 GGDFANNIGGTGSVV
+2344 
-2359 KSGDE
+2359 
-2364 TLTLSGSNTYT
+2364 
-2375 GSTLISSGTLVA
+2375 
-2387 NDVNALGTGDVT
+2387 
-2399 DNATLMLNT
+2399 
-2408 GGDFINNIGGTGR
+2408 
-2421 VEKSGDDTLTLS
+2421 
-2433 GSNSYTGGT
+2433 
-2442 LISSGT
+2442 
-2448 LVATNVDALGSGD
+2448 
-2461 VTDNATLELNTGGT
+2461 VTDNATLELNTSGT
-2475 FDNAISGSGQVV
+2475 FDNVISGRGQVV
-2487 KSGDETL
+2487 KSGD
-2494 TLSGANSYTGGTLI
+2494 
-2508 SSGTLVANDVNALGT
+2508 
-2523 GDVTDNAVLELNTGG
+2523 
-2538 DFDNAISG
+2538 
-2546 SGQVVKSGDETLTLS
+2546 KTLTLS

-2633 ANSTLAVHLIDSN
+2633 ANSTLAVHLTDSN
-2646 SGAIVTADHAN
+2646 SGAIVTADRAN

-2679 AYTLIDT
+2679 AYTLIDS
-2686 DSAINSDFAQFT
+2686 DSAIDSDFAQFT

-2735 SDNAATDAHGTFTL
+2735 SDNAATNAHGTFTL

-2831 AAFGGHNSTVNGHV
+2831 AAFGGHNATVNGHV

-2947 GDFRL
+2947 GDFTL

-3021 GGEVTPPDDDGEVT
+3021 GGEVTPPDDGGEVT
-3035 PPDDGGDIT
+3035 PPDDGEVT

-3151 MGSYINASTDS
+3151 MGSYINANTDS

-3206 QYGAYNNSVDNDGL
+3206 QYGVYNNSVDNDGL

-3288 GVRVDGKL
+3288 GMRVDGKL

>member
-139 SNEDGTIML
+139 SNEDGAIML

-156 DARIENNATYE
+156 DARIENSATYE

-205 SGEAHITNGGMIN
+205 SGEAHITNGGMIS

-242 TIITTASDGSGKIE
+242 TIITTASDGSNKIE

-292 YGSHFEVVNRVGGV
+292 HGSHFEVVNRVGGV

-366 TTTGGGSGDAS
+366 TTTGGGAGDAS

-410 GHTLNNQAGGA
+410 GHTLNNQAGSA

-439 QGKMTGVSDGLVLSG
+439 QGKMTGVSDGLLISG

-485 SGSKITATS
+485 SGSKITTTS
-494 TGISIAGGNNQVT
+494 TGISIAGGNNQIT
-507 TESGSTIVAKDN
+507 TESGSAIVAKDN

-529 VTNGGSITATGSSI
+529 VTNGGSITATGSNM
-543 SYGIQYNSGTSGT
+543 SYGIQYNSGASGT

-611 SITANTAV
+611 SISANTAV
-619 QLNGNNNTLANA
+619 QFHGNNNKLANA

-656 TGGTNAILINSGSK
+656 TGGINAILINSGSK

-807 IKQGGGELTLS
+807 VKQGGGELTLS

-850 AYLKLDAANASD
+850 AYLKLDAASASD

-947 NAISGDFDGIT
+947 NAISGDFDDIT

-988 LTWYADRYNAAID
+988 LTWYADRDNAAID

-1046 AENTYTGGTTISD
+1046 AENTYTGSTTISE
-1059 GTLVA
+1059 GTLIA
-1064 TNVEALGTGNVTD
+1064 TNVEALGTGNVTDNATLEMNTGGDFDNAISGSGQVVKSGDETLTLSGANSYTGGTTISGGTLVASNVEALGTGDITDNATLELNAGGDFANNIGGTGSVVKSGDKTLTLSGSNTYTGGTTISGGTLVASNVEALGSGDVTDNATLEMNTGGDFANNIGGTGSVVKSGDETLTLSGANSYTGGTTISGGTLVASNVEALGTGDVTD

-1099 VKSGDETLTL
+1099 VKSGDKTLTL
-1109 SGSNT
+1109 SGINS
-1114 YTGGTIISGGTL
+1114 YTGGTTISGGTL
-1126 VATNVEALG
+1126 VASNVDALG
-1135 TGDVTDNAT
+1135 SGDVTDNAT

-1285 SGSGQVVKSGDETLT
+1285 SGSGQVVKSGD
-1300 LSGANS
+1300 
-1306 YTGGTTISG
+1306 
-1315 GTLVATNVEAL
+1315 
-1326 GTGDI
+1326 
-1331 TDNATLELNA
+1331 
-1341 GGDFTNNIGGTGSVE
+1341 
-1356 KSGDKTLTL
+1356 KT
-1365 SGTNTY
+1365 
-1371 RGGTLIS
+1371 
-1378 GGTLVASNV
+1378 
-1387 EALGSG
+1387 
-1393 DVTDNATLEMNT
+1393 
-1405 GGDFANNIGGTGSV
+1405 
-1419 VKSGDKTLTLSGAN
+1419 
-1433 SYTGGTTISGGTL
+1433 
-1446 VASNVEALGTGNVT
+1446 
-1460 DNATLELNTGGDFDN
+1460 
-1475 AISGSGQVVKSGDG
+1475 
-1489 ALTLSGANSYSGA
+1489 LTLSGANSYSGA
-1502 TTISGGTLIAANVN
+1502 TTISGGTLIATHVN

-1575 NSNTVDPV
+1575 DSNTADPV

-1807 TLVASNVDALG
+1807 TLVASNVEALG
-1818 SGDVTNNA
+1818 TGDVTDDA
-1826 TLEMNTGG
+1826 VLELNTGG
-1834 DFINNI
+1834 DFDNAIS
-1840 GGTGRVE
+1840 GSGQVV
-1847 KSGDDTLT
+1847 KSGDETLT

-1887 NNATLELN
+1887 DDAVLELN
-1895 TGGTFDNA
+1895 TGGDFDNA

-1933 GGTLVANNVEALGT
+1933 DGTLVASNVEALGT
-1947 GDVTDNATLEMNTG
+1947 GDVTDDAT
-1961 GDFINNI
+1961 
-1968 GGTGRV
+1968 
-1974 EKSGDDAL
+1974 
-1982 TLSGSN
+1982 
-1988 TYTGGTTINDGTLI
+1988 
-2002 ATSVDALGSGDVTN
+2002 
-2016 NAVLELNTGGDFINN
+2016 
-2031 IGGTGRVEKSGD
+2031 
-2043 ETLTLSGSNTYTGG
+2043 
-2057 TLISGGTLVATNVE
+2057 
-2071 ALGTGDVTDNAVL
+2071 L

-2101 VEKSGDDTL
+2101 VEKSGDD
-2110 TLSGSNSY
+2110 
-2118 TGGTLISSGT
+2118 
-2128 LVATNV
+2128 
-2134 DALGSGD
+2134 
-2141 VTDNATLELNTGG
+2141 
-2154 DFTNNISGSGQ
+2154 
-2165 VVKSGDETLTLSGS
+2165 KLTLSGS
-2179 NTYTGGTTIN
+2179 NTYTGG
-2189 DGTLVATSVEALG
+2189 
-2202 SGDVTNDAVLALNT
+2202 
-2216 GGDFANNIGGTGS
+2216 
-2229 VVKSGDETLTLSG
+2229 
-2242 TNSYT
+2242 
-2247 GGTTISGGTL
+2247 
-2257 VATNVEALGTG
+2257 
-2268 DVTNN
+2268 
-2273 ATLELNTGGDFTNNI
+2273 
-2288 SGNGQVVKSGDDT
+2288 
-2301 LTFSGSNTYTGG
+2301 
-2313 TTINDG
+2313 
-2319 TLVATSVEALGSG
+2319 
-2332 DVTNDAVLALNT
+2332 
-2344 GGDFANNIGGTGSVV
+2344 
-2359 KSGDE
+2359 
-2364 TLTLSGSNTYT
+2364 
-2375 GSTLISSGTLVA
+2375 TLISSGTLVA

-2408 GGDFINNIGGTGR
+2408 GGDFTNNIGGTGR
-2421 VEKSGDDTLTLS
+2421 VEKSGDDALTLS
-2433 GSNSYTGGT
+2433 GSNTYTGGT
-2442 LISSGT
+2442 LISG
-2448 LVATNVDALGSGD
+2448 
-2461 VTDNATLELNTGGT
+2461 
-2475 FDNAISGSGQVV
+2475 
-2487 KSGDETL
+2487 
-2494 TLSGANSYTGGTLI
+2494 
-2508 SSGTLVANDVNALGT
+2508 GTLVANDVNALGT
-2523 GDVTDNAVLELNTGG
+2523 GDITDNATLALNAVGDFDNAISGSGKVEKSGDDALTLSGSNTYTGGTLISSGTLVASNVEALGTGDVTDNATLELNTSGT
-2538 DFDNAISG
+2538 FDNAISG
-2546 SGQVVKSGDETLTLS
+2546 SGQVV
-2561 GANSYTGGTTISG
+2561 
-2574 GTLVASNVEALGSG
+2574 
-2588 DIDNYASLQL
+2588 
-2598 NASGQFVTANLT
+2598 
-2610 THDNA
+2610 
-2615 ITAIG
+2615 
-2620 AGSALRANTLTQE
+2620 
-2633 ANSTLAVHLIDSN
+2633 
-2646 SGAIVTADHAN
+2646 
-2657 LGGTLD
+2657 
-2663 ITGIGN
+2663 
-2669 VAKSWTRDAY
+2669 
-2679 AYTLIDT
+2679 
-2686 DSAINSDFAQFT
+2686 
-2698 VAGMDAKQVDFLTV
+2698 
-2712 DGRVNADDDTRYD
+2712 
-2725 VTASLSWYAD
+2725 
-2735 SDNAATDAHGTFTL
+2735 
-2749 SEQGHSFTLNTAL
+2749 
-2762 TDVDATLNP
+2762 
-2771 DSATYWDGKSL
+2771 
-2782 IKRGAGTLILGAQN
+2782 
-2796 TYSGDTDVQEGALW
+2796 
-2810 LAETATIGSAG
+2810 
-2821 SAQAVNIAAN
+2821 
-2831 AAFGGHNSTVNGHV
+2831 
-2845 NNQGSLYFV
+2845 
-2854 DTFTVNGDVV
+2854 
-2864 NSSAMISGS
+2864 
-2873 DQPNNTLTIAGN
+2873 
-2885 YTGNDGHLYLNTQ
+2885 
-2898 LGDDSSPTDKLIV
+2898 
-2911 TGDTAGSTT
+2911 
-2920 LHITNVNG
+2920 
-2928 LGAQTVNGIEVIE
+2928 
-2941 VGGQSD
+2941 
-2947 GDFRL
+2947 
-2952 YKGHVDIN
+2952 
-2960 AWTYTLKQDGGDWY
+2960 
-2974 LRSESDDVPD
+2974 
-2984 DGGEVTPPDDGGE
+2984 
-2997 VTPPDDGGEVTPP
+2997 
-3010 DDGGEVTPPDD
+3010 
-3021 GGEVTPPDDDGEVT
+3021 
-3035 PPDDGGDIT
+3035 
-3044 PPDDGGDITPPDGGD
+3044 
-3059 VTPVAPQYRAD
+3059 
-3070 IGVYLG
+3070 
-3076 NQWMARNLQMQT
+3076 
-3088 LYDREGSQYRSADG
+3088 
-3102 SIWMR
+3102 
-3107 FKAGKAE
+3107 
-3114 SQAVNGN
+3114 
-3121 VDIDS
+3121 
-3126 DYSQFQLGGDILTW
+3126 
-3140 SDGAQSVTVGL
+3140 
-3151 MGSYINASTDS
+3151 
-3162 TGNRGA
+3162 
-3168 DGSQFSANGSVD
+3168 
-3180 GYNLGLY
+3180 
-3187 ATWFA
+3187 
-3192 DAQSHRGA
+3192 
-3200 YIDSWY
+3200 
-3206 QYGAYNNSVDNDGL
+3206 
-3220 SASRYDSAAH
+3220 
-3230 AVSLETGYRYDIA
+3230 
-3243 LSNRNTVSLT
+3243 
-3253 PQAQVTWQ
+3253 
-3261 RYSADTV
+3261 
-3268 IDDGGT
+3268 
-3274 RISGQNDDSWTTRL
+3274 
-3288 GVRVDGKL
+3288 
-3296 YKESGRIQPFMEVN
+3296 
-3310 WLHAS
+3310 
-3315 DNASATFGDTKVSQD
+3315 
-3330 LPNDR
+3330 
-3335 VEVKVG
+3335 
-3341 IQANVSERLSVYA
+3341 
-3354 QAAGQKGKN
+3354 
-3363 DYGDASFSLNMRYN
+3363 
-3377 W
+3377 

>member
-117 QAMNLDSSTGATS
+117 QAMNLDSLTGATS

-139 SNEDGTIML
+139 SNEDGTILL

-156 DARIENNATYE
+156 DARIENSATYE

-205 SGEAHITNGGMIN
+205 SGEAHITNGGMIS

-242 TIITTASDGSGKIE
+242 TIITTASDGSNKIE

-292 YGSHFEVVNRVGGV
+292 HGSHFEVVNRVGGV

-320 AMELKVGVDN
+320 AMELKVGADN

-366 TTTGGGSGDAS
+366 TTTGGGAGDAS

-410 GHTLNNQAGGA
+410 GHTLNNQAGSA

-426 AVAINGNGNTISN
+426 AVAINGNGNTITN
-439 QGKMTGVSDGLVLSG
+439 QGKMTGVSDGLLISG
-454 NNNIV
+454 NNNII

-485 SGSKITATS
+485 SGSKITTTS
-494 TGISIAGGNNQVT
+494 TGISIAGGNNQIT
-507 TESGSTIVAKDN
+507 TESGSAIVAKDN

-529 VTNGGSITATGSSI
+529 VTNGGSITATGSSN
-543 SYGIQYNSGTSGT
+543 SYGIQYNSGASGT

-568 GAGDASVYAHGGAVT
+568 GVGDASVYAHGGAVT

-643 NGSGNT
+643 SGSGNT

-751 AMTAKGA
+751 AMTAKGG

-807 IKQGGGELTLS
+807 VKQGGGELTLS

-850 AYLKLDAANASD
+850 AYLKLDAASASD

-947 NAISGDFDGIT
+947 NAISGDFDDIT

-965 PDAFITVVG
+965 PDAFLTVVG

-988 LTWYADRYNAAID
+988 LTWYADRDNAAID

-1016 VNTVLENVDA
+1016 VNTVLENVGA

-1059 GTLVA
+1059 GTL
-1064 TNVEALGTGNVTD
+1064 
-1077 NATLELNTGGDFDN
+1077 
-1091 AISGSGQV
+1091 I
-1099 VKSGDETLTL
+1099 
-1109 SGSNT
+1109 
-1114 YTGGTIISGGTL
+1114 
-1126 VATNVEALG
+1126 ATNVEALG

-1144 LELNTGGDFDNAIG
+1144 LELNTGGDFTNNIS
-1158 GTGSVVKSGDKT
+1158 GSGQVVKSGDET

-1187 GTLVASNVEALGS
+1187 GTLIASNVEALGTGDVTDNAVLELNTGGDFDNVISGSGQVVKSGDKTLTLSGTNTYRGGTTISGGALVASNVNALGS
-1200 GDVTDNATLEL
+1200 GDVTDNATLEM
-1211 NTGGDFANNI
+1211 NTGGDFANNV

-1256 NNVEALGTGDVTNNA
+1256 TNVDALGTGDVTNNA

-1285 SGSGQVVKSGDETLT
+1285 SGSGQVVKSGD
-1300 LSGANS
+1300 
-1306 YTGGTTISG
+1306 
-1315 GTLVATNVEAL
+1315 
-1326 GTGDI
+1326 
-1331 TDNATLELNA
+1331 
-1341 GGDFTNNIGGTGSVE
+1341 
-1356 KSGDKTLTL
+1356 KT
-1365 SGTNTY
+1365 
-1371 RGGTLIS
+1371 
-1378 GGTLVASNV
+1378 
-1387 EALGSG
+1387 
-1393 DVTDNATLEMNT
+1393 
-1405 GGDFANNIGGTGSV
+1405 
-1419 VKSGDKTLTLSGAN
+1419 
-1433 SYTGGTTISGGTL
+1433 
-1446 VASNVEALGTGNVT
+1446 
-1460 DNATLELNTGGDFDN
+1460 
-1475 AISGSGQVVKSGDG
+1475 
-1489 ALTLSGANSYSGA
+1489 LTLSGANSYSGA
-1502 TTISGGTLIAANVN
+1502 TTISGGTLIATHVN

-1634 TVAGMDADLADF
+1634 TVAGMDADLVDF

-1699 NVDATLDPASATGW
+1699 NVDATLDPDSATGW

-1785 GDDVLTLSGANS
+1785 GDKMLTLSGANS

-1807 TLVASNVDALG
+1807 TLVASNV
-1818 SGDVTNNA
+1818 
-1826 TLEMNTGG
+1826 
-1834 DFINNI
+1834 
-1840 GGTGRVE
+1840 
-1847 KSGDDTLT
+1847 
-1855 LSGSN
+1855 
-1860 TYTGGTLISDGTL
+1860 
-1873 VASNVEALGTGDVT
+1873 EALGTGDVT
-1887 NNATLELN
+1887 NDAVLELN
-1895 TGGTFDNA
+1895 TGGDFDNA
-1903 ISGSGQVVKS
+1903 ISGSGQVV
-1913 GDDVLTLSGANSY
+1913 
-1926 SGGTLIS
+1926 
-1933 GGTLVANNVEALGT
+1933 
-1947 GDVTDNATLEMNTG
+1947 
-1961 GDFINNI
+1961 
-1968 GGTGRV
+1968 
-1974 EKSGDDAL
+1974 
-1982 TLSGSN
+1982 
-1988 TYTGGTTINDGTLI
+1988 
-2002 ATSVDALGSGDVTN
+2002 
-2016 NAVLELNTGGDFINN
+2016 
-2031 IGGTGRVEKSGD
+2031 KSGD

-2057 TLISGGTLVATNVE
+2057 TLISGGTLVASNVE
-2071 ALGTGDVTDNAVL
+2071 
-2084 ELNTGGDF
+2084 
-2092 INNIGGTGR
+2092 
-2101 VEKSGDDTL
+2101 
-2110 TLSGSNSY
+2110 
-2118 TGGTLISSGT
+2118 
-2128 LVATNV
+2128 
-2134 DALGSGD
+2134 ALGSGD
-2141 VTDNATLELNTGG
+2141 VTNDAVLELNTGG

-2165 VVKSGDETLTLSGS
+2165 VVKSGDETLTLSGANS
-2179 NTYTGGTTIN
+2179 YTGGTTISGGTLIASN
-2189 DGTLVATSVEALG
+2189 VEALGTGDVTDNAVLELNTGGDFDNAISGSGQVEKSGDDVLTLSGANSYSGGTLISDGTLVATSVEALG
-2202 SGDVTNDAVLALNT
+2202 SGDVTNNAVLELNTGGTFDNAISGSGQVVKSGDETLTLSGTNTYSGGTLISGGTLVASNVEALGTGDVTNNAVLELNTGGTFDNAISGSGQVVKSGDKTLTLSGSNTYTGGTTINDGTLVANDVNALGTGDVTDDATLELNT
-2216 GGDFANNIGGTGS
+2216 GGDFDNAISGS
-2229 VVKSGDETLTLSG
+2229 GQVVKSGDDTLTLSG

-2257 VATNVEALGTG
+2257 VATNVDVLGTG
-2268 DVTNN
+2268 DVTNSS
-2273 ATLELNTGGDFTNNI
+2273 TLELNTGGDFDNAI
-2288 SGNGQVVKSGDDT
+2288 SGSGQ
-2301 LTFSGSNTYTGG
+2301 
-2313 TTINDG
+2313 
-2319 TLVATSVEALGSG
+2319 
-2332 DVTNDAVLALNT
+2332 
-2344 GGDFANNIGGTGSVV
+2344 VV

-2375 GSTLISSGTLVA
+2375 GGTLISGGTLVA
-2387 NDVNALGTGDVT
+2387 SNVEALGTGDVT
-2399 DNATLMLNT
+2399 N
-2408 GGDFINNIGGTGR
+2408 
-2421 VEKSGDDTLTLS
+2421 
-2433 GSNSYTGGT
+2433 
-2442 LISSGT
+2442 
-2448 LVATNVDALGSGD
+2448 DA
-2461 VTDNATLELNTGGT
+2461 VLELNTGGT

-2523 GDVTDNAVLELNTGG
+2523 GDVTDDATLELNTGG

-2546 SGQVVKSGDETLTLS
+2546 SGQVVKSGDDTLTLS
-2561 GANSYTGGTTISG
+2561 GTNSYTGGTTISG

-2615 ITAIG
+2615 TTAIG

-2633 ANSTLAVHLIDSN
+2633 ANSTLAVHLTDSN
-2646 SGAIVTADHAN
+2646 SGAIVTADRAN

-2679 AYTLIDT
+2679 AYTLIDS
-2686 DSAINSDFAQFT
+2686 DSAIDSDFAQFT

-2771 DSATYWDGKSL
+2771 DSATDWDGKSL

-2796 TYSGDTDVQEGALW
+2796 TYSGDTDVQEGTLW

-2831 AAFGGHNSTVNGHV
+2831 AAFGGHNATVNGHV
-2845 NNQGSLYFV
+2845 NNLGSLYFV

-2947 GDFRL
+2947 GDFTL

-2984 DGGEVTPPDDGGE
+2984 DGGDVTPPDDGGD
-2997 VTPPDDGGEVTPP
+2997 VTPPDDGGDVTPP

-3035 PPDDGGDIT
+3035 PPDDGGDVS
-3044 PPDDGGDITPPDGGD
+3044 PPDDDGDITPPDGGD
-3059 VTPVAPQYRAD
+3059 VTPVTPQYRAD

>member
-1 MNKTYNIIWNAARG
+1 M
-15 MYIVTSELARS
+15 VTSELARS

-156 DARIENNATYE
+156 DALIENNATYE

-242 TIITTASDGSGKIE
+242 TIITTASDGSNKIE

-292 YGSHFEVVNRVGGV
+292 HGSHFEVVNRVGGV

-366 TTTGGGSGDAS
+366 TTTGGGAGDAS

-410 GHTLNNQAGGA
+410 GHTLNNQAGGV

-426 AVAINGNGNTISN
+426 AVAVNGNGNTITN
-439 QGKMTGVSDGLVLSG
+439 QGKMTGVSDGLLISG

-485 SGSKITATS
+485 SGSKITTTS
-494 TGISIAGGNNQVT
+494 TGISIAGGNNQIT
-507 TESGSTIVAKDN
+507 TESGSAIVAKDN

-529 VTNGGSITATGSSI
+529 VTNGGSITATGSNM
-543 SYGIQYNSGTSGT
+543 SYGIQYNSGASGT

-611 SITANTAV
+611 SISANTAV
-619 QLNGNNNTLANA
+619 QFHGNNNKLANA

-656 TGGTNAILINSGSK
+656 TGGINAILINSGSK

-807 IKQGGGELTLS
+807 VKQGGGELTLS

-850 AYLKLDAANASD
+850 AYLKLDAASASD

-893 DGSTLTADLTAT
+893 DGSTLTADLTET
-905 SGPAIRAK
+905 SGPVIRAK

-947 NAISGDFDGIT
+947 NAISGDFDDIT

-988 LTWYADRYNAAID
+988 LTWYADRDNAAID

-1016 VNTVLENVDA
+1016 VNTVLEDVDA

-1046 AENTYTGGTTISD
+1046 AENTYTGSTTISE
-1059 GTLVA
+1059 GTLIA

-1077 NATLELNTGGDFDN
+1077 NATLE
-1091 AISGSGQV
+1091 
-1099 VKSGDETLTL
+1099 
-1109 SGSNT
+1109 
-1114 YTGGTIISGGTL
+1114 
-1126 VATNVEALG
+1126 
-1135 TGDVTDNAT
+1135 
-1144 LELNTGGDFDNAIG
+1144 
-1158 GTGSVVKSGDKT
+1158 
-1170 LTLSGANSY
+1170 
-1179 TGGTTISG
+1179 
-1187 GTLVASNVEALGS
+1187 
-1200 GDVTDNATLEL
+1200 
-1211 NTGGDFANNI
+1211 
-1221 GGTGSVVKSG
+1221 
-1231 DKTLTLS
+1231 
-1238 GTNSYTGGTTI
+1238 
-1249 SGGTLVA
+1249 
-1256 NNVEALGTGDVTNNA
+1256 
-1271 TLELNTGGDFDNAI
+1271 
-1285 SGSGQVVKSGDETLT
+1285 
-1300 LSGANS
+1300 
-1306 YTGGTTISG
+1306 
-1315 GTLVATNVEAL
+1315 
-1326 GTGDI
+1326 
-1331 TDNATLELNA
+1331 
-1341 GGDFTNNIGGTGSVE
+1341 
-1356 KSGDKTLTL
+1356 
-1365 SGTNTY
+1365 
-1371 RGGTLIS
+1371 
-1378 GGTLVASNV
+1378 
-1387 EALGSG
+1387 
-1393 DVTDNATLEMNT
+1393 M
-1405 GGDFANNIGGTGSV
+1405 
-1419 VKSGDKTLTLSGAN
+1419 
-1433 SYTGGTTISGGTL
+1433 
-1446 VASNVEALGTGNVT
+1446 
-1460 DNATLELNTGGDFDN
+1460 
-1475 AISGSGQVVKSGDG
+1475 
-1489 ALTLSGANSYSGA
+1489 
-1502 TTISGGTLIAANVN
+1502 
-1516 ALGTGAIDNRAS
+1516 
-1528 LLLDA
+1528 
-1533 SGQFTVTDL
+1533 
-1542 TTESG
+1542 
-1547 GNTEI
+1547 
-1552 GAGSTLQ
+1552 
-1559 ATTLTQKSD
+1559 
-1568 STLTINL
+1568 
-1575 NSNTVDPV
+1575 
-1583 IHAASQVSLAGTL
+1583 
-1596 DITGVGD
+1596 
-1603 VLDSDPASTDDLDT
+1603 
-1617 FTLIASDKT
+1617 
-1626 IAGDFEKL
+1626 
-1634 TVAGMDADLADF
+1634 
-1646 ITVDGRID
+1646 
-1654 DTGKQYELTTAL
+1654 
-1666 TWYADRDDAVT
+1666 
-1677 DAHGTFNLTNADGS
+1677 
-1691 FAVNTVLE
+1691 
-1699 NVDATLDPASATGW
+1699 
-1713 DGTSLIKQGAG
+1713 
-1724 TLILNAENT
+1724 
-1733 YTGGTTI
+1733 
-1740 SGGTLVATNVD
+1740 
-1751 ALGSGDV
+1751 
-1758 TDDATLELNTGGTF
+1758 
-1772 DNAISGSGQVVKS
+1772 
-1785 GDDVLTLSGANS
+1785 
-1797 YSGGTLISDG
+1797 
-1807 TLVASNVDALG
+1807 
-1818 SGDVTNNA
+1818 
-1826 TLEMNTGG
+1826 
-1834 DFINNI
+1834 
-1840 GGTGRVE
+1840 
-1847 KSGDDTLT
+1847 
-1855 LSGSN
+1855 
-1860 TYTGGTLISDGTL
+1860 
-1873 VASNVEALGTGDVT
+1873 
-1887 NNATLELN
+1887 
-1895 TGGTFDNA
+1895 
-1903 ISGSGQVVKS
+1903 
-1913 GDDVLTLSGANSY
+1913 
-1926 SGGTLIS
+1926 
-1933 GGTLVANNVEALGT
+1933 
-1947 GDVTDNATLEMNTG
+1947 
-1961 GDFINNI
+1961 
-1968 GGTGRV
+1968 
-1974 EKSGDDAL
+1974 
-1982 TLSGSN
+1982 
-1988 TYTGGTTINDGTLI
+1988 
-2002 ATSVDALGSGDVTN
+2002 
-2016 NAVLELNTGGDFINN
+2016 
-2031 IGGTGRVEKSGD
+2031 
-2043 ETLTLSGSNTYTGG
+2043 
-2057 TLISGGTLVATNVE
+2057 
-2071 ALGTGDVTDNAVL
+2071 
-2084 ELNTGGDF
+2084 
-2092 INNIGGTGR
+2092 
-2101 VEKSGDDTL
+2101 
-2110 TLSGSNSY
+2110 
-2118 TGGTLISSGT
+2118 
-2128 LVATNV
+2128 
-2134 DALGSGD
+2134 
-2141 VTDNATLELNTGG
+2141 
-2154 DFTNNISGSGQ
+2154 
-2165 VVKSGDETLTLSGS
+2165 
-2179 NTYTGGTTIN
+2179 
-2189 DGTLVATSVEALG
+2189 
-2202 SGDVTNDAVLALNT
+2202 
-2216 GGDFANNIGGTGS
+2216 
-2229 VVKSGDETLTLSG
+2229 
-2242 TNSYT
+2242 
-2247 GGTTISGGTL
+2247 
-2257 VATNVEALGTG
+2257 
-2268 DVTNN
+2268 
-2273 ATLELNTGGDFTNNI
+2273 
-2288 SGNGQVVKSGDDT
+2288 
-2301 LTFSGSNTYTGG
+2301 
-2313 TTINDG
+2313 
-2319 TLVATSVEALGSG
+2319 
-2332 DVTNDAVLALNT
+2332 
-2344 GGDFANNIGGTGSVV
+2344 
-2359 KSGDE
+2359 
-2364 TLTLSGSNTYT
+2364 
-2375 GSTLISSGTLVA
+2375 
-2387 NDVNALGTGDVT
+2387 
-2399 DNATLMLNT
+2399 
-2408 GGDFINNIGGTGR
+2408 
-2421 VEKSGDDTLTLS
+2421 
-2433 GSNSYTGGT
+2433 
-2442 LISSGT
+2442 
-2448 LVATNVDALGSGD
+2448 
-2461 VTDNATLELNTGGT
+2461 
-2475 FDNAISGSGQVV
+2475 
-2487 KSGDETL
+2487 
-2494 TLSGANSYTGGTLI
+2494 
-2508 SSGTLVANDVNALGT
+2508 
-2523 GDVTDNAVLELNTGG
+2523 NTGG

-2588 DIDNYASLQL
+2588 DVTDNATLELNTGGDFDNNIGGTGSVVKSGDKTLTLSGANSYTGGTTISGGTLVATNVEALGSGDVTDNAVLELNTGGDFTNAISGSGQVVKSGDKTLTLSGANSYTGGTTISGGTLVASNVEALGTGDITDNATLELNAGGDFANNIGGTGSVVKSGDKTLTLSGSNTYTGGTTISGGTLVATNVEALGTGNVTDNATLELSTGGDFANNIGGTGSVVKSGDETLTLSGANSYTGGTTISGGTLVASNVEALGTGDVTDNATLELNTGGDFDNAISGSGQVVKSGDKTLTLSGANSYSGATTISGGTLVATNVDALGSGDVTDDATLELNTGGTFDNAISGSGQVVKSGDETLTLSGTNTYSGGTLISGGTLVASNVEALGTGDVTNDAVLELNTGGTFDNAISGSGQVVKSGDKMLTLSGANSYSGGTLISDGTLVASNVEALGSGDVTNDAVLELNTGGTFDNVISGSGKVEKSGDDALTLSGSNTYTGGTLISGGTLVASNVEALGTGDVTDNATLALNAGGDFTNNIGGTGRVEKSGDQTLTLSGSNTYTGGTLISSGTLVATSVDALGTGNVTNNATLALNTGGDFINNIGGTGRVEKSGDDALTLSGSNTYTGGTLISGGTLVANDVNALGTGDVTDNAALMLNTGGDFINNIGGTGRVEKSGDDTLTLSGSNTYTGGTLISGGTLVANDVNALGTGDVTDNATLALNAVGDFNNAIGGSGKVEKSGDDTLTLSGSNTYTGGTLINGGTLVASNVEALGTGDVTDDATLELNTGGKFDNAISGSGNVVKSGADTLTLSGSNTYTGGTTINDGTLVATSVDALGTGDVTDDATLELNTGGDFDNAISGSGQVVKSGDDTLTLSGSNTYTGGTLISSGTLVANDVNALGTGDVTDNATLELNTGGDFTNNIGGTGRVEKSGDGTLTLSGSNTYTGGTLISDGTLVASNVEALGSGDIDNYASLQL

-2615 ITAIG
+2615 TTAIG
-2620 AGSALRANTLTQE
+2620 ADSALRGNTLTQE
-2633 ANSTLAVHLIDSN
+2633 ANSTLAVHLTDSN

-2712 DGRVNADDDTRYD
+2712 DGRVNAADDTRYD

-2749 SEQGHSFTLNTAL
+2749 SEQGHCFTLNTAL

-2796 TYSGDTDVQEGALW
+2796 TYSGDTDVQEGVLW

-2831 AAFGGHNSTVNGHV
+2831 AAFGGHNATVNGHV
-2845 NNQGSLYFV
+2845 NNLGNLYFV

-2947 GDFRL
+2947 GDFTL

-2984 DGGEVTPPDDGGE
+2984 DGGDVIPPDDGG
-2997 VTPPDDGGEVTPP
+2997 D
-3010 DDGGEVTPPDD
+3010 
-3021 GGEVTPPDDDGEVT
+3021 VT
-3035 PPDDGGDIT
+3035 PPDDGGDVT
-3044 PPDDGGDITPPDGGD
+3044 PPDDGGDVTPPDDGGDVSPPDDGGDVTPPDDGGDVTPPDDDGDITPPDGGD

>member
-1 MNKTYNIIWNAARG
+1 
-15 MYIVTSELARS
+15 L
-26 GSRAI
+26 
-31 VSVSASCAVTLLAMD
+31 
-46 AAPAVAEETRVSIPS
+46 
-61 QTTTYTLS
+61 TLS
-69 GATPFVVETGNTV
+69 GA
-82 ATDTATSA
+82 
-90 AIVGDNSNDWD
+90 NS
-101 LLIES
+101 
-106 GAVVGSSLTDS
+106 
-117 QAMNLDSSTGATS
+117 
-130 VHNQGTITG
+130 
-139 SNEDGTIML
+139 
-148 QNGGSVIN
+148 
-156 DARIENNATYE
+156 
-167 HDPEDIPQEYAGVY
+167 
-181 MLNGGSYVSSES
+181 
-193 GVLEGVSGVIVQ
+193 
-205 SGEAHITNGGMIN
+205 
-218 SDGSWRSYGVEFRD
+218 
-232 GTYGTIVNTG
+232 
-242 TIITTASDGSGKIE
+242 
-256 DAAIYVHTLNDMAV
+256 
-270 SGSVSVDNSG
+270 
-280 LMQSDFITVALY
+280 
-292 YGSHFEVVNRVGGV
+292 
-306 ITAGNSSLVGIKST
+306 
-320 AMELKVGVDN
+320 
-330 LVTNDGTI
+330 
-338 SAYGTA
+338 
-344 NTYGIHYGE
+344 
-353 STSGGVITNTGSI
+353 
-366 TTTGGGSGDAS
+366 
-377 VYVHGNG
+377 
-384 DGTVVNNSGTMS
+384 
-396 STVYGVYLDSARSK
+396 
-410 GHTLNNQAGGA
+410 
-421 ISANT
+421 
-426 AVAINGNGNTISN
+426 
-439 QGKMTGVSDGLVLSG
+439 
-454 NNNIV
+454 
-459 TTSGGEISGKNG
+459 
-471 IRVSK
+471 
-476 GSGNQITAK
+476 
-485 SGSKITATS
+485 
-494 TGISIAGGNNQVT
+494 
-507 TESGSTIVAKDN
+507 
-519 GILINSGANN
+519 
-529 VTNGGSITATGSSI
+529 
-543 SYGIQYNSGTSGT
+543 
-556 ITNTGTI
+556 
-563 TTTGK
+563 
-568 GAGDASVYAHGGAVT
+568 
-583 INNSGTMDS
+583 
-592 SVFGVYVTT
+592 
-601 GHTLNNLAGG
+601 
-611 SITANTAV
+611 
-619 QLNGNNNTLANA
+619 
-631 GAILGDTNGVTI
+631 
-643 NGSGNT
+643 
-649 LTSQGKI
+649 
-656 TGGTNAILINSGSK
+656 
-670 NNTLTLNTGTE
+670 
-681 ISGSITDDNNSASAN
+681 
-696 NNLILDGEGTLGS
+696 
-709 SISGLNS
+709 
-716 VTSSGDWTLS
+716 
-726 GATMNL
+726 
-732 SGTTNSALWV
+732 
-742 KSGTLILNG
+742 
-751 AMTAKGA
+751 
-758 TVDSGTTLQ
+758 
-767 IGNGGTLGAFNGD
+767 
-780 IVDNGTLT
+780 
-788 FNRSDAA
+788 
-795 AYGSVISGSGNV
+795 
-807 IKQGGGELTLS
+807 
-818 NNNSYSG
+818 
-825 GTTIAEG
+825 
-832 TLTATAGG
+832 
-840 ALGSGNIDNR
+840 
-850 AYLKLDAANASD
+850 
-862 PFIVADLTT
+862 
-871 HSGATVEIGAGSTL
+871 
-885 QANTLTQQ
+885 
-893 DGSTLTADLTAT
+893 
-905 SGPAIRAK
+905 
-913 NVNLDGTL
+913 
-921 NVASPASQEP
+921 
-931 IRSTD
+931 
-936 DLISLALIESD
+936 
-947 NAISGDFDGIT
+947 
-958 INGNAMN
+958 
-965 PDAFITVVG
+965 
-974 QKNVNDTHYDLVET
+974 
-988 LTWYADRYNAAID
+988 
-1001 AHGTFN
+1001 
-1007 LADADDSFT
+1007 
-1016 VNTVLENVDA
+1016 
-1026 NSGWNGQS
+1026 
-1034 LTKTGAGTLILN
+1034 
-1046 AENTYTGGTTISD
+1046 YTGGTTISG

-1064 TNVEALGTGNVTD
+1064 SNVEALGTGDVTD

-1099 VKSGDETLTL
+1099 VKSGDKTLTL
-1109 SGSNT
+1109 SGINS
-1114 YTGGTIISGGTL
+1114 YTGGTTISGGTL
-1126 VATNVEALG
+1126 VASNVDALG
-1135 TGDVTDNAT
+1135 SGDVTDNAT

-1285 SGSGQVVKSGDETLT
+1285 SGSGQVVKSGD
-1300 LSGANS
+1300 
-1306 YTGGTTISG
+1306 
-1315 GTLVATNVEAL
+1315 
-1326 GTGDI
+1326 
-1331 TDNATLELNA
+1331 
-1341 GGDFTNNIGGTGSVE
+1341 
-1356 KSGDKTLTL
+1356 KT
-1365 SGTNTY
+1365 
-1371 RGGTLIS
+1371 
-1378 GGTLVASNV
+1378 
-1387 EALGSG
+1387 
-1393 DVTDNATLEMNT
+1393 
-1405 GGDFANNIGGTGSV
+1405 
-1419 VKSGDKTLTLSGAN
+1419 
-1433 SYTGGTTISGGTL
+1433 
-1446 VASNVEALGTGNVT
+1446 
-1460 DNATLELNTGGDFDN
+1460 
-1475 AISGSGQVVKSGDG
+1475 
-1489 ALTLSGANSYSGA
+1489 LTLSGANSYSGA
-1502 TTISGGTLIAANVN
+1502 TTISGGTLIATHVN

-1575 NSNTVDPV
+1575 DSNTADPV

-1807 TLVASNVDALG
+1807 TLVASNV
-1818 SGDVTNNA
+1818 
-1826 TLEMNTGG
+1826 
-1834 DFINNI
+1834 
-1840 GGTGRVE
+1840 
-1847 KSGDDTLT
+1847 
-1855 LSGSN
+1855 
-1860 TYTGGTLISDGTL
+1860 
-1873 VASNVEALGTGDVT
+1873 
-1887 NNATLELN
+1887 
-1895 TGGTFDNA
+1895 
-1903 ISGSGQVVKS
+1903 
-1913 GDDVLTLSGANSY
+1913 
-1926 SGGTLIS
+1926 
-1933 GGTLVANNVEALGT
+1933 EALGT
-1947 GDVTDNATLEMNTG
+1947 GDVTDDAT
-1961 GDFINNI
+1961 
-1968 GGTGRV
+1968 
-1974 EKSGDDAL
+1974 
-1982 TLSGSN
+1982 
-1988 TYTGGTTINDGTLI
+1988 
-2002 ATSVDALGSGDVTN
+2002 
-2016 NAVLELNTGGDFINN
+2016 
-2031 IGGTGRVEKSGD
+2031 
-2043 ETLTLSGSNTYTGG
+2043 
-2057 TLISGGTLVATNVE
+2057 
-2071 ALGTGDVTDNAVL
+2071 L

-2101 VEKSGDDTL
+2101 VEKSGDD
-2110 TLSGSNSY
+2110 
-2118 TGGTLISSGT
+2118 
-2128 LVATNV
+2128 
-2134 DALGSGD
+2134 
-2141 VTDNATLELNTGG
+2141 
-2154 DFTNNISGSGQ
+2154 
-2165 VVKSGDETLTLSGS
+2165 KLTLSGS
-2179 NTYTGGTTIN
+2179 NTYTGG
-2189 DGTLVATSVEALG
+2189 
-2202 SGDVTNDAVLALNT
+2202 
-2216 GGDFANNIGGTGS
+2216 
-2229 VVKSGDETLTLSG
+2229 
-2242 TNSYT
+2242 
-2247 GGTTISGGTL
+2247 
-2257 VATNVEALGTG
+2257 
-2268 DVTNN
+2268 
-2273 ATLELNTGGDFTNNI
+2273 
-2288 SGNGQVVKSGDDT
+2288 
-2301 LTFSGSNTYTGG
+2301 
-2313 TTINDG
+2313 
-2319 TLVATSVEALGSG
+2319 
-2332 DVTNDAVLALNT
+2332 
-2344 GGDFANNIGGTGSVV
+2344 
-2359 KSGDE
+2359 
-2364 TLTLSGSNTYT
+2364 
-2375 GSTLISSGTLVA
+2375 TLISSGTLVA

-2408 GGDFINNIGGTGR
+2408 GGDFTNNIGGTGR
-2421 VEKSGDDTLTLS
+2421 VEKSGDDALTLS
-2433 GSNSYTGGT
+2433 GSNTYTGGTLISGGTLVANDVNALGTGDITDNATLALNAVGDFDNAISGSGKVEKSGDDALTLSGSNTYTGGTLISSGTLVASNVEALGTGDVTDNATLELNTSGTFDNAISGSGQVVKSGDKMLTLSGANSYSGGTLISDGTLVASNVESLGTGDVTNNATLELNTGGDFTNNISGSGQVVKSGDDALALSGANSYTGGT

-2487 KSGDETL
+2487 KSGDKTLTLSGSNTYTGGTLISDGTLVASNVEALGTGDVTDNATLELNTSGTFDNVISGSGQVVKSGDDALTLSGSNTYRGGTTISGGTLVATSVEALGTGDVTDNATLALNTGGDFINNIGGTGRVEKSGDQTL

-2508 SSGTLVANDVNALGT
+2508 SSGTLVASNVNALGS

-2538 DFDNAISG
+2538 TFDNAISG
-2546 SGQVVKSGDETLTLS
+2546 SGQVEKSGDGTLTLS
-2561 GANSYTGGTTISG
+2561 GSNTYTGGTLISD

-2615 ITAIG
+2615 TTAIG

-2771 DSATYWDGKSL
+2771 DSATDWDGKSL

-2831 AAFGGHNSTVNGHV
+2831 AAFGGHNATVNGHV
-2845 NNQGSLYFV
+2845 NNLGNLYFV

-2997 VTPPDDGGEVTPP
+2997 VTPPDDGGDVTPPDDGGDVTPP

-3021 GGEVTPPDDDGEVT
+3021 GGEVTPPDDGGDVT
-3035 PPDDGGDIT
+3035 PPDDGGDVT

-3335 VEVKVG
+3335 LEVKVG

>member
-69 GATPFVVETGNTV
+69 GATPFVVETDNTI
-82 ATDTATSA
+82 ATDTAASA

-139 SNEDGTIML
+139 SNEDGTILL

-156 DARIENNATYE
+156 DALIENSATYE

-292 YGSHFEVVNRVGGV
+292 HGSHFEVVNRVGGV

-366 TTTGGGSGDAS
+366 TTTGGGAGDAS

-410 GHTLNNQAGGA
+410 GHTLNNQAGGV

-426 AVAINGNGNTISN
+426 AVAVNGNGNTITN
-439 QGKMTGVSDGLVLSG
+439 QGKMTGVSDGLLISG

-485 SGSKITATS
+485 SGSKITTTS
-494 TGISIAGGNNQVT
+494 TGISIAGGNNQIT
-507 TESGSTIVAKDN
+507 TESGSAIVAKDN

-529 VTNGGSITATGSSI
+529 VTNGGSITATGSNM
-543 SYGIQYNSGTSGT
+543 SYGIQYNSGASGT

-611 SITANTAV
+611 SISANTAV
-619 QLNGNNNTLANA
+619 QFHGNNNKLANA

-807 IKQGGGELTLS
+807 VKQGGGELTLS

-850 AYLKLDAANASD
+850 AYLKLNAASASD

-988 LTWYADRYNAAID
+988 LTWYADHDNAAID

-1059 GTLVA
+1059 GTLIA
-1064 TNVEALGTGNVTD
+1064 NNVEALGTGNVTD
-1077 NATLELNTGGDFDN
+1077 NATLELNTGGDFTN
-1091 AISGSGQV
+1091 NISGSGQV
-1099 VKSGDETLTL
+1099 VKSGD
-1109 SGSNT
+1109 
-1114 YTGGTIISGGTL
+1114 
-1126 VATNVEALG
+1126 
-1135 TGDVTDNAT
+1135 
-1144 LELNTGGDFDNAIG
+1144 
-1158 GTGSVVKSGDKT
+1158 
-1170 LTLSGANSY
+1170 GA
-1179 TGGTTISG
+1179 
-1187 GTLVASNVEALGS
+1187 
-1200 GDVTDNATLEL
+1200 
-1211 NTGGDFANNI
+1211 
-1221 GGTGSVVKSG
+1221 
-1231 DKTLTLS
+1231 
-1238 GTNSYTGGTTI
+1238 
-1249 SGGTLVA
+1249 
-1256 NNVEALGTGDVTNNA
+1256 
-1271 TLELNTGGDFDNAI
+1271 
-1285 SGSGQVVKSGDETLT
+1285 
-1300 LSGANS
+1300 
-1306 YTGGTTISG
+1306 
-1315 GTLVATNVEAL
+1315 
-1326 GTGDI
+1326 
-1331 TDNATLELNA
+1331 
-1341 GGDFTNNIGGTGSVE
+1341 
-1356 KSGDKTLTL
+1356 
-1365 SGTNTY
+1365 
-1371 RGGTLIS
+1371 
-1378 GGTLVASNV
+1378 
-1387 EALGSG
+1387 
-1393 DVTDNATLEMNT
+1393 
-1405 GGDFANNIGGTGSV
+1405 
-1419 VKSGDKTLTLSGAN
+1419 LTLSGAN

-1446 VASNVEALGTGNVT
+1446 VASNVEALGTGDVT

-1475 AISGSGQVVKSGDG
+1475 AISGSGQVVKSGDKT
-1489 ALTLSGANSYSGA
+1489 LTLSGANSYSGA
-1502 TTISGGTLIAANVN
+1502 TTISGGTLIATHVN

-1575 NSNTVDPV
+1575 NSNTADPV

-1785 GDDVLTLSGANS
+1785 GDGALTLSGANS

-1847 KSGDDTLT
+1847 KSGDDALT
-1855 LSGSN
+1855 LSGAN

-1887 NNATLELN
+1887 NDAVLELN
-1895 TGGTFDNA
+1895 TGGDFDNA

-1913 GDDVLTLSGANSY
+1913 GD
-1926 SGGTLIS
+1926 
-1933 GGTLVANNVEALGT
+1933 
-1947 GDVTDNATLEMNTG
+1947 
-1961 GDFINNI
+1961 
-1968 GGTGRV
+1968 
-1974 EKSGDDAL
+1974 K
-1982 TLSGSN
+1982 
-1988 TYTGGTTINDGTLI
+1988 
-2002 ATSVDALGSGDVTN
+2002 
-2016 NAVLELNTGGDFINN
+2016 
-2031 IGGTGRVEKSGD
+2031 
-2043 ETLTLSGSNTYTGG
+2043 TLTLSGSNTYTGG
-2057 TLISGGTLVATNVE
+2057 TLISGGTLIATSVD

-2118 TGGTLISSGT
+2118 TGGTLISGGT

-2141 VTDNATLELNTGG
+2141 VTNNAVLELNTGG
-2154 DFTNNISGSGQ
+2154 TFDNAISGSGQ

-2189 DGTLVATSVEALG
+2189 DGTLIATSVDALG
-2202 SGDVTNDAVLALNT
+2202 SGDVTDNAVLELNT
-2216 GGDFANNIGGTGS
+2216 GGDFDNAISGS
-2229 VVKSGDETLTLSG
+2229 GQVVKSGDETLTLSG

-2247 GGTTISGGTL
+2247 DGTLISGGTL
-2257 VATNVEALGTG
+2257 VATNL
-2268 DVTNN
+2268 
-2273 ATLELNTGGDFTNNI
+2273 
-2288 SGNGQVVKSGDDT
+2288 
-2301 LTFSGSNTYTGG
+2301 
-2313 TTINDG
+2313 
-2319 TLVATSVEALGSG
+2319 EALGSG

-2375 GSTLISSGTLVA
+2375 GGTLISSGTLVA

-2408 GGDFINNIGGTGR
+2408 
-2421 VEKSGDDTLTLS
+2421 
-2433 GSNSYTGGT
+2433 
-2442 LISSGT
+2442 
-2448 LVATNVDALGSGD
+2448 
-2461 VTDNATLELNTGGT
+2461 
-2475 FDNAISGSGQVV
+2475 
-2487 KSGDETL
+2487 
-2494 TLSGANSYTGGTLI
+2494 
-2508 SSGTLVANDVNALGT
+2508 
-2523 GDVTDNAVLELNTGG
+2523 
-2538 DFDNAISG
+2538 
-2546 SGQVVKSGDETLTLS
+2546 
-2561 GANSYTGGTTISG
+2561 
-2574 GTLVASNVEALGSG
+2574 
-2588 DIDNYASLQL
+2588 
-2598 NASGQFVTANLT
+2598 
-2610 THDNA
+2610 
-2615 ITAIG
+2615 
-2620 AGSALRANTLTQE
+2620 
-2633 ANSTLAVHLIDSN
+2633 
-2646 SGAIVTADHAN
+2646 
-2657 LGGTLD
+2657 
-2663 ITGIGN
+2663 
-2669 VAKSWTRDAY
+2669 
-2679 AYTLIDT
+2679 
-2686 DSAINSDFAQFT
+2686 
-2698 VAGMDAKQVDFLTV
+2698 
-2712 DGRVNADDDTRYD
+2712 
-2725 VTASLSWYAD
+2725 
-2735 SDNAATDAHGTFTL
+2735 
-2749 SEQGHSFTLNTAL
+2749 
-2762 TDVDATLNP
+2762 
-2771 DSATYWDGKSL
+2771 
-2782 IKRGAGTLILGAQN
+2782 
-2796 TYSGDTDVQEGALW
+2796 
-2810 LAETATIGSAG
+2810 
-2821 SAQAVNIAAN
+2821 
-2831 AAFGGHNSTVNGHV
+2831 
-2845 NNQGSLYFV
+2845 
-2854 DTFTVNGDVV
+2854 
-2864 NSSAMISGS
+2864 
-2873 DQPNNTLTIAGN
+2873 
-2885 YTGNDGHLYLNTQ
+2885 
-2898 LGDDSSPTDKLIV
+2898 
-2911 TGDTAGSTT
+2911 
-2920 LHITNVNG
+2920 
-2928 LGAQTVNGIEVIE
+2928 
-2941 VGGQSD
+2941 
-2947 GDFRL
+2947 
-2952 YKGHVDIN
+2952 
-2960 AWTYTLKQDGGDWY
+2960 
-2974 LRSESDDVPD
+2974 
-2984 DGGEVTPPDDGGE
+2984 
-2997 VTPPDDGGEVTPP
+2997 
-3010 DDGGEVTPPDD
+3010 
-3021 GGEVTPPDDDGEVT
+3021 
-3035 PPDDGGDIT
+3035 
-3044 PPDDGGDITPPDGGD
+3044 
-3059 VTPVAPQYRAD
+3059 
-3070 IGVYLG
+3070 
-3076 NQWMARNLQMQT
+3076 
-3088 LYDREGSQYRSADG
+3088 
-3102 SIWMR
+3102 
-3107 FKAGKAE
+3107 
-3114 SQAVNGN
+3114 
-3121 VDIDS
+3121 
-3126 DYSQFQLGGDILTW
+3126 
-3140 SDGAQSVTVGL
+3140 
-3151 MGSYINASTDS
+3151 
-3162 TGNRGA
+3162 
-3168 DGSQFSANGSVD
+3168 
-3180 GYNLGLY
+3180 
-3187 ATWFA
+3187 
-3192 DAQSHRGA
+3192 
-3200 YIDSWY
+3200 
-3206 QYGAYNNSVDNDGL
+3206 
-3220 SASRYDSAAH
+3220 
-3230 AVSLETGYRYDIA
+3230 
-3243 LSNRNTVSLT
+3243 
-3253 PQAQVTWQ
+3253 
-3261 RYSADTV
+3261 
-3268 IDDGGT
+3268 
-3274 RISGQNDDSWTTRL
+3274 
-3288 GVRVDGKL
+3288 
-3296 YKESGRIQPFMEVN
+3296 
-3310 WLHAS
+3310 
-3315 DNASATFGDTKVSQD
+3315 
-3330 LPNDR
+3330 
-3335 VEVKVG
+3335 
-3341 IQANVSERLSVYA
+3341 
-3354 QAAGQKGKN
+3354 
-3363 DYGDASFSLNMRYN
+3363 
-3377 W
+3377 

>member
-82 ATDTATSA
+82 ATDIATSA

-117 QAMNLDSSTGATS
+117 QAINLDSLTGATS

-139 SNEDGTIML
+139 SNEDGTILL

-156 DARIENNATYE
+156 DGRIENSATYE
-167 HDPEDIPQEYAGVY
+167 HDPQDIPQEYAGVY

-292 YGSHFEVVNRVGGV
+292 HGSHFEVVNRVGGV

-366 TTTGGGSGDAS
+366 TTTGGGAGDAS

-410 GHTLNNQAGGA
+410 GHTLNNQAGSA

-426 AVAINGNGNTISN
+426 AVAINGNGNTITN
-439 QGKMTGVSDGLVLSG
+439 QGKMTGVSDGLLISG

-494 TGISIAGGNNQVT
+494 TGISIASGNNQVT
-507 TESGSTIVAKDN
+507 TESGSAIVAKDN

-529 VTNGGSITATGSSI
+529 VTNGGSITATGSSN
-543 SYGIQYNSGTSGT
+543 SYGIQYNSGASGT

-568 GAGDASVYAHGGAVT
+568 GVGDASVYAHGGAVT

-611 SITANTAV
+611 SISANTAV
-619 QLNGNNNTLANA
+619 QFHGNNNKLANA
-631 GAILGDTNGVTI
+631 GAISGDTNGVTI
-643 NGSGNT
+643 SGSGNT
-649 LTSQGKI
+649 LTNQGKI

-807 IKQGGGELTLS
+807 VKQGGGELTLS

-850 AYLKLDAANASD
+850 AYLKLDAASASD

-1046 AENTYTGGTTISD
+1046 AENTYTGGTLISD

-1064 TNVEALGTGNVTD
+1064 SNVEALGTGDITD
-1077 NATLELNTGGDFDN
+1077 NAVLELNTGGDFDN

-1285 SGSGQVVKSGDETLT
+1285 SGSGQVVKSGD
-1300 LSGANS
+1300 
-1306 YTGGTTISG
+1306 
-1315 GTLVATNVEAL
+1315 
-1326 GTGDI
+1326 
-1331 TDNATLELNA
+1331 
-1341 GGDFTNNIGGTGSVE
+1341 
-1356 KSGDKTLTL
+1356 KT
-1365 SGTNTY
+1365 
-1371 RGGTLIS
+1371 
-1378 GGTLVASNV
+1378 
-1387 EALGSG
+1387 
-1393 DVTDNATLEMNT
+1393 
-1405 GGDFANNIGGTGSV
+1405 
-1419 VKSGDKTLTLSGAN
+1419 
-1433 SYTGGTTISGGTL
+1433 
-1446 VASNVEALGTGNVT
+1446 
-1460 DNATLELNTGGDFDN
+1460 
-1475 AISGSGQVVKSGDG
+1475 
-1489 ALTLSGANSYSGA
+1489 LTLSGANSYSGA
-1502 TTISGGTLIAANVN
+1502 TTISGGTLIATHVN

-1575 NSNTVDPV
+1575 NGNTVDPV

-1772 DNAISGSGQVVKS
+1772 DNAIGGSGNVVKS
-1785 GDDVLTLSGANS
+1785 GADTLTLSGSNS
-1797 YSGGTLISDG
+1797 YTGGTTISGG
-1807 TLVASNVDALG
+1807 TLVASNVEALG
-1818 SGDVTNNA
+1818 TGDVTNNA
-1826 TLEMNTGG
+1826 TLELNTGG

-1860 TYTGGTLISDGTL
+1860 TYTGGTLINGGTL

-1887 NNATLELN
+1887 DNATLALN

-1903 ISGSGQVVKS
+1903 ISGSGQ
-1913 GDDVLTLSGANSY
+1913 
-1926 SGGTLIS
+1926 
-1933 GGTLVANNVEALGT
+1933 
-1947 GDVTDNATLEMNTG
+1947 
-1961 GDFINNI
+1961 
-1968 GGTGRV
+1968 
-1974 EKSGDDAL
+1974 
-1982 TLSGSN
+1982 
-1988 TYTGGTTINDGTLI
+1988 
-2002 ATSVDALGSGDVTN
+2002 
-2016 NAVLELNTGGDFINN
+2016 
-2031 IGGTGRVEKSGD
+2031 
-2043 ETLTLSGSNTYTGG
+2043 
-2057 TLISGGTLVATNVE
+2057 
-2071 ALGTGDVTDNAVL
+2071 
-2084 ELNTGGDF
+2084 
-2092 INNIGGTGR
+2092 
-2101 VEKSGDDTL
+2101 
-2110 TLSGSNSY
+2110 
-2118 TGGTLISSGT
+2118 
-2128 LVATNV
+2128 
-2134 DALGSGD
+2134 
-2141 VTDNATLELNTGG
+2141 
-2154 DFTNNISGSGQ
+2154 
-2165 VVKSGDETLTLSGS
+2165 
-2179 NTYTGGTTIN
+2179 
-2189 DGTLVATSVEALG
+2189 
-2202 SGDVTNDAVLALNT
+2202 
-2216 GGDFANNIGGTGS
+2216 

-2257 VATNVEALGTG
+2257 VATNVEALGSGDVTDDATLELNTGGTFDNAISGSGQVVKSGDKMLTLSGANSYSGGTLISDGTLVASNVEALGTG

-2273 ATLELNTGGDFTNNI
+2273 ATLALNTGGDFTNNI
-2288 SGNGQVVKSGDDT
+2288 SGSGQVVKSGDDT
-2301 LTFSGSNTYTGG
+2301 LTLSGANSYTGG
-2313 TTINDG
+2313 TTI
-2319 TLVATSVEALGSG
+2319 SG
-2332 DVTNDAVLALNT
+2332 
-2344 GGDFANNIGGTGSVV
+2344 
-2359 KSGDE
+2359 
-2364 TLTLSGSNTYT
+2364 
-2375 GSTLISSGTLVA
+2375 
-2387 NDVNALGTGDVT
+2387 
-2399 DNATLMLNT
+2399 
-2408 GGDFINNIGGTGR
+2408 
-2421 VEKSGDDTLTLS
+2421 
-2433 GSNSYTGGT
+2433 
-2442 LISSGT
+2442 GT
-2448 LVATNVDALGSGD
+2448 LVATNVDALGTGD
-2461 VTDNATLELNTGGT
+2461 VTNSSTLELNTGGT

-2494 TLSGANSYTGGTLI
+2494 TLSGSNTYTGGTLISGGTLVATNVDALGTGDVTDNATLELNTGGTFDNVISGSGQVVKSGDDTLTLSGANSYTGGTLI
-2508 SSGTLVANDVNALGT
+2508 SGGTLVATSVEALGS

-2538 DFDNAISG
+2538 TFDNAISG
-2546 SGQVVKSGDETLTLS
+2546 SGQVVKSGDKTLTLS

-2633 ANSTLAVHLIDSN
+2633 ANSTLAVHLTDSN
-2646 SGAIVTADHAN
+2646 SGAIVTADRAN

-2679 AYTLIDT
+2679 AYTLIDS
-2686 DSAINSDFAQFT
+2686 DSAIDSDFAQFT

-2831 AAFGGHNSTVNGHV
+2831 AAFGGHNATVNGHV
-2845 NNQGSLYFV
+2845 NNLGNLYFV

-3288 GVRVDGKL
+3288 GMRVDGKL

>member
-117 QAMNLDSSTGATS
+117 QAMNLDSLTGATS

-139 SNEDGTIML
+139 YNEDGTILL

-156 DARIENNATYE
+156 DALIENSATYE

-232 GTYGTIVNTG
+232 GTFGTIVNTG
-242 TIITTASDGSGKIE
+242 TIITTASDGSNKIE

-292 YGSHFEVVNRVGGV
+292 HGSHFEVVNRVGGV

-366 TTTGGGSGDAS
+366 TTTGGGAGDAS

-410 GHTLNNQAGGA
+410 GHTLNNQAGSA

-426 AVAINGNGNTISN
+426 AVAINGNGNTITN
-439 QGKMTGVSDGLVLSG
+439 QGKMTGVSDGLLISG

-485 SGSKITATS
+485 SGSKITTTS

-507 TESGSTIVAKDN
+507 TESGSAIVAKDN

-529 VTNGGSITATGSSI
+529 VTNGGCITATGSNI

-568 GAGDASVYAHGGAVT
+568 GTGDASVYAHGGAVT

-656 TGGTNAILINSGSK
+656 TGGINAILINSGSK

-767 IGNGGTLGAFNGD
+767 IGNSGTLGAFNGD

-788 FNRSDAA
+788 FNRSDAS

-807 IKQGGGELTLS
+807 IKQGVGELTLS

-850 AYLKLDAANASD
+850 AYLKLDAASASD

-893 DGSTLTADLTAT
+893 DGSTLTADLTET

-947 NAISGDFDGIT
+947 NAISGDFDDIT

-988 LTWYADRYNAAID
+988 LTWYADRDNAAID

-1077 NATLELNTGGDFDN
+1077 NATLEL
-1091 AISGSGQV
+1091 S
-1099 VKSGDETLTL
+1099 
-1109 SGSNT
+1109 
-1114 YTGGTIISGGTL
+1114 
-1126 VATNVEALG
+1126 
-1135 TGDVTDNAT
+1135 
-1144 LELNTGGDFDNAIG
+1144 
-1158 GTGSVVKSGDKT
+1158 
-1170 LTLSGANSY
+1170 
-1179 TGGTTISG
+1179 
-1187 GTLVASNVEALGS
+1187 
-1200 GDVTDNATLEL
+1200 
-1211 NTGGDFANNI
+1211 TGGDFANNI
-1221 GGTGSVVKSG
+1221 GGTGS
-1231 DKTLTLS
+1231 
-1238 GTNSYTGGTTI
+1238 
-1249 SGGTLVA
+1249 
-1256 NNVEALGTGDVTNNA
+1256 
-1271 TLELNTGGDFDNAI
+1271 
-1285 SGSGQVVKSGDETLT
+1285 VVKSGDETLT

-1315 GTLVATNVEAL
+1315 GTLVA
-1326 GTGDI
+1326 
-1331 TDNATLELNA
+1331 
-1341 GGDFTNNIGGTGSVE
+1341 
-1356 KSGDKTLTL
+1356 
-1365 SGTNTY
+1365 
-1371 RGGTLIS
+1371 
-1378 GGTLVASNV
+1378 SNV
-1387 EALGSG
+1387 DALGSG

-1405 GGDFANNIGGTGSV
+1405 GGDFDNAISGSGQV
-1419 VKSGDKTLTLSGAN
+1419 VKSGDDTLTLSGSN
-1433 SYTGGTTISGGTL
+1433 TYTGGTLISDGTL
-1446 VASNVEALGTGNVT
+1446 VATNVEALGTGNVT

-1475 AISGSGQVVKSGDG
+1475 AISGSGQVVKSGDDALTLSG
-1489 ALTLSGANSYSGA
+1489 SNTYTGGTLISDGTLVATNVEALGTGNVTDNATLALNTGGDFDNAISGSGQVVKSGDKTLTLSGANSYSGA
-1502 TTISGGTLIAANVN
+1502 TTISGGTLIATHVN

-1575 NSNTVDPV
+1575 DSNTVDPV

-1603 VLDSDPASTDDLDT
+1603 VLDSDPASTDDLGT

-1677 DAHGTFNLTNADGS
+1677 DAHGTFNLTNGDGS

-1699 NVDATLDPASATGW
+1699 NVDATLDPANATGW

-1740 SGGTLVATNVD
+1740 SGGTLVATNID

-1772 DNAISGSGQVVKS
+1772 DNAISGSGKVEKS
-1785 GDDVLTLSGANS
+1785 GDDALTLSGANT
-1797 YSGGTLISDG
+1797 YSGGTLISG
-1807 TLVASNVDALG
+1807 
-1818 SGDVTNNA
+1818 
-1826 TLEMNTGG
+1826 
-1834 DFINNI
+1834 
-1840 GGTGRVE
+1840 
-1847 KSGDDTLT
+1847 
-1855 LSGSN
+1855 
-1860 TYTGGTLISDGTL
+1860 GTL

-1887 NNATLELN
+1887 
-1895 TGGTFDNA
+1895 DN
-1903 ISGSGQVVKS
+1903 S
-1913 GDDVLTLSGANSY
+1913 
-1926 SGGTLIS
+1926 
-1933 GGTLVANNVEALGT
+1933 
-1947 GDVTDNATLEMNTG
+1947 
-1961 GDFINNI
+1961 
-1968 GGTGRV
+1968 
-1974 EKSGDDAL
+1974 
-1982 TLSGSN
+1982 
-1988 TYTGGTTINDGTLI
+1988 
-2002 ATSVDALGSGDVTN
+2002 
-2016 NAVLELNTGGDFINN
+2016 VLELNTGGDFDNAISGSGN
-2031 IGGTGRVEKSGD
+2031 VVKSGAD
-2043 ETLTLSGSNTYTGG
+2043 TLTLSGSNTYTGG
-2057 TLISGGTLVATNVE
+2057 TLISGGTLVA
-2071 ALGTGDVTDNAVL
+2071 
-2084 ELNTGGDF
+2084 
-2092 INNIGGTGR
+2092 
-2101 VEKSGDDTL
+2101 
-2110 TLSGSNSY
+2110 
-2118 TGGTLISSGT
+2118 
-2128 LVATNV
+2128 
-2134 DALGSGD
+2134 
-2141 VTDNATLELNTGG
+2141 
-2154 DFTNNISGSGQ
+2154 
-2165 VVKSGDETLTLSGS
+2165 
-2179 NTYTGGTTIN
+2179 
-2189 DGTLVATSVEALG
+2189 
-2202 SGDVTNDAVLALNT
+2202 
-2216 GGDFANNIGGTGS
+2216 
-2229 VVKSGDETLTLSG
+2229 
-2242 TNSYT
+2242 
-2247 GGTTISGGTL
+2247 
-2257 VATNVEALGTG
+2257 
-2268 DVTNN
+2268 
-2273 ATLELNTGGDFTNNI
+2273 
-2288 SGNGQVVKSGDDT
+2288 
-2301 LTFSGSNTYTGG
+2301 
-2313 TTINDG
+2313 
-2319 TLVATSVEALGSG
+2319 
-2332 DVTNDAVLALNT
+2332 
-2344 GGDFANNIGGTGSVV
+2344 
-2359 KSGDE
+2359 
-2364 TLTLSGSNTYT
+2364 
-2375 GSTLISSGTLVA
+2375 

-2399 DNATLMLNT
+2399 DNATLALNAVGDFNNAIGGSGNVVKSGADTLTLSGSNNYTGGTLISDGTLVATSVDALGTGDVTDDATLELNT
-2408 GGDFINNIGGTGR
+2408 GGTFDNAISGSGK

-2433 GSNSYTGGT
+2433 GSNTYRGGT
-2442 LISSGT
+2442 IISGGT
-2448 LVATNVDALGSGD
+2448 LVATSVDALGTGD
-2461 VTDNATLELNTGGT
+2461 VTDNTTLELNTGGT
-2475 FDNAISGSGQVV
+2475 FDNAISGSGQVE
-2487 KSGDETL
+2487 KSGDKTL
-2494 TLSGANSYTGGTLI
+2494 TLSGSNTYTGGTL
-2508 SSGTLVANDVNALGT
+2508 
-2523 GDVTDNAVLELNTGG
+2523 
-2538 DFDNAISG
+2538 
-2546 SGQVVKSGDETLTLS
+2546 
-2561 GANSYTGGTTISG
+2561 ISG

-2615 ITAIG
+2615 TTAIG

-2633 ANSTLAVHLIDSN
+2633 ANSTLAVHLTDSN
-2646 SGAIVTADHAN
+2646 SGAIVTADRAN

-2679 AYTLIDT
+2679 AYTLIDS
-2686 DSAINSDFAQFT
+2686 DSAIDSDFAQFT

-2712 DGRVNADDDTRYD
+2712 DGRVNAADDTRYD

-2796 TYSGDTDVQEGALW
+2796 TYSGDTDVQEGVLW

-2831 AAFGGHNSTVNGHV
+2831 AAFGGHNATVNGHV
-2845 NNQGSLYFV
+2845 NNLGSLYFV

-2947 GDFRL
+2947 GDFTL

-2960 AWTYTLKQDGGDWY
+2960 AWTYTLKQNGGDWY

-2984 DGGEVTPPDDGGE
+2984 DGGDVTPPDDGGD
-2997 VTPPDDGGEVTPP
+2997 VTPPDDGGGVTPP
-3010 DDGGEVTPPDD
+3010 DDGGDVTPPDD
-3021 GGEVTPPDDDGEVT
+3021 GGGVTPPDDGGDITPPDDGGDITPPDDGGDITPPDDDGEVT

-3044 PPDDGGDITPPDGGD
+3044 PPDDDGNITPPDGGD

-3102 SIWMR
+3102 SVWMR

-3220 SASRYDSAAH
+3220 SDSRYDSAAH

>member
-31 VSVSASCAVTLLAMD
+31 VSVSASCAVTLLATD

-167 HDPEDIPQEYAGVY
+167 HDPQDIPQEYAGVY

-242 TIITTASDGSGKIE
+242 TIITTASDGSNKIE

-292 YGSHFEVVNRVGGV
+292 HGSHFEVVNRVGGV

-366 TTTGGGSGDAS
+366 TTTGGGAGDAS

-396 STVYGVYLDSARSK
+396 SSVYGVYLDSARSK
-410 GHTLNNQAGGA
+410 GHTLNNQAGSA

-426 AVAINGNGNTISN
+426 AVAINGNGNIITN
-439 QGKMTGVSDGLVLSG
+439 QGKMTGVSDGLLISG

-485 SGSKITATS
+485 SGSKITTTS
-494 TGISIAGGNNQVT
+494 TGISIAGGNNQIT
-507 TESGSTIVAKDN
+507 TESGSVIVAKDN

-529 VTNGGSITATGSSI
+529 VTNGGSITATGSNM
-543 SYGIQYNSGTSGT
+543 SYGIQYNSGASGT

-611 SITANTAV
+611 SISANTAV
-619 QLNGNNNTLANA
+619 QFHGNNNKLANA

-643 NGSGNT
+643 SGSGNT

-656 TGGTNAILINSGSK
+656 TGGTNAVLINSGSK
-670 NNTLTLNTGTE
+670 NNTITLNTGTE

-807 IKQGGGELTLS
+807 VKQGGGELTLS

-850 AYLKLDAANASD
+850 AYLKLDAASASD

-947 NAISGDFDGIT
+947 NAISGDFDDIT

-988 LTWYADRYNAAID
+988 LTWYADHDNAAID

-1046 AENTYTGGTTISD
+1046 AENTYTGGTTISE
-1059 GTLVA
+1059 GTL
-1064 TNVEALGTGNVTD
+1064 
-1077 NATLELNTGGDFDN
+1077 
-1091 AISGSGQV
+1091 I
-1099 VKSGDETLTL
+1099 
-1109 SGSNT
+1109 
-1114 YTGGTIISGGTL
+1114 
-1126 VATNVEALG
+1126 ATNVEALG

-1187 GTLVASNVEALGS
+1187 GTLVASNVEALGT
-1200 GDVTDNATLEL
+1200 GDITDNATLEL

-1285 SGSGQVVKSGDETLT
+1285 SGSGQVVKSGD
-1300 LSGANS
+1300 
-1306 YTGGTTISG
+1306 
-1315 GTLVATNVEAL
+1315 
-1326 GTGDI
+1326 
-1331 TDNATLELNA
+1331 
-1341 GGDFTNNIGGTGSVE
+1341 
-1356 KSGDKTLTL
+1356 KT
-1365 SGTNTY
+1365 
-1371 RGGTLIS
+1371 
-1378 GGTLVASNV
+1378 
-1387 EALGSG
+1387 
-1393 DVTDNATLEMNT
+1393 
-1405 GGDFANNIGGTGSV
+1405 
-1419 VKSGDKTLTLSGAN
+1419 
-1433 SYTGGTTISGGTL
+1433 
-1446 VASNVEALGTGNVT
+1446 
-1460 DNATLELNTGGDFDN
+1460 
-1475 AISGSGQVVKSGDG
+1475 
-1489 ALTLSGANSYSGA
+1489 LTLSGANSYSGA
-1502 TTISGGTLIAANVN
+1502 TTISGGTLIATHVN

-1575 NSNTVDPV
+1575 NGNTVDPV

-1807 TLVASNVDALG
+1807 TLVASNVEALG
-1818 SGDVTNNA
+1818 SGDVTDNA
-1826 TLEMNTGG
+1826 TLELNTGG
-1834 DFINNI
+1834 TFDNAIS
-1840 GGTGRVE
+1840 GSGKVE
-1847 KSGDDTLT
+1847 KSGDDALT
-1855 LSGSN
+1855 LSGAN

-1887 NNATLELN
+1887 DNAVLELNTGGDFDNAISGSGQVEKSGDGTLTLSGSNTYTGGTTINGGTLVASNVEALGSGDVTDNATLALN

-1933 GGTLVANNVEALGT
+1933 DGTLVASNVE
-1947 GDVTDNATLEMNTG
+1947 
-1961 GDFINNI
+1961 
-1968 GGTGRV
+1968 
-1974 EKSGDDAL
+1974 
-1982 TLSGSN
+1982 
-1988 TYTGGTTINDGTLI
+1988 
-2002 ATSVDALGSGDVTN
+2002 
-2016 NAVLELNTGGDFINN
+2016 
-2031 IGGTGRVEKSGD
+2031 
-2043 ETLTLSGSNTYTGG
+2043 
-2057 TLISGGTLVATNVE
+2057 
-2071 ALGTGDVTDNAVL
+2071 
-2084 ELNTGGDF
+2084 
-2092 INNIGGTGR
+2092 
-2101 VEKSGDDTL
+2101 
-2110 TLSGSNSY
+2110 
-2118 TGGTLISSGT
+2118 
-2128 LVATNV
+2128 
-2134 DALGSGD
+2134 ALGSGD
-2141 VTDNATLELNTGG
+2141 VTDDATLELNTGG
-2154 DFTNNISGSGQ
+2154 TFDNAISGSGQ
-2165 VVKSGDETLTLSGS
+2165 VVKSGDETLTLSGT
-2179 NTYTGGTTIN
+2179 NTYSGGTLISG
-2189 DGTLVATSVEALG
+2189 GTLVASNVEALG
-2202 SGDVTNDAVLALNT
+2202 TGDVTNDAVLELNT
-2216 GGDFANNIGGTGS
+2216 GGTFDNAISGS
-2229 VVKSGDETLTLSG
+2229 GQVVKSGDKMLTLSG
-2242 TNSYT
+2242 ANSY
-2247 GGTTISGGTL
+2247 SGGTL
-2257 VATNVEALGTG
+2257 ISDGTLVASNVEALGTG

-2288 SGNGQVVKSGDDT
+2288 SGSGQVVKSGDKMLT
-2301 LTFSGSNTYTGG
+2301 LSGSNTYTGG

-2319 TLVATSVEALGSG
+2319 MLVATSVEALGSG

-2375 GSTLISSGTLVA
+2375 GGTLISSGTLVA

-2433 GSNSYTGGT
+2433 GTNSYTGGT
-2442 LISSGT
+2442 TISGGT
-2448 LVATNVDALGSGD
+2448 LVATNVEALGTGD
-2461 VTDNATLELNTGGT
+2461 VTNNATLELNTGGDFT
-2475 FDNAISGSGQVV
+2475 NNISGSGQVV

-2561 GANSYTGGTTISG
+2561 GANSYTGGTLISG
-2574 GTLVASNVEALGSG
+2574 GTLVASNVNALGSG

-2615 ITAIG
+2615 TTAIG

-2633 ANSTLAVHLIDSN
+2633 ANSTLAVHLIGSN

-2771 DSATYWDGKSL
+2771 DSATDWDGKSL

-3335 VEVKVG
+3335 MEVKVG

>member
-69 GATPFVVETGNTV
+69 GATPFVVEAGNTI
-82 ATDTATSA
+82 ATDTAASA

-106 GAVVGSSLTDS
+106 GAVVGSSLIDS
-117 QAMNLDSSTGATS
+117 QAMNLDSLTGATS

-139 SNEDGTIML
+139 SSADGTILL

-156 DARIENNATYE
+156 DGRIENSAIYVHNLDLGA
-167 HDPEDIPQEYAGVY
+167 PEIDAAIY
-181 MLNGGSYVSSES
+181 MLNGGSYVSSEN
-193 GVLEGVSGVIVQ
+193 GVLKGVSGVIVQ
-205 SGEAHITNGGMIN
+205 SGEVHITNGGTIN
-218 SDGSWRSYGVEFRD
+218 SDGSWRSYGVELR
-232 GTYGTIVNTG
+232 GGAYGTIVNTG
-242 TIITTASDGSGKIE
+242 TIITTASDGSGEIE
-256 DAAIYVHTLNDMAV
+256 DAAIYAHTFDDIAA
-270 SGSVSVDNSG
+270 GDYVSVDNSG
-280 LMQSDFITVALY
+280 LLQSDFIAVALY
-292 YGSHFEVVNRVGGV
+292 HGAHFEVINRAGGV
-306 ITAGNSSLVGIKST
+306 ITAGNSSLVGIQSA
-320 AMELKVGVDN
+320 AMELKAGANN

-366 TTTGGGSGDAS
+366 TTTGGGAGDAS

-426 AVAINGNGNTISN
+426 AVAINGNGNTITN
-439 QGKMTGVSDGLVLSG
+439 QGKMTGVSDGLLISG

-485 SGSKITATS
+485 SGSKITTTS
-494 TGISIAGGNNQVT
+494 TGISIAGGNNQIT
-507 TESGSTIVAKDN
+507 TESGSAIVAKDN

-543 SYGIQYNSGTSGT
+543 SYGIHYYSGTSGT

-619 QLNGNNNTLANA
+619 QFHGNNNTLANA

-643 NGSGNT
+643 SGSGNT
-649 LTSQGKI
+649 LTNQGKI

-767 IGNGGTLGAFNGD
+767 IGNSGTLGTFNGD

-807 IKQGGGELTLS
+807 VKQGGGELTLS

-850 AYLKLDAANASD
+850 AYLKLDAASASD

-1046 AENTYTGGTTISD
+1046 AENTYTGGTTISE

-1064 TNVEALGTGNVTD
+1064 NNVEALGTGNVTD

-1099 VKSGDETLTL
+1099 VKSGDKTLTL
-1109 SGSNT
+1109 SGANS
-1114 YTGGTIISGGTL
+1114 YTGGTTISGGTL

-1135 TGDVTDNAT
+1135 SGDVTDNAT
-1144 LELNTGGDFDNAIG
+1144 LELNTGGTFDNVIS
-1158 GTGSVVKSGDKT
+1158 GSGQVVKSGDEM

-1211 NTGGDFANNI
+1211 NTGGDFDNAI
-1221 GGTGSVVKSG
+1221 SGSGQVVKSG
-1231 DKTLTLS
+1231 DDALTLS
-1238 GTNSYTGGTTI
+1238 GNNSYTGGTLI
-1249 SGGTLVA
+1249 SDGTLVA
-1256 NNVEALGTGDVTNNA
+1256 SNVEALGSGDVTNDA
-1271 TLELNTGGDFDNAI
+1271 VLELNTGGDFDNAI
-1285 SGSGQVVKSGDETLT
+1285 SGSGQ
-1300 LSGANS
+1300 
-1306 YTGGTTISG
+1306 
-1315 GTLVATNVEAL
+1315 
-1326 GTGDI
+1326 
-1331 TDNATLELNA
+1331 
-1341 GGDFTNNIGGTGSVE
+1341 
-1356 KSGDKTLTL
+1356 
-1365 SGTNTY
+1365 
-1371 RGGTLIS
+1371 
-1378 GGTLVASNV
+1378 
-1387 EALGSG
+1387 
-1393 DVTDNATLEMNT
+1393 
-1405 GGDFANNIGGTGSV
+1405 V

-1446 VASNVEALGTGNVT
+1446 VASNVEALGSGDIT

-1475 AISGSGQVVKSGDG
+1475 AISGSGQVVKSGDET
-1489 ALTLSGANSYSGA
+1489 LTLSGTNTYTGG
-1502 TTISGGTLIAANVN
+1502 TTISGGTLIATHVN

-1533 SGQFTVTDL
+1533 SGQFAVTDL

-1575 NSNTVDPV
+1575 NSNTADPV

-1699 NVDATLDPASATGW
+1699 NVDATLDPDSATGW

-1733 YTGGTTI
+1733 YTVGTTI

-1785 GDDVLTLSGANS
+1785 GDKMLTLSGTNS
-1797 YSGGTLISDG
+1797 YSGGTLISGG
-1807 TLVASNVDALG
+1807 TLVATNVDALG
-1818 SGDVTNNA
+1818 SGDVT
-1826 TLEMNTGG
+1826 
-1834 DFINNI
+1834 
-1840 GGTGRVE
+1840 
-1847 KSGDDTLT
+1847 DD
-1855 LSGSN
+1855 
-1860 TYTGGTLISDGTL
+1860 
-1873 VASNVEALGTGDVT
+1873 
-1887 NNATLELN
+1887 ATLELN

-1913 GDDVLTLSGANSY
+1913 GDD
-1926 SGGTLIS
+1926 
-1933 GGTLVANNVEALGT
+1933 
-1947 GDVTDNATLEMNTG
+1947 
-1961 GDFINNI
+1961 
-1968 GGTGRV
+1968 
-1974 EKSGDDAL
+1974 
-1982 TLSGSN
+1982 
-1988 TYTGGTTINDGTLI
+1988 
-2002 ATSVDALGSGDVTN
+2002 
-2016 NAVLELNTGGDFINN
+2016 
-2031 IGGTGRVEKSGD
+2031 
-2043 ETLTLSGSNTYTGG
+2043 TLTLSGSNTYTGG
-2057 TLISGGTLVATNVE
+2057 TIISGGTLVA
-2071 ALGTGDVTDNAVL
+2071 
-2084 ELNTGGDF
+2084 
-2092 INNIGGTGR
+2092 
-2101 VEKSGDDTL
+2101 S
-2110 TLSGSNSY
+2110 
-2118 TGGTLISSGT
+2118 
-2128 LVATNV
+2128 
-2134 DALGSGD
+2134 
-2141 VTDNATLELNTGG
+2141 
-2154 DFTNNISGSGQ
+2154 
-2165 VVKSGDETLTLSGS
+2165 
-2179 NTYTGGTTIN
+2179 
-2189 DGTLVATSVEALG
+2189 
-2202 SGDVTNDAVLALNT
+2202 
-2216 GGDFANNIGGTGS
+2216 
-2229 VVKSGDETLTLSG
+2229 
-2242 TNSYT
+2242 
-2247 GGTTISGGTL
+2247 
-2257 VATNVEALGTG
+2257 NVEALGTG
-2268 DVTNN
+2268 DVTN
-2273 ATLELNTGGDFTNNI
+2273 D
-2288 SGNGQVVKSGDDT
+2288 
-2301 LTFSGSNTYTGG
+2301 
-2313 TTINDG
+2313 
-2319 TLVATSVEALGSG
+2319 
-2332 DVTNDAVLALNT
+2332 
-2344 GGDFANNIGGTGSVV
+2344 
-2359 KSGDE
+2359 
-2364 TLTLSGSNTYT
+2364 
-2375 GSTLISSGTLVA
+2375 
-2387 NDVNALGTGDVT
+2387 
-2399 DNATLMLNT
+2399 
-2408 GGDFINNIGGTGR
+2408 
-2421 VEKSGDDTLTLS
+2421 
-2433 GSNSYTGGT
+2433 
-2442 LISSGT
+2442 
-2448 LVATNVDALGSGD
+2448 
-2461 VTDNATLELNTGGT
+2461 
-2475 FDNAISGSGQVV
+2475 
-2487 KSGDETL
+2487 
-2494 TLSGANSYTGGTLI
+2494 
-2508 SSGTLVANDVNALGT
+2508 
-2523 GDVTDNAVLELNTGG
+2523 AVLELNTGG

-2546 SGQVVKSGDETLTLS
+2546 SGQVVKSGDETL
-2561 GANSYTGGTTISG
+2561 
-2574 GTLVASNVEALGSG
+2574 
-2588 DIDNYASLQL
+2588 
-2598 NASGQFVTANLT
+2598 
-2610 THDNA
+2610 
-2615 ITAIG
+2615 
-2620 AGSALRANTLTQE
+2620 
-2633 ANSTLAVHLIDSN
+2633 
-2646 SGAIVTADHAN
+2646 
-2657 LGGTLD
+2657 
-2663 ITGIGN
+2663 
-2669 VAKSWTRDAY
+2669 
-2679 AYTLIDT
+2679 
-2686 DSAINSDFAQFT
+2686 
-2698 VAGMDAKQVDFLTV
+2698 
-2712 DGRVNADDDTRYD
+2712 
-2725 VTASLSWYAD
+2725 
-2735 SDNAATDAHGTFTL
+2735 
-2749 SEQGHSFTLNTAL
+2749 
-2762 TDVDATLNP
+2762 
-2771 DSATYWDGKSL
+2771 
-2782 IKRGAGTLILGAQN
+2782 
-2796 TYSGDTDVQEGALW
+2796 
-2810 LAETATIGSAG
+2810 
-2821 SAQAVNIAAN
+2821 
-2831 AAFGGHNSTVNGHV
+2831 
-2845 NNQGSLYFV
+2845 
-2854 DTFTVNGDVV
+2854 
-2864 NSSAMISGS
+2864 
-2873 DQPNNTLTIAGN
+2873 
-2885 YTGNDGHLYLNTQ
+2885 
-2898 LGDDSSPTDKLIV
+2898 
-2911 TGDTAGSTT
+2911 
-2920 LHITNVNG
+2920 
-2928 LGAQTVNGIEVIE
+2928 
-2941 VGGQSD
+2941 
-2947 GDFRL
+2947 
-2952 YKGHVDIN
+2952 
-2960 AWTYTLKQDGGDWY
+2960 
-2974 LRSESDDVPD
+2974 
-2984 DGGEVTPPDDGGE
+2984 
-2997 VTPPDDGGEVTPP
+2997 
-3010 DDGGEVTPPDD
+3010 
-3021 GGEVTPPDDDGEVT
+3021 
-3035 PPDDGGDIT
+3035 
-3044 PPDDGGDITPPDGGD
+3044 
-3059 VTPVAPQYRAD
+3059 
-3070 IGVYLG
+3070 
-3076 NQWMARNLQMQT
+3076 
-3088 LYDREGSQYRSADG
+3088 
-3102 SIWMR
+3102 
-3107 FKAGKAE
+3107 
-3114 SQAVNGN
+3114 
-3121 VDIDS
+3121 
-3126 DYSQFQLGGDILTW
+3126 
-3140 SDGAQSVTVGL
+3140 
-3151 MGSYINASTDS
+3151 
-3162 TGNRGA
+3162 
-3168 DGSQFSANGSVD
+3168 
-3180 GYNLGLY
+3180 
-3187 ATWFA
+3187 
-3192 DAQSHRGA
+3192 
-3200 YIDSWY
+3200 
-3206 QYGAYNNSVDNDGL
+3206 
-3220 SASRYDSAAH
+3220 
-3230 AVSLETGYRYDIA
+3230 
-3243 LSNRNTVSLT
+3243 
-3253 PQAQVTWQ
+3253 
-3261 RYSADTV
+3261 
-3268 IDDGGT
+3268 
-3274 RISGQNDDSWTTRL
+3274 
-3288 GVRVDGKL
+3288 
-3296 YKESGRIQPFMEVN
+3296 
-3310 WLHAS
+3310 
-3315 DNASATFGDTKVSQD
+3315 
-3330 LPNDR
+3330 
-3335 VEVKVG
+3335 
-3341 IQANVSERLSVYA
+3341 
-3354 QAAGQKGKN
+3354 
-3363 DYGDASFSLNMRYN
+3363 
-3377 W
+3377 

>member
-156 DARIENNATYE
+156 DARIENSATYE

-242 TIITTASDGSGKIE
+242 TIITTASDGSNKIE

-292 YGSHFEVVNRVGGV
+292 HGSHFEVVNRVGGV

-366 TTTGGGSGDAS
+366 TTTGGGAGDAS

-384 DGTVVNNSGTMS
+384 DGTIVNNSGTMS
-396 STVYGVYLDSARSK
+396 SSVYGVYLDSARSK

-426 AVAINGNGNTISN
+426 AVAINGNGNTITN
-439 QGKMTGVSDGLVLSG
+439 QGKMTGVSDGLLISG

-494 TGISIAGGNNQVT
+494 TGISIASGNNQVT
-507 TESGSTIVAKDN
+507 TESGSAIVAKDN

-529 VTNGGSITATGSSI
+529 VTNGGSITATGSSN
-543 SYGIQYNSGTSGT
+543 SYGIQYNSGASGT

-568 GAGDASVYAHGGAVT
+568 GVGDASVYAHGGAVT

-643 NGSGNT
+643 SGSGNT

-656 TGGTNAILINSGSK
+656 TGGTNAVLINSGSK
-670 NNTLTLNTGTE
+670 NNTITLNTGTE

-807 IKQGGGELTLS
+807 VKQGGGELTLS

-850 AYLKLDAANASD
+850 AYLKLDAASASD

-893 DGSTLTADLTAT
+893 DGSTLTADLTET
-905 SGPAIRAK
+905 SGPVIRAK

-947 NAISGDFDGIT
+947 NAISGDFDDIT

-988 LTWYADRYNAAID
+988 LTWYADRDNAAID

-1016 VNTVLENVDA
+1016 VNTVLEDVDA

-1064 TNVEALGTGNVTD
+1064 NNVEALGTGNVTD
-1077 NATLELNTGGDFDN
+1077 
-1091 AISGSGQV
+1091 
-1099 VKSGDETLTL
+1099 
-1109 SGSNT
+1109 
-1114 YTGGTIISGGTL
+1114 
-1126 VATNVEALG
+1126 
-1135 TGDVTDNAT
+1135 
-1144 LELNTGGDFDNAIG
+1144 
-1158 GTGSVVKSGDKT
+1158 
-1170 LTLSGANSY
+1170 
-1179 TGGTTISG
+1179 
-1187 GTLVASNVEALGS
+1187 
-1200 GDVTDNATLEL
+1200 
-1211 NTGGDFANNI
+1211 
-1221 GGTGSVVKSG
+1221 
-1231 DKTLTLS
+1231 
-1238 GTNSYTGGTTI
+1238 
-1249 SGGTLVA
+1249 
-1256 NNVEALGTGDVTNNA
+1256 NA

-1315 GTLVATNVEAL
+1315 GTLVASNVEAL

-1341 GGDFTNNIGGTGSVE
+1341 GGTFDNV
-1356 KSGDKTLTL
+1356 
-1365 SGTNTY
+1365 
-1371 RGGTLIS
+1371 IS
-1378 GGTLVASNV
+1378 G
-1387 EALGSG
+1387 SG
-1393 DVTDNATLEMNT
+1393 Q
-1405 GGDFANNIGGTGSV
+1405 V
-1419 VKSGDKTLTLSGAN
+1419 VKSGDDALTLSGAN

-1446 VASNVEALGTGNVT
+1446 VANNVEALGTGDVT
-1460 DNATLELNTGGDFDN
+1460 NNATLELNTGGDFTN
-1475 AISGSGQVVKSGDG
+1475 AISGSGQVVKSGDKT
-1489 ALTLSGANSYSGA
+1489 LTLSGANSYSGA
-1502 TTISGGTLIAANVN
+1502 TTISGGTLIATHVN

-1575 NSNTVDPV
+1575 NSNTADPV

-1603 VLDSDPASTDDLDT
+1603 VLDSDPASTDDLDI

-1785 GDDVLTLSGANS
+1785 GDGALTLSGANS

-1903 ISGSGQVVKS
+1903 ISGSGQVEKS

-1933 GGTLVANNVEALGT
+1933 DGTLVASNVEALGT
-1947 GDVTDNATLEMNTG
+1947 GDVTDDAT
-1961 GDFINNI
+1961 
-1968 GGTGRV
+1968 
-1974 EKSGDDAL
+1974 
-1982 TLSGSN
+1982 
-1988 TYTGGTTINDGTLI
+1988 
-2002 ATSVDALGSGDVTN
+2002 
-2016 NAVLELNTGGDFINN
+2016 
-2031 IGGTGRVEKSGD
+2031 
-2043 ETLTLSGSNTYTGG
+2043 
-2057 TLISGGTLVATNVE
+2057 
-2071 ALGTGDVTDNAVL
+2071 L

-2101 VEKSGDDTL
+2101 VEKSGDD
-2110 TLSGSNSY
+2110 
-2118 TGGTLISSGT
+2118 
-2128 LVATNV
+2128 
-2134 DALGSGD
+2134 
-2141 VTDNATLELNTGG
+2141 
-2154 DFTNNISGSGQ
+2154 
-2165 VVKSGDETLTLSGS
+2165 KLTLSGS
-2179 NTYTGGTTIN
+2179 NTYTGG
-2189 DGTLVATSVEALG
+2189 
-2202 SGDVTNDAVLALNT
+2202 
-2216 GGDFANNIGGTGS
+2216 
-2229 VVKSGDETLTLSG
+2229 
-2242 TNSYT
+2242 
-2247 GGTTISGGTL
+2247 
-2257 VATNVEALGTG
+2257 
-2268 DVTNN
+2268 
-2273 ATLELNTGGDFTNNI
+2273 
-2288 SGNGQVVKSGDDT
+2288 
-2301 LTFSGSNTYTGG
+2301 
-2313 TTINDG
+2313 
-2319 TLVATSVEALGSG
+2319 
-2332 DVTNDAVLALNT
+2332 
-2344 GGDFANNIGGTGSVV
+2344 
-2359 KSGDE
+2359 
-2364 TLTLSGSNTYT
+2364 
-2375 GSTLISSGTLVA
+2375 TLISSGTLVA

-2408 GGDFINNIGGTGR
+2408 GGDFTNNIGGTGR
-2421 VEKSGDDTLTLS
+2421 VEKSGDDALTLS
-2433 GSNSYTGGT
+2433 GSNTYTGGTLISGGTLVANDVNALGTGDITDNATLALNAVGDFDNAISGSGKVEKSGDDALTLSGSNTYTGGT

-2448 LVATNVDALGSGD
+2448 LVASNVEALGTGD

-2494 TLSGANSYTGGTLI
+2494 TLSGSNTYTGGTLI
-2508 SSGTLVANDVNALGT
+2508 SGGTLVASNVEALGSGDVTNDAVLELNTDGDFDNAIGGTGRVEKSGDDALTLSGSNTYTGGTNINDGTLIATSVDALGTGDVTDNAVLELNTGGTFDNAISGSGQVEKSGDDVLTLSGANSYSGGTLISDGTLVANDVNALGT

-2546 SGQVVKSGDETLTLS
+2546 SGQVVKSGDETLTLSGANSYTGGTLISGGTLVATSVEALGSGDVTDNAVLELNTGGTFDNAISGSGQVVKSGDKTLTLS

-2633 ANSTLAVHLIDSN
+2633 ANSTLAVHLTDSN
-2646 SGAIVTADHAN
+2646 SGAIVTADRAN

-2679 AYTLIDT
+2679 AYTLIDS
-2686 DSAINSDFAQFT
+2686 DSAIDSDFAQFT

-2712 DGRVNADDDTRYD
+2712 DGRVNAADDTRYD

-2771 DSATYWDGKSL
+2771 DSATDWDGKSL

-2796 TYSGDTDVQEGALW
+2796 TYSGDTDVQEGTLW

-2831 AAFGGHNSTVNGHV
+2831 AAFGGHNATVNGHV

-2947 GDFRL
+2947 GDFTL

-2984 DGGEVTPPDDGGE
+2984 DGGDVTPPDDGGDVTPPDDGGDVTPPDDGGE
-2997 VTPPDDGGEVTPP
+2997 VTPPDDGG
-3010 DDGGEVTPPDD
+3010 D
-3021 GGEVTPPDDDGEVT
+3021 VTPPDDDGEVT
-3035 PPDDGGDIT
+3035 PPDDGGDVT
-3044 PPDDGGDITPPDGGD
+3044 PPDDDGDITPPDGGD
-3059 VTPVAPQYRAD
+3059 VTPVTPQYRAD

-3102 SIWMR
+3102 SVWMR

-3296 YKESGRIQPFMEVN
+3296 YKDSGRIQPFMEVN

>member
-1 MNKTYNIIWNAARG
+1 
-15 MYIVTSELARS
+15 
-26 GSRAI
+26 
-31 VSVSASCAVTLLAMD
+31 
-46 AAPAVAEETRVSIPS
+46 
-61 QTTTYTLS
+61 
-69 GATPFVVETGNTV
+69 
-82 ATDTATSA
+82 
-90 AIVGDNSNDWD
+90 
-101 LLIES
+101 
-106 GAVVGSSLTDS
+106 
-117 QAMNLDSSTGATS
+117 
-130 VHNQGTITG
+130 
-139 SNEDGTIML
+139 
-148 QNGGSVIN
+148 
-156 DARIENNATYE
+156 
-167 HDPEDIPQEYAGVY
+167 
-181 MLNGGSYVSSES
+181 
-193 GVLEGVSGVIVQ
+193 
-205 SGEAHITNGGMIN
+205 
-218 SDGSWRSYGVEFRD
+218 
-232 GTYGTIVNTG
+232 
-242 TIITTASDGSGKIE
+242 
-256 DAAIYVHTLNDMAV
+256 
-270 SGSVSVDNSG
+270 
-280 LMQSDFITVALY
+280 
-292 YGSHFEVVNRVGGV
+292 
-306 ITAGNSSLVGIKST
+306 
-320 AMELKVGVDN
+320 
-330 LVTNDGTI
+330 
-338 SAYGTA
+338 
-344 NTYGIHYGE
+344 
-353 STSGGVITNTGSI
+353 
-366 TTTGGGSGDAS
+366 
-377 VYVHGNG
+377 
-384 DGTVVNNSGTMS
+384 
-396 STVYGVYLDSARSK
+396 
-410 GHTLNNQAGGA
+410 
-421 ISANT
+421 
-426 AVAINGNGNTISN
+426 
-439 QGKMTGVSDGLVLSG
+439 
-454 NNNIV
+454 
-459 TTSGGEISGKNG
+459 
-471 IRVSK
+471 
-476 GSGNQITAK
+476 
-485 SGSKITATS
+485 
-494 TGISIAGGNNQVT
+494 
-507 TESGSTIVAKDN
+507 
-519 GILINSGANN
+519 
-529 VTNGGSITATGSSI
+529 
-543 SYGIQYNSGTSGT
+543 
-556 ITNTGTI
+556 
-563 TTTGK
+563 
-568 GAGDASVYAHGGAVT
+568 
-583 INNSGTMDS
+583 
-592 SVFGVYVTT
+592 
-601 GHTLNNLAGG
+601 
-611 SITANTAV
+611 
-619 QLNGNNNTLANA
+619 
-631 GAILGDTNGVTI
+631 
-643 NGSGNT
+643 
-649 LTSQGKI
+649 
-656 TGGTNAILINSGSK
+656 
-670 NNTLTLNTGTE
+670 
-681 ISGSITDDNNSASAN
+681 
-696 NNLILDGEGTLGS
+696 
-709 SISGLNS
+709 
-716 VTSSGDWTLS
+716 
-726 GATMNL
+726 
-732 SGTTNSALWV
+732 
-742 KSGTLILNG
+742 
-751 AMTAKGA
+751 
-758 TVDSGTTLQ
+758 
-767 IGNGGTLGAFNGD
+767 
-780 IVDNGTLT
+780 
-788 FNRSDAA
+788 
-795 AYGSVISGSGNV
+795 
-807 IKQGGGELTLS
+807 
-818 NNNSYSG
+818 
-825 GTTIAEG
+825 
-832 TLTATAGG
+832 
-840 ALGSGNIDNR
+840 
-850 AYLKLDAANASD
+850 
-862 PFIVADLTT
+862 
-871 HSGATVEIGAGSTL
+871 
-885 QANTLTQQ
+885 
-893 DGSTLTADLTAT
+893 
-905 SGPAIRAK
+905 
-913 NVNLDGTL
+913 
-921 NVASPASQEP
+921 
-931 IRSTD
+931 
-936 DLISLALIESD
+936 
-947 NAISGDFDGIT
+947 
-958 INGNAMN
+958 
-965 PDAFITVVG
+965 
-974 QKNVNDTHYDLVET
+974 
-988 LTWYADRYNAAID
+988 
-1001 AHGTFN
+1001 
-1007 LADADDSFT
+1007 
-1016 VNTVLENVDA
+1016 
-1026 NSGWNGQS
+1026 
-1034 LTKTGAGTLILN
+1034 
-1046 AENTYTGGTTISD
+1046 
-1059 GTLVA
+1059 
-1064 TNVEALGTGNVTD
+1064 
-1077 NATLELNTGGDFDN
+1077 
-1091 AISGSGQV
+1091 GSGQV
-1099 VKSGDETLTL
+1099 VKSGDEMLTL
-1109 SGSNT
+1109 SGANS
-1114 YTGGTIISGGTL
+1114 YTGGTTISGGTL
-1126 VATNVEALG
+1126 VVSNVEALG
-1135 TGDVTDNAT
+1135 SGDVTDNAT
-1144 LELNTGGDFDNAIG
+1144 LELNTGGDFDNNIG

-1170 LTLSGANSY
+1170 LTLSGANSYTGGTTISGGTLVATNVEALGSGDVTDNATLELNTGGTFDNVISGSGQVVKSGDEMLTLSGANSY

-1211 NTGGDFANNI
+1211 NTGGDFDNAI
-1221 GGTGSVVKSG
+1221 SGSGQVVKSG
-1231 DKTLTLS
+1231 DDALTLS
-1238 GTNSYTGGTTI
+1238 GNNSYTGGTLI
-1249 SGGTLVA
+1249 SDGTLVA
-1256 NNVEALGTGDVTNNA
+1256 SNVEALGSGDVTNDA
-1271 TLELNTGGDFDNAI
+1271 VLELNTGGDFDNAI
-1285 SGSGQVVKSGDETLT
+1285 SGSGQ
-1300 LSGANS
+1300 
-1306 YTGGTTISG
+1306 
-1315 GTLVATNVEAL
+1315 
-1326 GTGDI
+1326 
-1331 TDNATLELNA
+1331 
-1341 GGDFTNNIGGTGSVE
+1341 
-1356 KSGDKTLTL
+1356 
-1365 SGTNTY
+1365 
-1371 RGGTLIS
+1371 
-1378 GGTLVASNV
+1378 
-1387 EALGSG
+1387 
-1393 DVTDNATLEMNT
+1393 
-1405 GGDFANNIGGTGSV
+1405 V

-1446 VASNVEALGTGNVT
+1446 VASNVEALGSGDIT

-1475 AISGSGQVVKSGDG
+1475 AISGSGQVVKSGDET
-1489 ALTLSGANSYSGA
+1489 LTLSGTNTYTGG
-1502 TTISGGTLIAANVN
+1502 TTISGGTLIATHVN

-1533 SGQFTVTDL
+1533 SGQFAVTDL

-1575 NSNTVDPV
+1575 NSNTADPV

-1699 NVDATLDPASATGW
+1699 NVDATLDPDSATGW

-1733 YTGGTTI
+1733 YTVGTTI

-1785 GDDVLTLSGANS
+1785 GDKMLTLSGTNS
-1797 YSGGTLISDG
+1797 YSGGTLISGG
-1807 TLVASNVDALG
+1807 TLVATNVDALG
-1818 SGDVTNNA
+1818 SGDVT
-1826 TLEMNTGG
+1826 
-1834 DFINNI
+1834 
-1840 GGTGRVE
+1840 
-1847 KSGDDTLT
+1847 DD
-1855 LSGSN
+1855 
-1860 TYTGGTLISDGTL
+1860 
-1873 VASNVEALGTGDVT
+1873 
-1887 NNATLELN
+1887 ATLELN

-1913 GDDVLTLSGANSY
+1913 GDDT
-1926 SGGTLIS
+1926 
-1933 GGTLVANNVEALGT
+1933 
-1947 GDVTDNATLEMNTG
+1947 
-1961 GDFINNI
+1961 
-1968 GGTGRV
+1968 
-1974 EKSGDDAL
+1974 L

-1988 TYTGGTTINDGTLI
+1988 TYTGGTIISGGTLV
-2002 ATSVDALGSGDVTN
+2002 ASNVEALGTGDVTN
-2016 NAVLELNTGGDFINN
+2016 DAVLELNTGGDFDNAIS
-2031 IGGTGRVEKSGD
+2031 GSGQVVKSGD

-2057 TLISGGTLVATNVE
+2057 TLISGGTLVASNVEALGSGDVTNDAVLELNTGGDFTNAISGSGQVVKSGDETLTLSGANSYTGGTLISGGTLIASNVE

-2092 INNIGGTGR
+2092 
-2101 VEKSGDDTL
+2101 
-2110 TLSGSNSY
+2110 
-2118 TGGTLISSGT
+2118 
-2128 LVATNV
+2128 
-2134 DALGSGD
+2134 
-2141 VTDNATLELNTGG
+2141 
-2154 DFTNNISGSGQ
+2154 
-2165 VVKSGDETLTLSGS
+2165 
-2179 NTYTGGTTIN
+2179 
-2189 DGTLVATSVEALG
+2189 
-2202 SGDVTNDAVLALNT
+2202 
-2216 GGDFANNIGGTGS
+2216 
-2229 VVKSGDETLTLSG
+2229 
-2242 TNSYT
+2242 
-2247 GGTTISGGTL
+2247 
-2257 VATNVEALGTG
+2257 
-2268 DVTNN
+2268 
-2273 ATLELNTGGDFTNNI
+2273 
-2288 SGNGQVVKSGDDT
+2288 
-2301 LTFSGSNTYTGG
+2301 
-2313 TTINDG
+2313 
-2319 TLVATSVEALGSG
+2319 
-2332 DVTNDAVLALNT
+2332 
-2344 GGDFANNIGGTGSVV
+2344 
-2359 KSGDE
+2359 
-2364 TLTLSGSNTYT
+2364 
-2375 GSTLISSGTLVA
+2375 
-2387 NDVNALGTGDVT
+2387 
-2399 DNATLMLNT
+2399 
-2408 GGDFINNIGGTGR
+2408 
-2421 VEKSGDDTLTLS
+2421 
-2433 GSNSYTGGT
+2433 
-2442 LISSGT
+2442 
-2448 LVATNVDALGSGD
+2448 
-2461 VTDNATLELNTGGT
+2461 
-2475 FDNAISGSGQVV
+2475 DNAISGSGQVE

-2538 DFDNAISG
+2538 TFDNAISGSGQVVKSGDETLTLSGSNTYTGGTTINDGTLIATSVDALGSGDVTDNAVLELNTGGDFDNAISG

-2561 GANSYTGGTTISG
+2561 GTNSYTDGTLISGGTLVATNLEALGTGDVTNNATLELNTGGTFDNAISGSGQVVKSGDDALTLSGSNTYTGGTTISG
-2574 GTLVASNVEALGSG
+2574 GTLIATSVDALGSGDVTDNAVLELNTGGTFDNAISGSGQVVKSGDKTLTLSGSNTYTGGTTISGGTLIASNVEALGSG
-2588 DIDNYASLQL
+2588 NIDNYASLQL

-2615 ITAIG
+2615 TTAIG
-2620 AGSALRANTLTQE
+2620 AGSTLRANTLTQE
-2633 ANSTLAVHLIDSN
+2633 ANSTLAVHLTDSN

-2712 DGRVNADDDTRYD
+2712 DGRVNAADDTRYD

-2771 DSATYWDGKSL
+2771 DSATDWDGKSL

-2831 AAFGGHNSTVNGHV
+2831 AAFGGHNATVNGHV
-2845 NNQGSLYFV
+2845 NNLGSLYFV

-2947 GDFRL
+2947 GDFTL

-2984 DGGEVTPPDDGGE
+2984 DGGD
-2997 VTPPDDGGEVTPP
+2997 
-3010 DDGGEVTPPDD
+3010 
-3021 GGEVTPPDDDGEVT
+3021 VT
-3035 PPDDGGDIT
+3035 PPDDGGDVT
-3044 PPDDGGDITPPDGGD
+3044 PPDDGGDVTPPDDGGDVTPPDDGGDVTPPDDDGDITPPDGGD

-3102 SIWMR
+3102 SVWMR

-3288 GVRVDGKL
+3288 GMRVDGKL

>member
-156 DARIENNATYE
+156 DARIENSATYE

-242 TIITTASDGSGKIE
+242 TIITTASDGSNKIE

-292 YGSHFEVVNRVGGV
+292 HGSHFEVVNRVGGV

-366 TTTGGGSGDAS
+366 TTTGGGAGDAS

-384 DGTVVNNSGTMS
+384 DGTIVNNSGTMS
-396 STVYGVYLDSARSK
+396 SSVYGVYLDSARSK

-426 AVAINGNGNTISN
+426 AVAINGNGNTITN
-439 QGKMTGVSDGLVLSG
+439 QGKMTGVSDGLLISG

-494 TGISIAGGNNQVT
+494 TGISIASGNNQVT
-507 TESGSTIVAKDN
+507 TESGSAIVAKDN

-529 VTNGGSITATGSSI
+529 VTNGGSITATGSSN
-543 SYGIQYNSGTSGT
+543 SYGIQYNSGASGT

-568 GAGDASVYAHGGAVT
+568 GVGDASVYAHGGAVT

-643 NGSGNT
+643 SGSGNT

-656 TGGTNAILINSGSK
+656 TGGTNAVLINSGSK
-670 NNTLTLNTGTE
+670 NNTITLNTGTE

-807 IKQGGGELTLS
+807 VKQGGGELTLS

-850 AYLKLDAANASD
+850 AYLKLDAASASD

-893 DGSTLTADLTAT
+893 DGSTLTADLTET
-905 SGPAIRAK
+905 SGPVIRAK

-947 NAISGDFDGIT
+947 NAISGDFDDIT

-988 LTWYADRYNAAID
+988 LTWYADRDNAAID

-1016 VNTVLENVDA
+1016 VNTVLEDVDA

-1064 TNVEALGTGNVTD
+1064 NNVEALGTGNVTD
-1077 NATLELNTGGDFDN
+1077 
-1091 AISGSGQV
+1091 
-1099 VKSGDETLTL
+1099 
-1109 SGSNT
+1109 
-1114 YTGGTIISGGTL
+1114 
-1126 VATNVEALG
+1126 
-1135 TGDVTDNAT
+1135 
-1144 LELNTGGDFDNAIG
+1144 
-1158 GTGSVVKSGDKT
+1158 
-1170 LTLSGANSY
+1170 
-1179 TGGTTISG
+1179 
-1187 GTLVASNVEALGS
+1187 
-1200 GDVTDNATLEL
+1200 
-1211 NTGGDFANNI
+1211 
-1221 GGTGSVVKSG
+1221 
-1231 DKTLTLS
+1231 
-1238 GTNSYTGGTTI
+1238 
-1249 SGGTLVA
+1249 
-1256 NNVEALGTGDVTNNA
+1256 NA

-1315 GTLVATNVEAL
+1315 GTLVASNVEAL

-1341 GGDFTNNIGGTGSVE
+1341 GGTFDNV
-1356 KSGDKTLTL
+1356 
-1365 SGTNTY
+1365 
-1371 RGGTLIS
+1371 IS
-1378 GGTLVASNV
+1378 G
-1387 EALGSG
+1387 SG
-1393 DVTDNATLEMNT
+1393 Q
-1405 GGDFANNIGGTGSV
+1405 V
-1419 VKSGDKTLTLSGAN
+1419 VKSGDDALTLSGAN

-1446 VASNVEALGTGNVT
+1446 VANNVEALGTGDVT
-1460 DNATLELNTGGDFDN
+1460 NNATLELNTGGDFTN
-1475 AISGSGQVVKSGDG
+1475 AISGSGQVVKSGDKT
-1489 ALTLSGANSYSGA
+1489 LTLSGANSYSGA
-1502 TTISGGTLIAANVN
+1502 TTISGGTLIATHVN

-1575 NSNTVDPV
+1575 NSNTADPV

-1603 VLDSDPASTDDLDT
+1603 VLDSDPASTDDLDI

-1785 GDDVLTLSGANS
+1785 GDGALTLSGANS

-1903 ISGSGQVVKS
+1903 ISGSGQVEKS

-1933 GGTLVANNVEALGT
+1933 DGTLVASNVEALGTGDVTDDATLELNTGGDFINNIGGTGRVEKSGDDKLTLSGSNTYTGGTLISSGTLVANDVNALGTGDVTDNATLMLNTGGDFTNNIGGTGRVEKSGDDALTLSGSNTYTGGTLISGGTLVANDVNALGTGDITDNATLALNAVGDFDNAISGSGKVEKSGDDALTLSGSNTYTGGTLISSGTLVASNVEALGT
-1947 GDVTDNATLEMNTG
+1947 GDVTDNATLELNTG
-1961 GDFINNI
+1961 GTFDNAISGSGQVVKSGDETLTLSGSNTYTGGTLISGGTLVASNVEALGSGDVTNDAVLELNTDGDFDNAI

-2002 ATSVDALGSGDVTN
+2002 ATSVDALG
-2016 NAVLELNTGGDFINN
+2016 
-2031 IGGTGRVEKSGD
+2031 
-2043 ETLTLSGSNTYTGG
+2043 
-2057 TLISGGTLVATNVE
+2057 
-2071 ALGTGDVTDNAVL
+2071 TGDVTDNAV
-2084 ELNTGGDF
+2084 
-2092 INNIGGTGR
+2092 
-2101 VEKSGDDTL
+2101 
-2110 TLSGSNSY
+2110 
-2118 TGGTLISSGT
+2118 
-2128 LVATNV
+2128 
-2134 DALGSGD
+2134 
-2141 VTDNATLELNTGG
+2141 
-2154 DFTNNISGSGQ
+2154 
-2165 VVKSGDETLTLSGS
+2165 
-2179 NTYTGGTTIN
+2179 
-2189 DGTLVATSVEALG
+2189 
-2202 SGDVTNDAVLALNT
+2202 
-2216 GGDFANNIGGTGS
+2216 
-2229 VVKSGDETLTLSG
+2229 
-2242 TNSYT
+2242 
-2247 GGTTISGGTL
+2247 
-2257 VATNVEALGTG
+2257 
-2268 DVTNN
+2268 
-2273 ATLELNTGGDFTNNI
+2273 
-2288 SGNGQVVKSGDDT
+2288 
-2301 LTFSGSNTYTGG
+2301 
-2313 TTINDG
+2313 
-2319 TLVATSVEALGSG
+2319 
-2332 DVTNDAVLALNT
+2332 
-2344 GGDFANNIGGTGSVV
+2344 
-2359 KSGDE
+2359 
-2364 TLTLSGSNTYT
+2364 
-2375 GSTLISSGTLVA
+2375 
-2387 NDVNALGTGDVT
+2387 
-2399 DNATLMLNT
+2399 
-2408 GGDFINNIGGTGR
+2408 
-2421 VEKSGDDTLTLS
+2421 
-2433 GSNSYTGGT
+2433 
-2442 LISSGT
+2442 
-2448 LVATNVDALGSGD
+2448 
-2461 VTDNATLELNTGGT
+2461 LELNTGGT
-2475 FDNAISGSGQVV
+2475 FDNAISGSGQVE
-2487 KSGDETL
+2487 KSGDDVL
-2494 TLSGANSYTGGTLI
+2494 TLSGANSYSGGTLI
-2508 SSGTLVANDVNALGT
+2508 SDGTLVANDVNALGT

-2561 GANSYTGGTTISG
+2561 GANSYTGGTLISGGTLVATSVEALGSGDVTDNAVLELNTGGTTISG

-2633 ANSTLAVHLIDSN
+2633 ANSTLAVHLTDSN
-2646 SGAIVTADHAN
+2646 SGAIVTADRAN

-2679 AYTLIDT
+2679 AYTLIDS
-2686 DSAINSDFAQFT
+2686 DSAIDSDFAQFT

-2712 DGRVNADDDTRYD
+2712 DGRVNAADDTRYD

-2771 DSATYWDGKSL
+2771 DSATDWDGKSL

-2796 TYSGDTDVQEGALW
+2796 TYSGDTDVQEGTLW

-2831 AAFGGHNSTVNGHV
+2831 AAFGGHNATVNGHV

-2947 GDFRL
+2947 GDFTL

-2984 DGGEVTPPDDGGE
+2984 DGGDVTPPDDGGDVTPPDDGGDVTPPDDGGE
-2997 VTPPDDGGEVTPP
+2997 VTPPDDGG
-3010 DDGGEVTPPDD
+3010 D
-3021 GGEVTPPDDDGEVT
+3021 VTPPDDDGEVT
-3035 PPDDGGDIT
+3035 PPDDGGDVT
-3044 PPDDGGDITPPDGGD
+3044 PPDDDGDITPPDGGD
-3059 VTPVAPQYRAD
+3059 VTPVTPQYRAD

-3102 SIWMR
+3102 SVWMR

-3296 YKESGRIQPFMEVN
+3296 YKDSGRIQPFMEVN

>member
-69 GATPFVVETGNTV
+69 GATPFVVETDNTI
-82 ATDTATSA
+82 ATDTAASA

-139 SNEDGTIML
+139 SNEDGTILL

-156 DARIENNATYE
+156 DALIENSATYE

-292 YGSHFEVVNRVGGV
+292 HGSHFEVVNRVGGV

-366 TTTGGGSGDAS
+366 TTTGGGAGDAS

-410 GHTLNNQAGGA
+410 GHTLNNQAGSA

-426 AVAINGNGNTISN
+426 AVAINGNGNTITN
-439 QGKMTGVSDGLVLSG
+439 QGKMTGVSDGLLISG

-485 SGSKITATS
+485 SGSKITTTS
-494 TGISIAGGNNQVT
+494 TGISIAGGNNQIT
-507 TESGSTIVAKDN
+507 TESGSAIVAKDN

-529 VTNGGSITATGSSI
+529 VTNGGSITATGSNM
-543 SYGIQYNSGTSGT
+543 SYGIQYNSGASGT

-611 SITANTAV
+611 SISANTAV
-619 QLNGNNNTLANA
+619 QFHGNNNKLANA

-643 NGSGNT
+643 SGSGNT

-726 GATMNL
+726 GATMNF

-767 IGNGGTLGAFNGD
+767 IGNSGTLGAFNGD

-850 AYLKLDAANASD
+850 AYLKLDAASASD

-947 NAISGDFDGIT
+947 NAISGDFDDIT

-988 LTWYADRYNAAID
+988 LTWYADRDNAAID

-1016 VNTVLENVDA
+1016 VNTVLEDVDA
-1026 NSGWNGQS
+1026 NSGWDGQS

-1046 AENTYTGGTTISD
+1046 AENTYTGGTTISG

-1064 TNVEALGTGNVTD
+1064 SNVEALGTGNVTD
-1077 NATLELNTGGDFDN
+1077 NATLELNTGGDFTNNISGSGQVVKSGDKTLTLSGINSYTGGTTISGGTLVASNVDALGSGDVTDN
-1091 AISGSGQV
+1091 ATLEMNTGGDFDNVISGSGQV
-1099 VKSGDETLTL
+1099 VKSGDE
-1109 SGSNT
+1109 
-1114 YTGGTIISGGTL
+1114 
-1126 VATNVEALG
+1126 
-1135 TGDVTDNAT
+1135 
-1144 LELNTGGDFDNAIG
+1144 
-1158 GTGSVVKSGDKT
+1158 T

-1200 GDVTDNATLEL
+1200 GDVTDNATLE
-1211 NTGGDFANNI
+1211 
-1221 GGTGSVVKSG
+1221 
-1231 DKTLTLS
+1231 
-1238 GTNSYTGGTTI
+1238 
-1249 SGGTLVA
+1249 
-1256 NNVEALGTGDVTNNA
+1256 
-1271 TLELNTGGDFDNAI
+1271 
-1285 SGSGQVVKSGDETLT
+1285 
-1300 LSGANS
+1300 
-1306 YTGGTTISG
+1306 
-1315 GTLVATNVEAL
+1315 
-1326 GTGDI
+1326 
-1331 TDNATLELNA
+1331 
-1341 GGDFTNNIGGTGSVE
+1341 
-1356 KSGDKTLTL
+1356 
-1365 SGTNTY
+1365 
-1371 RGGTLIS
+1371 
-1378 GGTLVASNV
+1378 
-1387 EALGSG
+1387 
-1393 DVTDNATLEMNT
+1393 MNT
-1405 GGDFANNIGGTGSV
+1405 GGDFTNNIGGTGSV

-1433 SYTGGTTISGGTL
+1433 SY
-1446 VASNVEALGTGNVT
+1446 
-1460 DNATLELNTGGDFDN
+1460 
-1475 AISGSGQVVKSGDG
+1475 
-1489 ALTLSGANSYSGA
+1489 SGA
-1502 TTISGGTLIAANVN
+1502 TTISGGTLIATHVN
-1516 ALGTGAIDNRAS
+1516 ALGMGAIDNRAS

-1575 NSNTVDPV
+1575 NSNTADPV

-1785 GDDVLTLSGANS
+1785 GDETLTLSGTNTYSGGTLISGGTLVASNVEALGTGDVTNDAVLELNTGGTFDNAISGSGQVVKSGDKMLTLSGANS
-1797 YSGGTLISDG
+1797 YS
-1807 TLVASNVDALG
+1807 
-1818 SGDVTNNA
+1818 
-1826 TLEMNTGG
+1826 
-1834 DFINNI
+1834 
-1840 GGTGRVE
+1840 
-1847 KSGDDTLT
+1847 
-1855 LSGSN
+1855 
-1860 TYTGGTLISDGTL
+1860 GGTLISDGTL

-1895 TGGTFDNA
+1895 TGG
-1903 ISGSGQVVKS
+1903 
-1913 GDDVLTLSGANSY
+1913 
-1926 SGGTLIS
+1926 
-1933 GGTLVANNVEALGT
+1933 
-1947 GDVTDNATLEMNTG
+1947 
-1961 GDFINNI
+1961 
-1968 GGTGRV
+1968 
-1974 EKSGDDAL
+1974 
-1982 TLSGSN
+1982 
-1988 TYTGGTTINDGTLI
+1988 
-2002 ATSVDALGSGDVTN
+2002 
-2016 NAVLELNTGGDFINN
+2016 
-2031 IGGTGRVEKSGD
+2031 
-2043 ETLTLSGSNTYTGG
+2043 
-2057 TLISGGTLVATNVE
+2057 
-2071 ALGTGDVTDNAVL
+2071 
-2084 ELNTGGDF
+2084 
-2092 INNIGGTGR
+2092 
-2101 VEKSGDDTL
+2101 
-2110 TLSGSNSY
+2110 
-2118 TGGTLISSGT
+2118 
-2128 LVATNV
+2128 
-2134 DALGSGD
+2134 
-2141 VTDNATLELNTGG
+2141 
-2154 DFTNNISGSGQ
+2154 
-2165 VVKSGDETLTLSGS
+2165 
-2179 NTYTGGTTIN
+2179 
-2189 DGTLVATSVEALG
+2189 
-2202 SGDVTNDAVLALNT
+2202 
-2216 GGDFANNIGGTGS
+2216 
-2229 VVKSGDETLTLSG
+2229 
-2242 TNSYT
+2242 
-2247 GGTTISGGTL
+2247 
-2257 VATNVEALGTG
+2257 
-2268 DVTNN
+2268 
-2273 ATLELNTGGDFTNNI
+2273 
-2288 SGNGQVVKSGDDT
+2288 
-2301 LTFSGSNTYTGG
+2301 
-2313 TTINDG
+2313 
-2319 TLVATSVEALGSG
+2319 
-2332 DVTNDAVLALNT
+2332 
-2344 GGDFANNIGGTGSVV
+2344 
-2359 KSGDE
+2359 
-2364 TLTLSGSNTYT
+2364 
-2375 GSTLISSGTLVA
+2375 
-2387 NDVNALGTGDVT
+2387 
-2399 DNATLMLNT
+2399 
-2408 GGDFINNIGGTGR
+2408 
-2421 VEKSGDDTLTLS
+2421 
-2433 GSNSYTGGT
+2433 
-2442 LISSGT
+2442 
-2448 LVATNVDALGSGD
+2448 
-2461 VTDNATLELNTGGT
+2461 
-2475 FDNAISGSGQVV
+2475 
-2487 KSGDETL
+2487 
-2494 TLSGANSYTGGTLI
+2494 
-2508 SSGTLVANDVNALGT
+2508 
-2523 GDVTDNAVLELNTGG
+2523 

-2546 SGQVVKSGDETLTLS
+2546 SGQVVKSGDKTLTLS

-2574 GTLVASNVEALGSG
+2574 GTLVASNVNALGSG

-2598 NASGQFVTANLT
+2598 NACGQFVTANLT

-2615 ITAIG
+2615 TTAIG

-2633 ANSTLAVHLIDSN
+2633 ANSTLAVHLTDSN
-2646 SGAIVTADHAN
+2646 SGAIVTADRAN

-2669 VAKSWTRDAY
+2669 VTKSWTRDAY
-2679 AYTLIDT
+2679 TYTLIDT
-2686 DSAINSDFAQFT
+2686 DSAIDSDFAQFT

-2712 DGRVNADDDTRYD
+2712 DGRVNAADDTRYD

-2796 TYSGDTDVQEGALW
+2796 TYSGDTDVQEGTLW

-2831 AAFGGHNSTVNGHV
+2831 AAFGGHNATVNGHV
-2845 NNQGSLYFV
+2845 NNLGNLYFV

-2947 GDFRL
+2947 GDFTL

-2984 DGGEVTPPDDGGE
+2984 DGGDVTPPDDGGDITPPDDGGE

-3035 PPDDGGDIT
+3035 PPDDGGDVT
-3044 PPDDGGDITPPDGGD
+3044 PPDDDGDITPPDGGD
-3059 VTPVAPQYRAD
+3059 VTPVTPQYRAD

-3102 SIWMR
+3102 SVWMR

-3151 MGSYINASTDS
+3151 MGSYINANTDS

-3243 LSNRNTVSLT
+3243 LSKRNTVSLT

>member
-1 MNKTYNIIWNAARG
+1 
-15 MYIVTSELARS
+15 
-26 GSRAI
+26 
-31 VSVSASCAVTLLAMD
+31 
-46 AAPAVAEETRVSIPS
+46 
-61 QTTTYTLS
+61 
-69 GATPFVVETGNTV
+69 
-82 ATDTATSA
+82 
-90 AIVGDNSNDWD
+90 
-101 LLIES
+101 
-106 GAVVGSSLTDS
+106 
-117 QAMNLDSSTGATS
+117 
-130 VHNQGTITG
+130 
-139 SNEDGTIML
+139 
-148 QNGGSVIN
+148 
-156 DARIENNATYE
+156 
-167 HDPEDIPQEYAGVY
+167 
-181 MLNGGSYVSSES
+181 
-193 GVLEGVSGVIVQ
+193 
-205 SGEAHITNGGMIN
+205 
-218 SDGSWRSYGVEFRD
+218 
-232 GTYGTIVNTG
+232 
-242 TIITTASDGSGKIE
+242 
-256 DAAIYVHTLNDMAV
+256 
-270 SGSVSVDNSG
+270 
-280 LMQSDFITVALY
+280 
-292 YGSHFEVVNRVGGV
+292 
-306 ITAGNSSLVGIKST
+306 
-320 AMELKVGVDN
+320 
-330 LVTNDGTI
+330 
-338 SAYGTA
+338 AYGTA

-366 TTTGGGSGDAS
+366 TTTGGGAGDAS

-396 STVYGVYLDSARSK
+396 SSVYGVYLDSARSK
-410 GHTLNNQAGGA
+410 GHTLNNQAGSA

-426 AVAINGNGNTISN
+426 AVAINGNGNIITN
-439 QGKMTGVSDGLVLSG
+439 QGKMTGVSDGLLISG

-485 SGSKITATS
+485 SGSKITTTS
-494 TGISIAGGNNQVT
+494 TGISIAGGNNQIT
-507 TESGSTIVAKDN
+507 TESGSVIVAKDN

-543 SYGIQYNSGTSGT
+543 SYGIQYNSGASGT

-742 KSGTLILNG
+742 KSGTLIVNG

-807 IKQGGGELTLS
+807 VKQGGGELTLS

-850 AYLKLDAANASD
+850 AYLKLDAASASD

-893 DGSTLTADLTAT
+893 DGSTLTADLTET
-905 SGPAIRAK
+905 SGPVIRAK

-947 NAISGDFDGIT
+947 NAISGDFGDIT

-988 LTWYADRYNAAID
+988 LTWYADRDNAAID

-1046 AENTYTGGTTISD
+1046 AENTYTGSTTISE
-1059 GTLVA
+1059 GTLIA

-1077 NATLELNTGGDFDN
+1077 NATLEMNTGGDFDN

-1109 SGSNT
+1109 SGANS
-1114 YTGGTIISGGTL
+1114 YTGGTTISGGTL
-1126 VATNVEALG
+1126 VASNVEALG
-1135 TGDVTDNAT
+1135 TGDITDNAT
-1144 LELNTGGDFDNAIG
+1144 LELNTGGDFDNVIS
-1158 GTGSVVKSGDKT
+1158 GSGQVVKSGDKT

-1211 NTGGDFANNI
+1211 NT
-1221 GGTGSVVKSG
+1221 S
-1231 DKTLTLS
+1231 
-1238 GTNSYTGGTTI
+1238 
-1249 SGGTLVA
+1249 
-1256 NNVEALGTGDVTNNA
+1256 
-1271 TLELNTGGDFDNAI
+1271 
-1285 SGSGQVVKSGDETLT
+1285 
-1300 LSGANS
+1300 
-1306 YTGGTTISG
+1306 
-1315 GTLVATNVEAL
+1315 
-1326 GTGDI
+1326 
-1331 TDNATLELNA
+1331 
-1341 GGDFTNNIGGTGSVE
+1341 
-1356 KSGDKTLTL
+1356 
-1365 SGTNTY
+1365 
-1371 RGGTLIS
+1371 
-1378 GGTLVASNV
+1378 
-1387 EALGSG
+1387 
-1393 DVTDNATLEMNT
+1393 
-1405 GGDFANNIGGTGSV
+1405 GDFANNIGGTGSV

-1433 SYTGGTTISGGTL
+1433 SYTGGTIISGGTL
-1446 VASNVEALGTGNVT
+1446 VATNVDALGTGDVI

-1475 AISGSGQVVKSGDG
+1475 AISGSGQVVKSGDDTL
-1489 ALTLSGANSYSGA
+1489 ALSGANSYSGA

-1575 NSNTVDPV
+1575 DSNTADPV

-1603 VLDSDPASTDDLDT
+1603 VLDSAPASTDDLDT

-1785 GDDVLTLSGANS
+1785 GDET
-1797 YSGGTLISDG
+1797 
-1807 TLVASNVDALG
+1807 
-1818 SGDVTNNA
+1818 
-1826 TLEMNTGG
+1826 
-1834 DFINNI
+1834 
-1840 GGTGRVE
+1840 
-1847 KSGDDTLT
+1847 
-1855 LSGSN
+1855 
-1860 TYTGGTLISDGTL
+1860 
-1873 VASNVEALGTGDVT
+1873 
-1887 NNATLELN
+1887 
-1895 TGGTFDNA
+1895 
-1903 ISGSGQVVKS
+1903 
-1913 GDDVLTLSGANSY
+1913 
-1926 SGGTLIS
+1926 
-1933 GGTLVANNVEALGT
+1933 
-1947 GDVTDNATLEMNTG
+1947 
-1961 GDFINNI
+1961 
-1968 GGTGRV
+1968 
-1974 EKSGDDAL
+1974 L

-2002 ATSVDALGSGDVTN
+2002 ATSVDALGSGDVTDNAVLELNTGGDFDNAISGSGQVVKSGDETLTLSGTNSYTDGTLISGGTLVATNLEALGTGDVTN
-2016 NAVLELNTGGDFINN
+2016 NATLELNTGGDFINN

-2118 TGGTLISSGT
+2118 TGGTLISG
-2128 LVATNV
+2128 
-2134 DALGSGD
+2134 
-2141 VTDNATLELNTGG
+2141 
-2154 DFTNNISGSGQ
+2154 
-2165 VVKSGDETLTLSGS
+2165 
-2179 NTYTGGTTIN
+2179 
-2189 DGTLVATSVEALG
+2189 
-2202 SGDVTNDAVLALNT
+2202 
-2216 GGDFANNIGGTGS
+2216 
-2229 VVKSGDETLTLSG
+2229 
-2242 TNSYT
+2242 
-2247 GGTTISGGTL
+2247 
-2257 VATNVEALGTG
+2257 
-2268 DVTNN
+2268 
-2273 ATLELNTGGDFTNNI
+2273 
-2288 SGNGQVVKSGDDT
+2288 
-2301 LTFSGSNTYTGG
+2301 
-2313 TTINDG
+2313 
-2319 TLVATSVEALGSG
+2319 
-2332 DVTNDAVLALNT
+2332 
-2344 GGDFANNIGGTGSVV
+2344 
-2359 KSGDE
+2359 
-2364 TLTLSGSNTYT
+2364 
-2375 GSTLISSGTLVA
+2375 
-2387 NDVNALGTGDVT
+2387 
-2399 DNATLMLNT
+2399 
-2408 GGDFINNIGGTGR
+2408 
-2421 VEKSGDDTLTLS
+2421 
-2433 GSNSYTGGT
+2433 
-2442 LISSGT
+2442 GT

-2508 SSGTLVANDVNALGT
+2508 SGGTLVATSVEALGS

-2538 DFDNAISG
+2538 TFDNAISG
-2546 SGQVVKSGDETLTLS
+2546 SGQVVKSGDKTLTLS

-2615 ITAIG
+2615 TTAIG

-2633 ANSTLAVHLIDSN
+2633 ANSTLAVHLTDSN
-2646 SGAIVTADHAN
+2646 SGAIVTADRAN

-2796 TYSGDTDVQEGALW
+2796 TYSGDTDVQEGTLW

-2831 AAFGGHNSTVNGHV
+2831 AAFGGHNATVNGHV
-2845 NNQGSLYFV
+2845 NNLGNLYFV

-2898 LGDDSSPTDKLIV
+2898 LGDDNSPTDKLIV

-2947 GDFRL
+2947 GDFTL

-2984 DGGEVTPPDDGGE
+2984 DGGD
-2997 VTPPDDGGEVTPP
+2997 
-3010 DDGGEVTPPDD
+3010 
-3021 GGEVTPPDDDGEVT
+3021 VT
-3035 PPDDGGDIT
+3035 PPDDGGDVT
-3044 PPDDGGDITPPDGGD
+3044 PPDDGGDVTPPDDGGDVTPPDDGGDVSPPDDGGDVTPPDDGGDVTPPDGDGDITPPDGGD
-3059 VTPVAPQYRAD
+3059 VTPVTPQYRAD

-3102 SIWMR
+3102 SVWMR

>member
-1 MNKTYNIIWNAARG
+1 
-15 MYIVTSELARS
+15 
-26 GSRAI
+26 
-31 VSVSASCAVTLLAMD
+31 
-46 AAPAVAEETRVSIPS
+46 
-61 QTTTYTLS
+61 
-69 GATPFVVETGNTV
+69 
-82 ATDTATSA
+82 
-90 AIVGDNSNDWD
+90 
-101 LLIES
+101 
-106 GAVVGSSLTDS
+106 
-117 QAMNLDSSTGATS
+117 
-130 VHNQGTITG
+130 
-139 SNEDGTIML
+139 
-148 QNGGSVIN
+148 
-156 DARIENNATYE
+156 
-167 HDPEDIPQEYAGVY
+167 
-181 MLNGGSYVSSES
+181 
-193 GVLEGVSGVIVQ
+193 
-205 SGEAHITNGGMIN
+205 
-218 SDGSWRSYGVEFRD
+218 
-232 GTYGTIVNTG
+232 
-242 TIITTASDGSGKIE
+242 
-256 DAAIYVHTLNDMAV
+256 
-270 SGSVSVDNSG
+270 
-280 LMQSDFITVALY
+280 
-292 YGSHFEVVNRVGGV
+292 
-306 ITAGNSSLVGIKST
+306 
-320 AMELKVGVDN
+320 
-330 LVTNDGTI
+330 
-338 SAYGTA
+338 
-344 NTYGIHYGE
+344 
-353 STSGGVITNTGSI
+353 
-366 TTTGGGSGDAS
+366 
-377 VYVHGNG
+377 
-384 DGTVVNNSGTMS
+384 
-396 STVYGVYLDSARSK
+396 
-410 GHTLNNQAGGA
+410 
-421 ISANT
+421 
-426 AVAINGNGNTISN
+426 
-439 QGKMTGVSDGLVLSG
+439 
-454 NNNIV
+454 
-459 TTSGGEISGKNG
+459 
-471 IRVSK
+471 
-476 GSGNQITAK
+476 
-485 SGSKITATS
+485 
-494 TGISIAGGNNQVT
+494 
-507 TESGSTIVAKDN
+507 
-519 GILINSGANN
+519 
-529 VTNGGSITATGSSI
+529 
-543 SYGIQYNSGTSGT
+543 
-556 ITNTGTI
+556 
-563 TTTGK
+563 
-568 GAGDASVYAHGGAVT
+568 
-583 INNSGTMDS
+583 
-592 SVFGVYVTT
+592 
-601 GHTLNNLAGG
+601 
-611 SITANTAV
+611 
-619 QLNGNNNTLANA
+619 
-631 GAILGDTNGVTI
+631 
-643 NGSGNT
+643 
-649 LTSQGKI
+649 
-656 TGGTNAILINSGSK
+656 
-670 NNTLTLNTGTE
+670 
-681 ISGSITDDNNSASAN
+681 
-696 NNLILDGEGTLGS
+696 
-709 SISGLNS
+709 
-716 VTSSGDWTLS
+716 
-726 GATMNL
+726 
-732 SGTTNSALWV
+732 
-742 KSGTLILNG
+742 
-751 AMTAKGA
+751 
-758 TVDSGTTLQ
+758 
-767 IGNGGTLGAFNGD
+767 
-780 IVDNGTLT
+780 
-788 FNRSDAA
+788 
-795 AYGSVISGSGNV
+795 
-807 IKQGGGELTLS
+807 
-818 NNNSYSG
+818 
-825 GTTIAEG
+825 
-832 TLTATAGG
+832 
-840 ALGSGNIDNR
+840 
-850 AYLKLDAANASD
+850 
-862 PFIVADLTT
+862 
-871 HSGATVEIGAGSTL
+871 
-885 QANTLTQQ
+885 
-893 DGSTLTADLTAT
+893 
-905 SGPAIRAK
+905 
-913 NVNLDGTL
+913 
-921 NVASPASQEP
+921 
-931 IRSTD
+931 
-936 DLISLALIESD
+936 
-947 NAISGDFDGIT
+947 
-958 INGNAMN
+958 
-965 PDAFITVVG
+965 
-974 QKNVNDTHYDLVET
+974 
-988 LTWYADRYNAAID
+988 
-1001 AHGTFN
+1001 
-1007 LADADDSFT
+1007 
-1016 VNTVLENVDA
+1016 
-1026 NSGWNGQS
+1026 
-1034 LTKTGAGTLILN
+1034 
-1046 AENTYTGGTTISD
+1046 
-1059 GTLVA
+1059 
-1064 TNVEALGTGNVTD
+1064 

-1099 VKSGDETLTL
+1099 VKSGDDALTL
-1109 SGSNT
+1109 SGNNS
-1114 YTGGTIISGGTL
+1114 YTGGTLISDGTL
-1126 VATNVEALG
+1126 VASNVEALG
-1135 TGDVTDNAT
+1135 SGDVTNDAV
-1144 LELNTGGDFDNAIG
+1144 LELNTGGDFDNAIS
-1158 GTGSVVKSGDKT
+1158 GSGQVVKSGDKT

-1200 GDVTDNATLEL
+1200 GDITD
-1211 NTGGDFANNI
+1211 
-1221 GGTGSVVKSG
+1221 
-1231 DKTLTLS
+1231 
-1238 GTNSYTGGTTI
+1238 
-1249 SGGTLVA
+1249 
-1256 NNVEALGTGDVTNNA
+1256 NA

-1300 LSGANS
+1300 LSGTNT

-1315 GTLVATNVEAL
+1315 GTLIATH
-1326 GTGDI
+1326 
-1331 TDNATLELNA
+1331 
-1341 GGDFTNNIGGTGSVE
+1341 
-1356 KSGDKTLTL
+1356 
-1365 SGTNTY
+1365 
-1371 RGGTLIS
+1371 
-1378 GGTLVASNV
+1378 
-1387 EALGSG
+1387 
-1393 DVTDNATLEMNT
+1393 
-1405 GGDFANNIGGTGSV
+1405 
-1419 VKSGDKTLTLSGAN
+1419 
-1433 SYTGGTTISGGTL
+1433 
-1446 VASNVEALGTGNVT
+1446 
-1460 DNATLELNTGGDFDN
+1460 
-1475 AISGSGQVVKSGDG
+1475 
-1489 ALTLSGANSYSGA
+1489 
-1502 TTISGGTLIAANVN
+1502 VN

-1533 SGQFTVTDL
+1533 SGQFAVTDL

-1575 NSNTVDPV
+1575 NSNTADPV

-1699 NVDATLDPASATGW
+1699 NVDATLDPDSATGW

-1733 YTGGTTI
+1733 YTVGTTI

-1785 GDDVLTLSGANS
+1785 GDKMLTLSGTNS
-1797 YSGGTLISDG
+1797 YSGGTLISGG
-1807 TLVASNVDALG
+1807 TLVATNVDALG
-1818 SGDVTNNA
+1818 SGDVT
-1826 TLEMNTGG
+1826 
-1834 DFINNI
+1834 
-1840 GGTGRVE
+1840 
-1847 KSGDDTLT
+1847 DD
-1855 LSGSN
+1855 
-1860 TYTGGTLISDGTL
+1860 
-1873 VASNVEALGTGDVT
+1873 
-1887 NNATLELN
+1887 ATLELN

-1913 GDDVLTLSGANSY
+1913 GDDT
-1926 SGGTLIS
+1926 
-1933 GGTLVANNVEALGT
+1933 
-1947 GDVTDNATLEMNTG
+1947 
-1961 GDFINNI
+1961 
-1968 GGTGRV
+1968 
-1974 EKSGDDAL
+1974 L

-1988 TYTGGTTINDGTLI
+1988 TYTGGTIISGGTLV
-2002 ATSVDALGSGDVTN
+2002 ASNVEALGTGDVTN
-2016 NAVLELNTGGDFINN
+2016 DAVLELNTGGDFDNAIS
-2031 IGGTGRVEKSGD
+2031 GSGQVVKSGD

-2057 TLISGGTLVATNVE
+2057 TLISGGTLVASNVEALGSGDVTNDAVLELNTGGDFTNAISGSGQVVKSGDETLTLSGANSYTGGTLISGGTLIASNVE

-2092 INNIGGTGR
+2092 
-2101 VEKSGDDTL
+2101 
-2110 TLSGSNSY
+2110 
-2118 TGGTLISSGT
+2118 
-2128 LVATNV
+2128 
-2134 DALGSGD
+2134 
-2141 VTDNATLELNTGG
+2141 
-2154 DFTNNISGSGQ
+2154 
-2165 VVKSGDETLTLSGS
+2165 
-2179 NTYTGGTTIN
+2179 
-2189 DGTLVATSVEALG
+2189 
-2202 SGDVTNDAVLALNT
+2202 
-2216 GGDFANNIGGTGS
+2216 
-2229 VVKSGDETLTLSG
+2229 
-2242 TNSYT
+2242 
-2247 GGTTISGGTL
+2247 
-2257 VATNVEALGTG
+2257 
-2268 DVTNN
+2268 
-2273 ATLELNTGGDFTNNI
+2273 
-2288 SGNGQVVKSGDDT
+2288 
-2301 LTFSGSNTYTGG
+2301 
-2313 TTINDG
+2313 
-2319 TLVATSVEALGSG
+2319 
-2332 DVTNDAVLALNT
+2332 
-2344 GGDFANNIGGTGSVV
+2344 
-2359 KSGDE
+2359 
-2364 TLTLSGSNTYT
+2364 
-2375 GSTLISSGTLVA
+2375 
-2387 NDVNALGTGDVT
+2387 
-2399 DNATLMLNT
+2399 
-2408 GGDFINNIGGTGR
+2408 
-2421 VEKSGDDTLTLS
+2421 
-2433 GSNSYTGGT
+2433 
-2442 LISSGT
+2442 
-2448 LVATNVDALGSGD
+2448 
-2461 VTDNATLELNTGGT
+2461 
-2475 FDNAISGSGQVV
+2475 DNAISGSGQVE

-2538 DFDNAISG
+2538 TFDNAISGSGQVVKSGDETLTLSGSNTYTGGTTINDGTLIATSVDALGSGDVTDNAVLELNTGGDFDNAISG

-2561 GANSYTGGTTISG
+2561 GTNSYTDGTLISGGTLVATNLEALGTGDVTNNATLELNTGGTFDNAISGSGQVVKSGDDALTLSGSNTYTGGTTISG
-2574 GTLVASNVEALGSG
+2574 GTLIATSVDALGSGDVTDNAVLELNTGGTFDNAISGSGQVVKSGDKTLTLSGSNTYTGGTTISGGTLIASNVEALGSG
-2588 DIDNYASLQL
+2588 NIDNYASLQL

-2615 ITAIG
+2615 TTAIG
-2620 AGSALRANTLTQE
+2620 AGSTLRANTLTQE
-2633 ANSTLAVHLIDSN
+2633 ANSTLAVHLTDSN

-2712 DGRVNADDDTRYD
+2712 DGRVNAADDTRYD

-2771 DSATYWDGKSL
+2771 DSATDWDGKSL

-2831 AAFGGHNSTVNGHV
+2831 AAFGGHNATVNGHV
-2845 NNQGSLYFV
+2845 NNLGSLYFV

-2947 GDFRL
+2947 GDFTL

-2984 DGGEVTPPDDGGE
+2984 DGGD
-2997 VTPPDDGGEVTPP
+2997 
-3010 DDGGEVTPPDD
+3010 
-3021 GGEVTPPDDDGEVT
+3021 VT
-3035 PPDDGGDIT
+3035 PPDDGGDVIPPDDGGDVT
-3044 PPDDGGDITPPDGGD
+3044 PPDDGGDVTPPDDGGDVTPPDDGGDVTPPDDGGDVTPPDDDGDITPPDGGD

-3102 SIWMR
+3102 SVWMR

-3288 GVRVDGKL
+3288 GMRVDGKL

>member
-117 QAMNLDSSTGATS
+117 QAMNLDSLTGATS

-139 SNEDGTIML
+139 SNEDGTILL

-156 DARIENNATYE
+156 DARIENSATYE

-205 SGEAHITNGGMIN
+205 SGEAHITNGGMIS

-242 TIITTASDGSGKIE
+242 TIITTASDGSNKIE

-292 YGSHFEVVNRVGGV
+292 HGSHFEVVNRVGGV

-366 TTTGGGSGDAS
+366 TTTGGGAGDAS

-384 DGTVVNNSGTMS
+384 DGTIVNNSGTMS
-396 STVYGVYLDSARSK
+396 SSVYGVYLDSARSK

-426 AVAINGNGNTISN
+426 AVAINGNGNTITN
-439 QGKMTGVSDGLVLSG
+439 QGKMTGVSDGLLISG

-494 TGISIAGGNNQVT
+494 TGISIASGNNQVT
-507 TESGSTIVAKDN
+507 TESGSAIVAKDN

-529 VTNGGSITATGSSI
+529 VTNGGSITATGSSN
-543 SYGIQYNSGTSGT
+543 SYGIQYNSGASGT

-568 GAGDASVYAHGGAVT
+568 GVGDASVYAHGGAVT

-643 NGSGNT
+643 SGSGNT

-656 TGGTNAILINSGSK
+656 TGGTNAVLINSGSK
-670 NNTLTLNTGTE
+670 NNTITLNTGTE

-807 IKQGGGELTLS
+807 VKQGGGELTLS

-850 AYLKLDAANASD
+850 AYLKLEAASASD

-893 DGSTLTADLTAT
+893 DGSTLTADLTET

-947 NAISGDFDGIT
+947 NAISGDFDDIT

-988 LTWYADRYNAAID
+988 LTWYADRDNAAID

-1046 AENTYTGGTTISD
+1046 AENTYTGSTTISE
-1059 GTLVA
+1059 GTLIA
-1064 TNVEALGTGNVTD
+1064 TNVEALGTGDVTND
-1077 NATLELNTGGDFDN
+1077 AVLELNTGGDFDN

-1099 VKSGDETLTL
+1099 VKSGDEMLTL

-1114 YTGGTIISGGTL
+1114 
-1126 VATNVEALG
+1126 
-1135 TGDVTDNAT
+1135 
-1144 LELNTGGDFDNAIG
+1144 
-1158 GTGSVVKSGDKT
+1158 
-1170 LTLSGANSY
+1170 Y

-1211 NTGGDFANNI
+1211 NTGGDFDNNI

-1238 GTNSYTGGTTI
+1238 GANSYTGGTTI
-1249 SGGTLVA
+1249 SGGTLVVS
-1256 NNVEALGTGDVTNNA
+1256 NVEALGSGDVTDNA
-1271 TLELNTGGDFDNAI
+1271 TLELNTGGDFDNNI
-1285 SGSGQVVKSGDETLT
+1285 GGTGSVVKSGDETLT

-1341 GGDFTNNIGGTGSVE
+1341 GGDFTNNIGGTGSVV

-1378 GGTLVASNV
+1378 DGTLVASNV
-1387 EALGSG
+1387 EALGTG
-1393 DVTDNATLEMNT
+1393 NVTDNATLELST

-1446 VASNVEALGTGNVT
+1446 VASNVEALGSGDIT

-1475 AISGSGQVVKSGDG
+1475 AISGSGQVVKSGDKT
-1489 ALTLSGANSYSGA
+1489 LTLSGANSYSGA
-1502 TTISGGTLIAANVN
+1502 TTISGGTLIATHVN

-1575 NSNTVDPV
+1575 NSNTADPV

-1740 SGGTLVATNVD
+1740 SGGTLVANDVN
-1751 ALGSGDV
+1751 ALGTGDV
-1758 TDDATLELNTGGTF
+1758 TDDATLELNTGG
-1772 DNAISGSGQVVKS
+1772 
-1785 GDDVLTLSGANS
+1785 
-1797 YSGGTLISDG
+1797 
-1807 TLVASNVDALG
+1807 
-1818 SGDVTNNA
+1818 
-1826 TLEMNTGG
+1826 
-1834 DFINNI
+1834 DFTNNI

-1860 TYTGGTLISDGTL
+1860 TYTGGTLISGGTLVANDVNALGTGDVTDNAALMLNTGGDFTNNIGGTGRVEKSGDGTLTLSGGNTYTGGTLISGGTLVATNVDALGSGDVTDNATLELNTGGDFDNAISGSGQVVKSGDETLTLSGANSYTGGTLISGGTL

-1887 NNATLELN
+1887 
-1895 TGGTFDNA
+1895 
-1903 ISGSGQVVKS
+1903 
-1913 GDDVLTLSGANSY
+1913 
-1926 SGGTLIS
+1926 
-1933 GGTLVANNVEALGT
+1933 
-1947 GDVTDNATLEMNTG
+1947 DNAT
-1961 GDFINNI
+1961 
-1968 GGTGRV
+1968 
-1974 EKSGDDAL
+1974 
-1982 TLSGSN
+1982 
-1988 TYTGGTTINDGTLI
+1988 
-2002 ATSVDALGSGDVTN
+2002 
-2016 NAVLELNTGGDFINN
+2016 LELNTGGDFINS

-2043 ETLTLSGSNTYTGG
+2043 ETLTLSGTNSYTGG
-2057 TLISGGTLVATNVE
+2057 TLISGGTL
-2071 ALGTGDVTDNAVL
+2071 
-2084 ELNTGGDF
+2084 
-2092 INNIGGTGR
+2092 I
-2101 VEKSGDDTL
+2101 
-2110 TLSGSNSY
+2110 
-2118 TGGTLISSGT
+2118 
-2128 LVATNV
+2128 ATNV

-2165 VVKSGDETLTLSGS
+2165 VVKSGDETLTLSGA
-2179 NTYTGGTTIN
+2179 NTYTGGTTISG
-2189 DGTLVATSVEALG
+2189 GTLVASNVEALG
-2202 SGDVTNDAVLALNT
+2202 TGDVTDNATLELNT
-2216 GGDFANNIGGTGS
+2216 SGTFDNVISGS
-2229 VVKSGDETLTLSG
+2229 GQVVKSGDDALTLSG
-2242 TNSYT
+2242 ANSYT

-2257 VATNVEALGTG
+2257 VA
-2268 DVTNN
+2268 
-2273 ATLELNTGGDFTNNI
+2273 
-2288 SGNGQVVKSGDDT
+2288 
-2301 LTFSGSNTYTGG
+2301 SN
-2313 TTINDG
+2313 
-2319 TLVATSVEALGSG
+2319 VEALGSG
-2332 DVTNDAVLALNT
+2332 DVTNDAVLELNT
-2344 GGDFANNIGGTGSVV
+2344 GGDFTNN
-2359 KSGDE
+2359 
-2364 TLTLSGSNTYT
+2364 
-2375 GSTLISSGTLVA
+2375 
-2387 NDVNALGTGDVT
+2387 
-2399 DNATLMLNT
+2399 
-2408 GGDFINNIGGTGR
+2408 
-2421 VEKSGDDTLTLS
+2421 
-2433 GSNSYTGGT
+2433 
-2442 LISSGT
+2442 
-2448 LVATNVDALGSGD
+2448 
-2461 VTDNATLELNTGGT
+2461 
-2475 FDNAISGSGQVV
+2475 ISGSGQVV

-2494 TLSGANSYTGGTLI
+2494 TLSGANSYTGGTTI
-2508 SSGTLVANDVNALGT
+2508 SGGTLIASNVEALGS
-2523 GDVTDNAVLELNTGG
+2523 GDVTNDAVLELNTGG

-2546 SGQVVKSGDETLTLS
+2546 SGQVVKSGDDALTLS
-2561 GANSYTGGTTISG
+2561 GANTYTGGTTISG

-2615 ITAIG
+2615 TTAIG

-2633 ANSTLAVHLIDSN
+2633 ANSTLAVHLTNSN

-2679 AYTLIDT
+2679 AYTLIDS
-2686 DSAINSDFAQFT
+2686 DSAIDSDFAQFT

-2762 TDVDATLNP
+2762 TDVDATLDP
-2771 DSATYWDGKSL
+2771 DSATDWDGKSL

-2831 AAFGGHNSTVNGHV
+2831 AVFGGHNATVNGHV
-2845 NNQGSLYFV
+2845 NNLGSLYFV

-2947 GDFRL
+2947 GDFTL

-2984 DGGEVTPPDDGGE
+2984 DGGDVTPPDDGGD
-2997 VTPPDDGGEVTPP
+2997 VTPPDDGGDVTPP

-3035 PPDDGGDIT
+3035 PPDDGGDVT
-3044 PPDDGGDITPPDGGD
+3044 PPDDDGDITPPDGGD
-3059 VTPVAPQYRAD
+3059 VTPVTPQYRAD

-3102 SIWMR
+3102 SVWMR

-3151 MGSYINASTDS
+3151 MGSYINANTDS

>member
-1 MNKTYNIIWNAARG
+1 GDFDNNIGGTGSVVKSGDKT
-15 MYIVTSELARS
+15 L
-26 GSRAI
+26 
-31 VSVSASCAVTLLAMD
+31 
-46 AAPAVAEETRVSIPS
+46 
-61 QTTTYTLS
+61 TLS
-69 GATPFVVETGNTV
+69 GA
-82 ATDTATSA
+82 
-90 AIVGDNSNDWD
+90 NS
-101 LLIES
+101 
-106 GAVVGSSLTDS
+106 
-117 QAMNLDSSTGATS
+117 
-130 VHNQGTITG
+130 
-139 SNEDGTIML
+139 
-148 QNGGSVIN
+148 
-156 DARIENNATYE
+156 
-167 HDPEDIPQEYAGVY
+167 
-181 MLNGGSYVSSES
+181 
-193 GVLEGVSGVIVQ
+193 
-205 SGEAHITNGGMIN
+205 
-218 SDGSWRSYGVEFRD
+218 
-232 GTYGTIVNTG
+232 
-242 TIITTASDGSGKIE
+242 
-256 DAAIYVHTLNDMAV
+256 
-270 SGSVSVDNSG
+270 
-280 LMQSDFITVALY
+280 
-292 YGSHFEVVNRVGGV
+292 
-306 ITAGNSSLVGIKST
+306 
-320 AMELKVGVDN
+320 
-330 LVTNDGTI
+330 
-338 SAYGTA
+338 
-344 NTYGIHYGE
+344 
-353 STSGGVITNTGSI
+353 
-366 TTTGGGSGDAS
+366 
-377 VYVHGNG
+377 
-384 DGTVVNNSGTMS
+384 
-396 STVYGVYLDSARSK
+396 
-410 GHTLNNQAGGA
+410 
-421 ISANT
+421 
-426 AVAINGNGNTISN
+426 
-439 QGKMTGVSDGLVLSG
+439 
-454 NNNIV
+454 
-459 TTSGGEISGKNG
+459 
-471 IRVSK
+471 
-476 GSGNQITAK
+476 
-485 SGSKITATS
+485 
-494 TGISIAGGNNQVT
+494 
-507 TESGSTIVAKDN
+507 
-519 GILINSGANN
+519 
-529 VTNGGSITATGSSI
+529 
-543 SYGIQYNSGTSGT
+543 
-556 ITNTGTI
+556 
-563 TTTGK
+563 
-568 GAGDASVYAHGGAVT
+568 
-583 INNSGTMDS
+583 
-592 SVFGVYVTT
+592 
-601 GHTLNNLAGG
+601 
-611 SITANTAV
+611 
-619 QLNGNNNTLANA
+619 
-631 GAILGDTNGVTI
+631 
-643 NGSGNT
+643 
-649 LTSQGKI
+649 
-656 TGGTNAILINSGSK
+656 
-670 NNTLTLNTGTE
+670 
-681 ISGSITDDNNSASAN
+681 
-696 NNLILDGEGTLGS
+696 
-709 SISGLNS
+709 
-716 VTSSGDWTLS
+716 
-726 GATMNL
+726 
-732 SGTTNSALWV
+732 
-742 KSGTLILNG
+742 
-751 AMTAKGA
+751 
-758 TVDSGTTLQ
+758 
-767 IGNGGTLGAFNGD
+767 
-780 IVDNGTLT
+780 
-788 FNRSDAA
+788 
-795 AYGSVISGSGNV
+795 
-807 IKQGGGELTLS
+807 
-818 NNNSYSG
+818 
-825 GTTIAEG
+825 
-832 TLTATAGG
+832 
-840 ALGSGNIDNR
+840 
-850 AYLKLDAANASD
+850 
-862 PFIVADLTT
+862 
-871 HSGATVEIGAGSTL
+871 
-885 QANTLTQQ
+885 
-893 DGSTLTADLTAT
+893 
-905 SGPAIRAK
+905 
-913 NVNLDGTL
+913 
-921 NVASPASQEP
+921 
-931 IRSTD
+931 
-936 DLISLALIESD
+936 
-947 NAISGDFDGIT
+947 
-958 INGNAMN
+958 
-965 PDAFITVVG
+965 
-974 QKNVNDTHYDLVET
+974 
-988 LTWYADRYNAAID
+988 
-1001 AHGTFN
+1001 
-1007 LADADDSFT
+1007 
-1016 VNTVLENVDA
+1016 
-1026 NSGWNGQS
+1026 
-1034 LTKTGAGTLILN
+1034 
-1046 AENTYTGGTTISD
+1046 YTGGTT
-1059 GTLVA
+1059 
-1064 TNVEALGTGNVTD
+1064 
-1077 NATLELNTGGDFDN
+1077 
-1091 AISGSGQV
+1091 
-1099 VKSGDETLTL
+1099 
-1109 SGSNT
+1109 
-1114 YTGGTIISGGTL
+1114 ISGGTL

-1135 TGDVTDNAT
+1135 SGDVTDNAT
-1144 LELNTGGDFDNAIG
+1144 LELNTGGTFDNVIS
-1158 GTGSVVKSGDKT
+1158 GSGQVVKSGDEM

-1211 NTGGDFANNI
+1211 NTGGDFDNAI
-1221 GGTGSVVKSG
+1221 SGSGQVVKSG
-1231 DKTLTLS
+1231 DDALTLS
-1238 GTNSYTGGTTI
+1238 GNNSYTGGTLI
-1249 SGGTLVA
+1249 SDGTLVA
-1256 NNVEALGTGDVTNNA
+1256 SNVEALGSGDVTNDA
-1271 TLELNTGGDFDNAI
+1271 VLELNTGGDFDNAI
-1285 SGSGQVVKSGDETLT
+1285 SGSGQ
-1300 LSGANS
+1300 
-1306 YTGGTTISG
+1306 
-1315 GTLVATNVEAL
+1315 
-1326 GTGDI
+1326 
-1331 TDNATLELNA
+1331 
-1341 GGDFTNNIGGTGSVE
+1341 
-1356 KSGDKTLTL
+1356 
-1365 SGTNTY
+1365 
-1371 RGGTLIS
+1371 
-1378 GGTLVASNV
+1378 
-1387 EALGSG
+1387 
-1393 DVTDNATLEMNT
+1393 
-1405 GGDFANNIGGTGSV
+1405 V

-1446 VASNVEALGTGNVT
+1446 VASNVEALGSGDIT

-1475 AISGSGQVVKSGDG
+1475 AISGSGQVVKSGDET
-1489 ALTLSGANSYSGA
+1489 LTLSGTNTYTGG
-1502 TTISGGTLIAANVN
+1502 TTISGGTLIATHVN

-1533 SGQFTVTDL
+1533 SGQFAVTDL

-1575 NSNTVDPV
+1575 NSNTADPV

-1699 NVDATLDPASATGW
+1699 NVDATLDPDSATGW

-1733 YTGGTTI
+1733 YTVGTTI

-1785 GDDVLTLSGANS
+1785 GDKMLTLSGTNS
-1797 YSGGTLISDG
+1797 YSGGTLISGG
-1807 TLVASNVDALG
+1807 TLVATNVDALG
-1818 SGDVTNNA
+1818 SGDVT
-1826 TLEMNTGG
+1826 
-1834 DFINNI
+1834 
-1840 GGTGRVE
+1840 
-1847 KSGDDTLT
+1847 DD
-1855 LSGSN
+1855 
-1860 TYTGGTLISDGTL
+1860 
-1873 VASNVEALGTGDVT
+1873 
-1887 NNATLELN
+1887 ATLELN

-1913 GDDVLTLSGANSY
+1913 GDDT
-1926 SGGTLIS
+1926 
-1933 GGTLVANNVEALGT
+1933 
-1947 GDVTDNATLEMNTG
+1947 
-1961 GDFINNI
+1961 
-1968 GGTGRV
+1968 
-1974 EKSGDDAL
+1974 L

-1988 TYTGGTTINDGTLI
+1988 TYTGGTIISGGTLV
-2002 ATSVDALGSGDVTN
+2002 ASNVEALGTGDVTN
-2016 NAVLELNTGGDFINN
+2016 DAVLELNTGGDFDNAIS
-2031 IGGTGRVEKSGD
+2031 GSGQVVKSGD

-2057 TLISGGTLVATNVE
+2057 TLISGGTLVASNVEALGSGDVTNDAVLELNTGGDFTNAISGSGQVVKSGDETLTLSGANSYTGGTLISGGTLIASNVE

-2092 INNIGGTGR
+2092 
-2101 VEKSGDDTL
+2101 
-2110 TLSGSNSY
+2110 
-2118 TGGTLISSGT
+2118 
-2128 LVATNV
+2128 
-2134 DALGSGD
+2134 
-2141 VTDNATLELNTGG
+2141 
-2154 DFTNNISGSGQ
+2154 
-2165 VVKSGDETLTLSGS
+2165 
-2179 NTYTGGTTIN
+2179 
-2189 DGTLVATSVEALG
+2189 
-2202 SGDVTNDAVLALNT
+2202 
-2216 GGDFANNIGGTGS
+2216 
-2229 VVKSGDETLTLSG
+2229 
-2242 TNSYT
+2242 
-2247 GGTTISGGTL
+2247 
-2257 VATNVEALGTG
+2257 
-2268 DVTNN
+2268 
-2273 ATLELNTGGDFTNNI
+2273 
-2288 SGNGQVVKSGDDT
+2288 
-2301 LTFSGSNTYTGG
+2301 
-2313 TTINDG
+2313 
-2319 TLVATSVEALGSG
+2319 
-2332 DVTNDAVLALNT
+2332 
-2344 GGDFANNIGGTGSVV
+2344 
-2359 KSGDE
+2359 
-2364 TLTLSGSNTYT
+2364 
-2375 GSTLISSGTLVA
+2375 
-2387 NDVNALGTGDVT
+2387 
-2399 DNATLMLNT
+2399 
-2408 GGDFINNIGGTGR
+2408 
-2421 VEKSGDDTLTLS
+2421 
-2433 GSNSYTGGT
+2433 
-2442 LISSGT
+2442 
-2448 LVATNVDALGSGD
+2448 
-2461 VTDNATLELNTGGT
+2461 
-2475 FDNAISGSGQVV
+2475 DNAISGSGQVE

-2538 DFDNAISG
+2538 TFDNAISGSGQVVKSGDETLTLSGSNTYTGGTTINDGTLIATSVDALGSGDVTDNAVLELNTGGDFDNAISG

-2561 GANSYTGGTTISG
+2561 GTNSYTDGTLISGGTLVATNLEALGTGDVTNNATLELNTGGTFDNAISGSGQVVKSGDDALTLSGSNTYTGGTTISG
-2574 GTLVASNVEALGSG
+2574 GTLIATSVDALGSGDVTDNAVLELNTGGTFDNAISGSGQVVKSGDKTLTLSGSNTYTGGTTISGGTLIASNVEALGSG
-2588 DIDNYASLQL
+2588 NIDNYASLQL

-2615 ITAIG
+2615 TTAIG
-2620 AGSALRANTLTQE
+2620 AGSTLRANTLTQE
-2633 ANSTLAVHLIDSN
+2633 ANSTLAVHLTDSN

-2712 DGRVNADDDTRYD
+2712 DGRVNAADDTRYD

-2771 DSATYWDGKSL
+2771 DSATDWDGKSL

-2831 AAFGGHNSTVNGHV
+2831 AAFGGHNATVNGHV
-2845 NNQGSLYFV
+2845 NNLGSLYFV

-2947 GDFRL
+2947 GDFTL

-2984 DGGEVTPPDDGGE
+2984 DGGD
-2997 VTPPDDGGEVTPP
+2997 
-3010 DDGGEVTPPDD
+3010 
-3021 GGEVTPPDDDGEVT
+3021 VT
-3035 PPDDGGDIT
+3035 PPDDGGDVT
-3044 PPDDGGDITPPDGGD
+3044 PPDDGGDVTPPDDGGDVTPPDDGGDVTPPDDDGDITPPDGGD

-3102 SIWMR
+3102 SVWMR

-3288 GVRVDGKL
+3288 GMRVDGKL

>member
-15 MYIVTSELARS
+15 IYIVTSELARS

-156 DARIENNATYE
+156 DALIENNATYE

-242 TIITTASDGSGKIE
+242 TIITTASDGSNKIE

-292 YGSHFEVVNRVGGV
+292 HGSHFEVVNRVGGV

-366 TTTGGGSGDAS
+366 TTTGGGAGDAS

-410 GHTLNNQAGGA
+410 GHTLNNQAGSA

-426 AVAINGNGNTISN
+426 AVAINGNGNTITN
-439 QGKMTGVSDGLVLSG
+439 QGKMTGVSDGLLISG

-485 SGSKITATS
+485 SGSKITTTS
-494 TGISIAGGNNQVT
+494 TGISIAGGNNQIT
-507 TESGSTIVAKDN
+507 TESGSAIVAKDN

-543 SYGIQYNSGTSGT
+543 SYGIHYYSGTSGT

-807 IKQGGGELTLS
+807 VKQGGGELTLS

-850 AYLKLDAANASD
+850 AYLKLDAASASD

-893 DGSTLTADLTAT
+893 DGSTLTADLTET
-905 SGPAIRAK
+905 SGPVIRAK

-947 NAISGDFDGIT
+947 NAISGDFDDIT

-988 LTWYADRYNAAID
+988 LTWYADRDNAAID

-1016 VNTVLENVDA
+1016 VNTVLEDVDA

-1046 AENTYTGGTTISD
+1046 AENTYTGSTTISE
-1059 GTLVA
+1059 GTLIA

-1077 NATLELNTGGDFDN
+1077 NATLEM
-1091 AISGSGQV
+1091 
-1099 VKSGDETLTL
+1099 
-1109 SGSNT
+1109 
-1114 YTGGTIISGGTL
+1114 
-1126 VATNVEALG
+1126 
-1135 TGDVTDNAT
+1135 
-1144 LELNTGGDFDNAIG
+1144 
-1158 GTGSVVKSGDKT
+1158 
-1170 LTLSGANSY
+1170 
-1179 TGGTTISG
+1179 
-1187 GTLVASNVEALGS
+1187 
-1200 GDVTDNATLEL
+1200 
-1211 NTGGDFANNI
+1211 
-1221 GGTGSVVKSG
+1221 
-1231 DKTLTLS
+1231 
-1238 GTNSYTGGTTI
+1238 
-1249 SGGTLVA
+1249 
-1256 NNVEALGTGDVTNNA
+1256 
-1271 TLELNTGGDFDNAI
+1271 NTGGDFDNAI

-1315 GTLVATNVEAL
+1315 GTLVASNVEAL

-1341 GGDFTNNIGGTGSVE
+1341 
-1356 KSGDKTLTL
+1356 
-1365 SGTNTY
+1365 
-1371 RGGTLIS
+1371 
-1378 GGTLVASNV
+1378 
-1387 EALGSG
+1387 
-1393 DVTDNATLEMNT
+1393 

-1419 VKSGDKTLTLSGAN
+1419 VKSGDKTLTLSGSN
-1433 SYTGGTTISGGTL
+1433 TYTGGTTISGGTL
-1446 VASNVEALGTGNVT
+1446 VASNVEALGTGDVT
-1460 DNATLELNTGGDFDN
+1460 DDATLELNTGGDFDN
-1475 AISGSGQVVKSGDG
+1475 AISGSGQVVKSGD
-1489 ALTLSGANSYSGA
+1489 
-1502 TTISGGTLIAANVN
+1502 
-1516 ALGTGAIDNRAS
+1516 
-1528 LLLDA
+1528 
-1533 SGQFTVTDL
+1533 
-1542 TTESG
+1542 
-1547 GNTEI
+1547 
-1552 GAGSTLQ
+1552 
-1559 ATTLTQKSD
+1559 
-1568 STLTINL
+1568 
-1575 NSNTVDPV
+1575 
-1583 IHAASQVSLAGTL
+1583 
-1596 DITGVGD
+1596 
-1603 VLDSDPASTDDLDT
+1603 
-1617 FTLIASDKT
+1617 
-1626 IAGDFEKL
+1626 
-1634 TVAGMDADLADF
+1634 
-1646 ITVDGRID
+1646 
-1654 DTGKQYELTTAL
+1654 
-1666 TWYADRDDAVT
+1666 
-1677 DAHGTFNLTNADGS
+1677 
-1691 FAVNTVLE
+1691 
-1699 NVDATLDPASATGW
+1699 
-1713 DGTSLIKQGAG
+1713 
-1724 TLILNAENT
+1724 
-1733 YTGGTTI
+1733 
-1740 SGGTLVATNVD
+1740 
-1751 ALGSGDV
+1751 
-1758 TDDATLELNTGGTF
+1758 
-1772 DNAISGSGQVVKS
+1772 
-1785 GDDVLTLSGANS
+1785 
-1797 YSGGTLISDG
+1797 
-1807 TLVASNVDALG
+1807 
-1818 SGDVTNNA
+1818 
-1826 TLEMNTGG
+1826 
-1834 DFINNI
+1834 
-1840 GGTGRVE
+1840 
-1847 KSGDDTLT
+1847 
-1855 LSGSN
+1855 
-1860 TYTGGTLISDGTL
+1860 
-1873 VASNVEALGTGDVT
+1873 
-1887 NNATLELN
+1887 
-1895 TGGTFDNA
+1895 
-1903 ISGSGQVVKS
+1903 
-1913 GDDVLTLSGANSY
+1913 
-1926 SGGTLIS
+1926 
-1933 GGTLVANNVEALGT
+1933 
-1947 GDVTDNATLEMNTG
+1947 
-1961 GDFINNI
+1961 
-1968 GGTGRV
+1968 
-1974 EKSGDDAL
+1974 
-1982 TLSGSN
+1982 
-1988 TYTGGTTINDGTLI
+1988 
-2002 ATSVDALGSGDVTN
+2002 
-2016 NAVLELNTGGDFINN
+2016 
-2031 IGGTGRVEKSGD
+2031 
-2043 ETLTLSGSNTYTGG
+2043 ETLTLSGSNT
-2057 TLISGGTLVATNVE
+2057 
-2071 ALGTGDVTDNAVL
+2071 
-2084 ELNTGGDF
+2084 
-2092 INNIGGTGR
+2092 
-2101 VEKSGDDTL
+2101 
-2110 TLSGSNSY
+2110 
-2118 TGGTLISSGT
+2118 
-2128 LVATNV
+2128 
-2134 DALGSGD
+2134 
-2141 VTDNATLELNTGG
+2141 
-2154 DFTNNISGSGQ
+2154 
-2165 VVKSGDETLTLSGS
+2165 
-2179 NTYTGGTTIN
+2179 
-2189 DGTLVATSVEALG
+2189 
-2202 SGDVTNDAVLALNT
+2202 
-2216 GGDFANNIGGTGS
+2216 
-2229 VVKSGDETLTLSG
+2229 
-2242 TNSYT
+2242 
-2247 GGTTISGGTL
+2247 
-2257 VATNVEALGTG
+2257 
-2268 DVTNN
+2268 
-2273 ATLELNTGGDFTNNI
+2273 
-2288 SGNGQVVKSGDDT
+2288 
-2301 LTFSGSNTYTGG
+2301 
-2313 TTINDG
+2313 
-2319 TLVATSVEALGSG
+2319 
-2332 DVTNDAVLALNT
+2332 
-2344 GGDFANNIGGTGSVV
+2344 
-2359 KSGDE
+2359 
-2364 TLTLSGSNTYT
+2364 
-2375 GSTLISSGTLVA
+2375 
-2387 NDVNALGTGDVT
+2387 
-2399 DNATLMLNT
+2399 
-2408 GGDFINNIGGTGR
+2408 
-2421 VEKSGDDTLTLS
+2421 
-2433 GSNSYTGGT
+2433 
-2442 LISSGT
+2442 
-2448 LVATNVDALGSGD
+2448 
-2461 VTDNATLELNTGGT
+2461 
-2475 FDNAISGSGQVV
+2475 
-2487 KSGDETL
+2487 
-2494 TLSGANSYTGGTLI
+2494 YTGGTLI

-2538 DFDNAISG
+2538 DFINSIGGTGRVEKSGDETLTLSGSNTYTGGTTINDGTLVATSVDALGSGDVTDNATLELNTSGTFDNVISG
-2546 SGQVVKSGDETLTLS
+2546 SGQVVKSGDDALTLS

-2615 ITAIG
+2615 TTAIG

-2633 ANSTLAVHLIDSN
+2633 ANSTLAVHLTDSN
-2646 SGAIVTADHAN
+2646 SGAIVTADRAN

-2669 VAKSWTRDAY
+2669 VTKSWTRDAY
-2679 AYTLIDT
+2679 SYTLIDT
-2686 DSAINSDFAQFT
+2686 DSAIDSDFAQFT
-2698 VAGMDAKQVDFLTV
+2698 VAGIDAKQVDFLTV

-2735 SDNAATDAHGTFTL
+2735 SDNAATNAHGTFTL

-2782 IKRGAGTLILGAQN
+2782 IKRGAGTLTLGAQN

-2831 AAFGGHNSTVNGHV
+2831 AAFGGHNATVNGHV
-2845 NNQGSLYFV
+2845 NNLGNLYFV

-2928 LGAQTVNGIEVIE
+2928 LGAKTVNGIEVIE

-2947 GDFRL
+2947 GDFTL

-2984 DGGEVTPPDDGGE
+2984 DGGEVTPPDDGGDI
-2997 VTPPDDGGEVTPP
+2997 TPPDDGGEVTPP